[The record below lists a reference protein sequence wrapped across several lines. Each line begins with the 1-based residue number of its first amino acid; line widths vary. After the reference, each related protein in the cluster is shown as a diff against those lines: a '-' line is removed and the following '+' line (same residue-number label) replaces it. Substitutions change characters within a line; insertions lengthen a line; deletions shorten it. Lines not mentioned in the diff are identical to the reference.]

1 MNLLKKNKY
10 SIRKYKVGIFS
21 TLIGTV
27 LLLSNP
33 NGAQALT
40 TDHNVQGGSNQAL
53 PGNSQNTNADTNR
66 DIVND
71 SQNTP
76 NAHATDNT
84 STNQAL
90 TNHQNVDVANQVG
103 PAPIQPSASPAQ
115 NNNNSNANSTA
126 TEPAANTNNNLASN
140 NNTLNVPNNTD
151 NNDSARHLTLK
162 EIQEDVRHSSDKPE
176 LVAIAEEA
184 SNRPKKRSRRAA
196 PTDPNATPADPTATP
211 ADPTAGNGS
220 APVAITAPYTPTTDP
235 NANNIGQNA
244 PNEVLSFDD
253 NNIRPS
259 TNRSVPTVTVV
270 DNLPGYTLINGG
282 KVGVFSHAMVRTSMF
297 DSGDAKNYQAQ
308 GNVIALGRIRGND
321 TNDHGDFN
329 GIEKTLTVNPN
340 SELIFEFNTMTTKNY
355 QAQGNVIALGR
366 IRGNDTNDHGDFNGI
381 EKTLTVN
388 PNSELIFE
396 FNTMTTKNY
405 QGMTNLIIKNAD
417 NDTVI
422 GEKVVAYG
430 PIWRLLK
437 VPENVSHLKI
447 QFVPKNDAITDARG
461 IYQLRDGYKYY
472 DFVDSIGL
480 HSGSHVYVERRT
492 MEPTATNN
500 KEFTVTTSLKN
511 NGNFGASFNTDDF
524 VYKIQLPEGVEYVNN
539 SLTKDFPS
547 GNSGVDIND
556 MNVTYDAANRI
567 ITIKSTGGGTGN
579 SPARLMP
586 DKILDLKY
594 KLRVNNVPTPR
605 TVTFNDTL
613 TYKTY
618 SQDFINSPAESHTVS
633 TNPYTIDIIMNKDA
647 LQAEVDRR
655 IQQADY
661 TFASLDIF
669 NDLKRR
675 AQTILDENR
684 NNVPLNKRVS
694 QADIDSL
701 ANQMQHTLI
710 RSVDA
715 ENAVNRKVDDMED
728 LVNQNDE
735 LTDEEK
741 QAAIQVIEEHKNE
754 IIGNIGDQTTD
765 DGVTRIKD
773 QGIQTL
779 SGDTATPVVKPNA
792 KQAIRDKAAK
802 QREIINHT
810 PDATQ
815 DEIQDALNQLTTDET
830 DAIDNVTNAT
840 TNADVETAK
849 NNGIN
854 TIGAVAPQVTHKQAA
869 RDAINQA
876 TATKRQ
882 QINSN
887 REATQEEKNAALNE
901 LTQATN
907 HALEQINQA
916 TTNDDVDTAK
926 GDGLNA
932 INPIAPVTVVKQAAR
947 DAVSHDAQQHIAEIN
962 ANPDATQEER
972 QAAIEKVNAA
982 VAVANTNI
990 LNANTNADVEQV
1002 KTNAIQGIQA
1012 IEPATKV
1019 KTDAKNAIDQSAE
1032 TQHNAIFNN
1041 NDATL
1046 EEQQAAQQLLDQ
1058 AVATAKQNI
1067 NAADTNQ
1074 EVAQAKDQ
1082 GTQNIVVIQPA
1093 TQVKTDARNAVN
1105 EKAREAITNINA
1117 TPGATREEKQEAINR
1132 VNTLKNRAL
1141 NDIGVTSTTAMV
1153 NSIRDDAVNQIG
1165 AVQPHVTK
1173 KQTATGVL
1181 TDLATAKKQEINQN
1195 TNATTEEKQ
1204 VALNQVDQD
1213 LATAI
1218 NNINQAD
1225 TNAEVDQAQQLGTKA
1240 INAIQPNIVKKPA
1253 ALAQTNQHYSAKLVE
1268 INATPDA
1275 TDDEKNAA
1283 INTLNQDRQQ
1293 AIESIKQA
1301 NTNAEVDQAATV
1313 AENNIDAVQVDVVK
1327 KQAARDKIT
1336 AEVAKRI
1343 EAVKQTP
1350 NATDEEKQAA
1360 VNQINQLKDQAFNQ
1374 INQNQTNDQVDATTN
1389 QAINAIDNVEAEV
1402 VIKPKAI
1409 ADIEKAVKE
1418 KQQQIDNSLDST
1430 DNEKEVAL
1438 QALAKEKE
1446 KALAA
1451 IDQAQTN
1458 SQVNQAATNGVSAI
1472 KIIQPE
1478 TKIKPAA
1485 REKINQKANE
1495 LRAQI
1500 NQDKEATAE
1509 ERQAALDKINDL
1521 VAKAM
1526 TNITNDRTNQQVND
1540 STNQALDD
1548 IALVTPDHIV
1558 RAAARDAVKQQ
1569 YEAKKHE
1576 IEQAEH
1582 ATDEEK
1588 QVALNQLANN
1598 EKRALQNINQ
1608 AIANNDV
1615 KRVESN
1621 GIATLKGVE
1630 PHIVV
1635 KPEAQ
1640 EAIKASADNQVESI
1654 KDTPHATTDELDE
1667 ANQQINDTLKQ
1678 GQQDIDNTTQDA
1690 AVNDVRNQT
1699 IKAIEQIKP
1708 KVRRKR
1714 AALDNIDES
1723 NNNQLDAIRNTLDTT
1738 QDERNVAIAA
1748 LNKIV
1753 NAIKNDIAQNKTNA
1767 EVDQTEADGNNNIK
1781 VILPKVQVKPAARQS
1796 VSAKAEAQNAL
1807 IDQSDLST
1815 EEERLAAKHLVEQAL
1830 NQAIDQIN
1838 HADKTAQ
1845 VNQNSIDA
1853 QNIISKIKPATT
1865 VKATALQQ
1873 IQNIATNKINLIK
1886 ANNEATDEEQ
1896 NAAIV
1901 QVEKELIKAKQQIA
1915 GAVTNADVAYLL
1927 HDGKNEIR
1935 EIEPVINKKATARE
1949 QLTTLFNDK
1958 KQAIEANVQAT
1969 VEERNSI
1976 LAQLQNIYDTAIG
1989 QIDQD
1994 RSNAQVDKTATL
2006 NLQTIHDLDV
2016 HPIKKPDAE
2025 KTINDDLARVTH
2037 LVQNYR
2043 KVSDRNKADALKAI
2057 TALKLQMDEELK
2069 TARTNADVD
2078 AVLKRFNVALG
2089 DIEAVI
2095 TEKENSLLRIDNIAQ
2110 QTYAKFKA
2118 IATPEQ
2124 LAKVKALIDQYVADG
2139 NRMVDED
2146 ATLNDIKKDTQLI
2159 IDEILAIKL
2168 PAEVI
2173 KASPK
2178 VGQPAPKVC
2187 TPIKK
2192 EDKQEVRKVVKELP
2206 NTGSE
2211 EMDLPLKELALIT
2224 GAALLARRRSKKE
2237 KES

>member
-40 TDHNVQGGSNQAL
+40 TDNNVQSDTNQAT
-53 PGNSQNTNADTNR
+53 PVNSQDTNVANNR
-66 DIVND
+66 GLAN
-71 SQNTP
+71 SAQNTP
-76 NAHATDNT
+76 NQSATTNQ

-90 TNHQNVDVANQVG
+90 VNHNNGSIANQATPTSV
-103 PAPIQPSASPAQ
+103 QSSTPSAQ
-115 NNNNSNANSTA
+115 NNNHTDGNTTATETVSNAN
-126 TEPAANTNNNLASN
+126 NKDVVSN
-140 NNTLNVPNNTD
+140 NTTLNVPNKTNE
-151 NNDSARHLTLK
+151 NGSGGHLTLK

-176 LVAIAEEA
+176 LVAIAEQA

-196 PTDPNATPADPTATP
+196 PADPNATPADPA
-211 ADPTAGNGS
+211 AAAAGNGG

-235 NANNIGQNA
+235 NANNAGQNA

-253 NNIRPS
+253 NGIRPS
-259 TNRSVPTVTVV
+259 TNRSVPSVTVV
-270 DNLPGYTLINGG
+270 DNLPGFTLINGG

-308 GNVIALGRIRGND
+308 GNVIALGRIKGND

-329 GIEKTLTVNPN
+329 GIEK
-340 SELIFEFNTMTTKNY
+340 S
-355 QAQGNVIALGR
+355 
-366 IRGNDTNDHGDFNGI
+366 
-381 EKTLTVN
+381 LTVN

-405 QGMTNLIIKNAD
+405 QGVTNLIIKNAD

-422 GEKVVAYG
+422 AEKSVAYG
-430 PIWRLLK
+430 PIWRLFK

-524 VYKIQLPEGVEYVNN
+524 VYKVQLPEGVEYVNN

-547 GNSGVDIND
+547 SNSGVDMND
-556 MNVTYDAANRI
+556 FNVTYDAANRV
-567 ITIKSTGGGTGN
+567 ITIKSTGGGSGN

-618 SQDFINSPAESHTVS
+618 TQDFINSPAESHTVS

-701 ANQMQHTLI
+701 TNQMQHTLI

-715 ENAVNRKVDDMED
+715 ENAVNKKVDQMED

-792 KQAIRDKAAK
+792 KKAIRDKATK
-802 QREIINHT
+802 QREIINAT
-810 PDATQ
+810 PDATE
-815 DEIQDALNQLTTDET
+815 DEIQDALNQLATDET

-840 TNADVETAK
+840 TNADVEIAK

-854 TIGAVAPQVTHKQAA
+854 TIGAVVPQVTHKQAA

-916 TTNDDVDTAK
+916 TTNADVDNAK

-972 QAAIEKVNAA
+972 QAAIDKVNAA
-982 VAVANTNI
+982 VTAANTNI

-1012 IEPATKV
+1012 ITPATKV
-1019 KTDAKNAIDQSAE
+1019 KTDAKNAIDKSAE
-1032 TQHNAIFNN
+1032 TQHNTIFNN

-1105 EKAREAITNINA
+1105 DKAREAITNINA

-1141 NDIGVTSTTAMV
+1141 TDIGVTSTTAMV

-1181 TDLATAKKQEINQN
+1181 NDLATAKKQKINQN

-1204 VALNQVDQD
+1204 VALNQVDQE

-1253 ALAQTNQHYSAKLVE
+1253 ALAQINQHYNAKLAE

-1275 TDDEKNAA
+1275 TNDEKNAA

-1360 VNQINQLKDQAFNQ
+1360 VNQINQLKDQAINQ
-1374 INQNQTNDQVDATTN
+1374 INQNQTNDQVDTTTN
-1389 QAINAIDNVEAEV
+1389 QAVNAIDNVEAEV

-1430 DNEKEVAL
+1430 DNEKEVAS

-1478 TKIKPAA
+1478 TKVKPAA

-1495 LRAQI
+1495 LRAKI

-1509 ERQAALDKINDL
+1509 ERQVALDKINEF
-1521 VAKAM
+1521 VNQAM
-1526 TNITNDRTNQQVND
+1526 TDITNNRTNQQVD
-1540 STNQALDD
+1540 DTTSQALDS
-1548 IALVTPDHIV
+1548 IALVAPEHIV

-1569 YEAKKHE
+1569 YEAKKQE

-1598 EKRALQNINQ
+1598 EKLALQNINQ
-1608 AIANNDV
+1608 AVTNNDV
-1615 KRVESN
+1615 KRVETN
-1621 GIATLKGVE
+1621 GIATLKGVQ
-1630 PHIVV
+1630 PHIVI

-1640 EAIKASADNQVESI
+1640 QAIKATAENQVESI
-1654 KDTPHATTDELDE
+1654 KDTPHATVDELDE
-1667 ANQQINDTLKQ
+1667 ANQLISDTLKQ
-1678 GQQDIDNTTQDA
+1678 AQQEIENTNQDA
-1690 AVNDVRNQT
+1690 AVTDVRNQT

-1714 AALDNIDES
+1714 AALDSIEE
-1723 NNNQLDAIRNTLDTT
+1723 NNKNQLDAIRNTLDTT
-1738 QDERNVAIAA
+1738 QDERDVAIDT

-1753 NAIKNDIAQNKTNA
+1753 NTIKNDIAQNKTNA
-1767 EVDQTEADGNNNIK
+1767 EVDRTETDGNDNIK

-1796 VSAKAEAQNAL
+1796 VGVKAEAQNAL

-1845 VNQNSIDA
+1845 VNQDSIDA

-1896 NAAIV
+1896 NIAIA

-1915 GAVTNADVAYLL
+1915 SAVTNADVAYLL
-1927 HDGKNEIR
+1927 HDEKNEIR
-1935 EIEPVINKKATARE
+1935 EIEPVINRKASARE

-1958 KQAIEANVQAT
+1958 KQAIEANIQAT

-1994 RSNAQVDKTATL
+1994 RSNAQVDKTASL

-2025 KTINDDLARVTH
+2025 KTINDDLARVTA

-2043 KVSDRNKADALKAI
+2043 KVSNRNKADALKAI

-2078 AVLKRFNVALG
+2078 AVLKRFNVALS

-2124 LAKVKALIDQYVADG
+2124 LAKVKVLIDQYVADG
-2139 NRMVDED
+2139 NRMIYED
-2146 ATLNDIKKDTQLI
+2146 ATLNDIKQHTQFI
-2159 IDEILAIKL
+2159 VDEILAIKL
-2168 PAEVI
+2168 PAEATKV
-2173 KASPK
+2173 SPK
-2178 VGQPAPKVC
+2178 EIQPAPKVC

-2192 EDKQEVRKVVKELP
+2192 EETHESRKVEKELP

-2211 EMDLPLKELALIT
+2211 GMDLPLKEFALIT
-2224 GAALLARRRSKKE
+2224 GAALLARRRTKNE

>member
-40 TDHNVQGGSNQAL
+40 TDNNVQSDTNQAT
-53 PGNSQNTNADTNR
+53 PVNSQDKDVANNR
-66 DIVND
+66 GLAN
-71 SQNTP
+71 SAQNTP
-76 NAHATDNT
+76 NQSATTNQA
-84 STNQAL
+84 TNQAL
-90 TNHQNVDVANQVG
+90 VNHNNGSIVNQATPTSV
-103 PAPIQPSASPAQ
+103 QSSTPSAQ
-115 NNNNSNANSTA
+115 NNNHTDGNTTATETVSNAN
-126 TEPAANTNNNLASN
+126 NNDVASN
-140 NNTLNVPNNTD
+140 NTTLNVPNKTNE
-151 NNDSARHLTLK
+151 NGSGGHLTLK

-176 LVAIAEEA
+176 LVAIAEPA

-196 PTDPNATPADPTATP
+196 PADPNATPADPGA
-211 ADPTAGNGS
+211 AAAGNGG

-235 NANNIGQNA
+235 NANNAGQNA

-253 NNIRPS
+253 NSIRPS
-259 TNRSVPTVTVV
+259 TNRSVPSVTVV
-270 DNLPGYTLINGG
+270 DNLPGFTLINGG
-282 KVGVFSHAMVRTSMF
+282 KVGVLSHAMVRTSMF
-297 DSGDAKNYQAQ
+297 EAGSNRTYQAQ
-308 GNVIALGRIRGND
+308 GNVLALGRISGTDASN
-321 TNDHGDFN
+321 HGDFN
-329 GIEKTLTVNPN
+329 GIEKSLTVNPN
-340 SELIFEFNTMTTKNY
+340 SELIFEFNTMPTKNG
-355 QAQGNVIALGR
+355 QGATNV
-366 IRGNDTNDHGDFNGI
+366 
-381 EKTLTVN
+381 
-388 PNSELIFE
+388 
-396 FNTMTTKNY
+396 
-405 QGMTNLIIKNAD
+405 IIKNAD
-417 NDTVI
+417 TNDTI
-422 GEKVVAYG
+422 AEKTVEGG
-430 PIWRLLK
+430 PTLRLFK
-437 VPENVSHLKI
+437 VPDNVRNLKI

-461 IYQLRDGYKYY
+461 IYQLKDGYKYY
-472 DFVDSIGL
+472 SFVDSIGL

-511 NGNFGASFNTDDF
+511 NGDSGASLDTDEF

-547 GNSGVDIND
+547 NNSGVDVND
-556 MNVTYDAANRI
+556 MNVTYDAANRV
-567 ITIKSTGGGTGN
+567 ITIKSTGGGTTN

-618 SQDFINSPAESHTVS
+618 TQDFINSAAESHTVS

-669 NDLKRR
+669 NDLKKR
-675 AQTILDENR
+675 AQTILAENR

-694 QADIDSL
+694 QADIDTL
-701 ANQMQHTLI
+701 TNQMQHTLI

-715 ENAVNRKVDDMED
+715 ENAVNQKADQMED

-741 QAAIQVIEEHKNE
+741 QAAIQVIEEHKGN
-754 IIGNIGDQTTD
+754 IIGDIGDQTTD

-792 KQAIRDKAAK
+792 KKAIRDKATK
-802 QREIINHT
+802 QREIINAT
-810 PDATQ
+810 PDATE
-815 DEIQDALNQLTTDET
+815 DEIQDAINQLATDET

-854 TIGAVAPQVTHKQAA
+854 TIGSVVPQVTHKQAA

-916 TTNDDVDTAK
+916 TTNADVDNAK

-972 QAAIEKVNAA
+972 QAAIDKVNAA
-982 VAVANTNI
+982 VTAANTNI
-990 LNANTNADVEQV
+990 LNANTNAEVEQV

-1012 IEPATKV
+1012 ITPATKV
-1019 KTDAKNAIDQSAE
+1019 KTDAKNAIDKSAE
-1032 TQHNAIFNN
+1032 TQHNTIFNN

-1093 TQVKTDARNAVN
+1093 TQVKTDARNVVSD
-1105 EKAREAITNINA
+1105 KAREAITNINA

-1141 NDIGVTSTTAMV
+1141 TDIGVTSTTAMV

-1181 TDLATAKKQEINQN
+1181 NDLATAKKQEINQN

-1204 VALNQVDQD
+1204 VALNQVDQE

-1253 ALAQTNQHYSAKLVE
+1253 ALAQINQHYNAKLAE

-1275 TDDEKNAA
+1275 TNDEKNAA

-1374 INQNQTNDQVDATTN
+1374 INQNQTNDQVDTTTN
-1389 QAINAIDNVEAEV
+1389 QALNAIDNVEAEV

-1430 DNEKEVAL
+1430 DNEKEVAS

-1478 TKIKPAA
+1478 TKVKPAA

-1495 LRAQI
+1495 LRAKI

-1509 ERQAALDKINDL
+1509 ERQVALDKINEF
-1521 VAKAM
+1521 VNQAM
-1526 TNITNDRTNQQVND
+1526 TDITNNRTNQQVD
-1540 STNQALDD
+1540 DTTSQALDS
-1548 IALVTPDHIV
+1548 IALVAPEHIV

-1569 YEAKKHE
+1569 YEAKKQE

-1598 EKRALQNINQ
+1598 KKLALQNINQ
-1608 AIANNDV
+1608 AVTNNDV
-1615 KRVESN
+1615 KRVETN
-1621 GIATLKGVE
+1621 GIATLKGVQ
-1630 PHIVV
+1630 PHIVI

-1640 EAIKASADNQVESI
+1640 QAIKASAENQVESI
-1654 KDTPHATTDELDE
+1654 KDTPHATVDELDE
-1667 ANQQINDTLKQ
+1667 ANQLISDTLKQ
-1678 GQQDIDNTTQDA
+1678 AQQEIENTNQDA
-1690 AVNDVRNQT
+1690 AVTDVRNQT

-1714 AALDNIDES
+1714 AALDSIEE
-1723 NNNQLDAIRNTLDTT
+1723 NNKNQLDAIRNTLDTT
-1738 QDERNVAIAA
+1738 QDERDVAIDT

-1753 NAIKNDIAQNKTNA
+1753 NTIKNDIAQNKTNA
-1767 EVDQTEADGNNNIK
+1767 EVDRTETDGNDNIK

-1796 VSAKAEAQNAL
+1796 VGVKAEAQNAL

-1845 VNQNSIDA
+1845 VNQDSIDA

-1896 NAAIV
+1896 NIAIA

-1915 GAVTNADVAYLL
+1915 SAVTNADVAYLL
-1927 HDGKNEIR
+1927 HDEKNEIR
-1935 EIEPVINKKATARE
+1935 EIEPVISRKASARE

-1958 KQAIEANVQAT
+1958 KQAIEANIQAT

-1994 RSNAQVDKTATL
+1994 RSNAQVDKTASL

-2025 KTINDDLARVTH
+2025 KTINDDLARVTA

-2078 AVLKRFNVALG
+2078 AVLKRFNVALS

-2124 LAKVKALIDQYVADG
+2124 LAKVKVLIDQYVADG
-2139 NRMVDED
+2139 NRMIDED
-2146 ATLNDIKKDTQLI
+2146 ATLNDIKQHTQFI
-2159 IDEILAIKL
+2159 VDEILAIKL
-2168 PAEVI
+2168 PAEAMKV
-2173 KASPK
+2173 SPK
-2178 VGQPAPKVC
+2178 VIQPAPKVC

-2192 EDKQEVRKVVKELP
+2192 EETHESRKVEKELP

-2211 EMDLPLKELALIT
+2211 EMDLPLKEFALIT
-2224 GAALLARRRSKKE
+2224 GAALLARRRTKNE

>member
-40 TDHNVQGGSNQAL
+40 TDNNVQSDTNQAT
-53 PGNSQNTNADTNR
+53 PVNSQDKDVANNR
-66 DIVND
+66 GLAN
-71 SQNTP
+71 SAQNTP
-76 NAHATDNT
+76 NQSATTNQA
-84 STNQAL
+84 TNQAL
-90 TNHQNVDVANQVG
+90 VNHNNGSIVNQAMPTSV
-103 PAPIQPSASPAQ
+103 QSSTPSAQ
-115 NNNNSNANSTA
+115 NNNHTDGNTTATETVSNAN
-126 TEPAANTNNNLASN
+126 NNDVASN
-140 NNTLNVPNNTD
+140 NTTLNVPNKTNE
-151 NNDSARHLTLK
+151 NGSGGHLTLK

-176 LVAIAEEA
+176 LVAIAEPA

-196 PTDPNATPADPTATP
+196 PADPNATPADPGA
-211 ADPTAGNGS
+211 AAAGNGG

-235 NANNIGQNA
+235 NANNAGQNA

-253 NNIRPS
+253 NSIRPS
-259 TNRSVPTVTVV
+259 TNRSVPSVTVV
-270 DNLPGYTLINGG
+270 DNLPGFTLINGG
-282 KVGVFSHAMVRTSMF
+282 KVGVLSHAMVRTSMF
-297 DSGDAKNYQAQ
+297 EAGSNRTYQAQ
-308 GNVIALGRIRGND
+308 GNVLALGRISGTDASN
-321 TNDHGDFN
+321 HGDFN
-329 GIEKTLTVNPN
+329 GIEKSLTVNPN
-340 SELIFEFNTMTTKNY
+340 SELIFEFNTMPTKNG
-355 QAQGNVIALGR
+355 QGATNV
-366 IRGNDTNDHGDFNGI
+366 
-381 EKTLTVN
+381 
-388 PNSELIFE
+388 
-396 FNTMTTKNY
+396 
-405 QGMTNLIIKNAD
+405 IIKNAD
-417 NDTVI
+417 TNDTI
-422 GEKVVAYG
+422 AEKTVEGG
-430 PIWRLLK
+430 PTLRLFK
-437 VPENVSHLKI
+437 VPDNVRNLKI

-461 IYQLRDGYKYY
+461 IYQLKDGYKYY
-472 DFVDSIGL
+472 SFVDSIGL

-511 NGNFGASFNTDDF
+511 NGNSGASLDTDEF

-547 GNSGVDIND
+547 NNSGVDVND
-556 MNVTYDAANRI
+556 MNVTYDAANRV
-567 ITIKSTGGGTGN
+567 ITIKSTGGGTTN

-618 SQDFINSPAESHTVS
+618 TQDFINSAAESHTVS

-669 NDLKRR
+669 NDLKKR
-675 AQTILDENR
+675 AQTILAENR

-694 QADIDSL
+694 QADIDTL
-701 ANQMQHTLI
+701 TNQMQHTLI

-715 ENAVNRKVDDMED
+715 ENAVNQKADQMED

-741 QAAIQVIEEHKNE
+741 QAAIQVIEEHKGN
-754 IIGNIGDQTTD
+754 IIGDIGDQTTD

-792 KQAIRDKAAK
+792 KKAIRDKATK
-802 QREIINHT
+802 QREIINAT
-810 PDATQ
+810 PDATE
-815 DEIQDALNQLTTDET
+815 DEIQDAINQLATDET

-854 TIGAVAPQVTHKQAA
+854 TIGSVVPQVTHKQAA

-916 TTNDDVDTAK
+916 TTNADVDNAK

-972 QAAIEKVNAA
+972 QAAIDKVNAA
-982 VAVANTNI
+982 VTAANTNI
-990 LNANTNADVEQV
+990 LNANTNAEVEQV

-1012 IEPATKV
+1012 ITPATKV
-1019 KTDAKNAIDQSAE
+1019 KTDAKNAIDKSAE
-1032 TQHNAIFNN
+1032 TQHNTIFNN

-1093 TQVKTDARNAVN
+1093 TQVKTDARNVVN
-1105 EKAREAITNINA
+1105 DKAREAITNINA

-1141 NDIGVTSTTAMV
+1141 TDIGVTSTTAMV

-1181 TDLATAKKQEINQN
+1181 NDLATAKKQEINQN

-1204 VALNQVDQD
+1204 VALNQVDQE

-1253 ALAQTNQHYSAKLVE
+1253 ALAQINQHYNAKLAE

-1275 TDDEKNAA
+1275 TNDEKNAA

-1374 INQNQTNDQVDATTN
+1374 INQNQTNDQVDTTTN
-1389 QAINAIDNVEAEV
+1389 QALNAIDNVEAEV

-1430 DNEKEVAL
+1430 DNEKEVAS

-1478 TKIKPAA
+1478 TKVKPAA

-1495 LRAQI
+1495 LRAKI

-1509 ERQAALDKINDL
+1509 ERQVALDKINEF
-1521 VAKAM
+1521 VNQAM
-1526 TNITNDRTNQQVND
+1526 TDITNNRTNQQVD
-1540 STNQALDD
+1540 DTTSQALDS
-1548 IALVTPDHIV
+1548 IALVAPEHIV

-1569 YEAKKHE
+1569 YEAKKQE

-1598 EKRALQNINQ
+1598 KKLALQNINQ
-1608 AIANNDV
+1608 AVTNNDV
-1615 KRVESN
+1615 KRVETN
-1621 GIATLKGVE
+1621 GIATLKGVQ
-1630 PHIVV
+1630 PHIVI

-1640 EAIKASADNQVESI
+1640 QAIKASAENQVESI
-1654 KDTPHATTDELDE
+1654 KDTPHATVDELDE
-1667 ANQQINDTLKQ
+1667 ANQLISDTLKQ
-1678 GQQDIDNTTQDA
+1678 AQQEIENTNQDA
-1690 AVNDVRNQT
+1690 AVTDVRNQT

-1714 AALDNIDES
+1714 AALDSIEE
-1723 NNNQLDAIRNTLDTT
+1723 NNKNQLDAIRNTLDTT
-1738 QDERNVAIAA
+1738 QDERDVAIDT

-1753 NAIKNDIAQNKTNA
+1753 NTIKNDIAQNKTNA
-1767 EVDQTEADGNNNIK
+1767 EVDRTETDGNDNIK

-1796 VSAKAEAQNAL
+1796 VGVKAEAQNAL

-1845 VNQNSIDA
+1845 VNQDSIDA

-1896 NAAIV
+1896 NIAIA

-1915 GAVTNADVAYLL
+1915 SAVTNADVAYLL
-1927 HDGKNEIR
+1927 HDEKNEIR
-1935 EIEPVINKKATARE
+1935 EIEPVISRKASARE

-1958 KQAIEANVQAT
+1958 KQAIEANIQAT

-1994 RSNAQVDKTATL
+1994 RSNAQVDKTASL

-2025 KTINDDLARVTH
+2025 KTINDDLARVTA

-2078 AVLKRFNVALG
+2078 AVLKRFNVALS

-2124 LAKVKALIDQYVADG
+2124 LAKVKVLIDQYVADG
-2139 NRMVDED
+2139 NRMIDED
-2146 ATLNDIKKDTQLI
+2146 ATLNDIKQHTQFI
-2159 IDEILAIKL
+2159 VDEILAIKL
-2168 PAEVI
+2168 PAEAMKV
-2173 KASPK
+2173 SPK
-2178 VGQPAPKVC
+2178 VIQPAPKVC

-2192 EDKQEVRKVVKELP
+2192 EETHESRKVEKELP

-2211 EMDLPLKELALIT
+2211 EMDLPLKEFALIT
-2224 GAALLARRRSKKE
+2224 GAALLARRRTKNE

>member
-40 TDHNVQGGSNQAL
+40 TDNNVQSDTNQAT
-53 PGNSQNTNADTNR
+53 PVNSQDTNVANNR
-66 DIVND
+66 GLAN
-71 SQNTP
+71 SAQNTP
-76 NAHATDNT
+76 NQSATTNQ

-90 TNHQNVDVANQVG
+90 VNHNNGSIANQATPTSV
-103 PAPIQPSASPAQ
+103 QSSTPSAQ
-115 NNNNSNANSTA
+115 NNNHTDGNTTATETVSNAN
-126 TEPAANTNNNLASN
+126 NKDVVSN
-140 NNTLNVPNNTD
+140 NTTLNVPNKTNE
-151 NNDSARHLTLK
+151 NGSGGHLTLK

-176 LVAIAEEA
+176 LVAIAEQA

-196 PTDPNATPADPTATP
+196 PADPNATPADPA
-211 ADPTAGNGS
+211 AAAAGNGG

-235 NANNIGQNA
+235 NANNAGQNA

-253 NNIRPS
+253 NGIRPS
-259 TNRSVPTVTVV
+259 TNRSVPSVTVV
-270 DNLPGYTLINGG
+270 DNLPGFTLINGG

-308 GNVIALGRIRGND
+308 GNVIALGRIKGND

-329 GIEKTLTVNPN
+329 GIEK
-340 SELIFEFNTMTTKNY
+340 S
-355 QAQGNVIALGR
+355 
-366 IRGNDTNDHGDFNGI
+366 
-381 EKTLTVN
+381 LTVN

-405 QGMTNLIIKNAD
+405 QGVTNLIIKNAD

-422 GEKVVAYG
+422 AEKSVAYG
-430 PIWRLLK
+430 PIWRLFK

-524 VYKIQLPEGVEYVNN
+524 VYKVQLPEGVEYVNN

-547 GNSGVDIND
+547 SNSGVDMND
-556 MNVTYDAANRI
+556 FNVTYDAANRV
-567 ITIKSTGGGTGN
+567 ITIKSTGGGSGN

-618 SQDFINSPAESHTVS
+618 TQDFINSPAESHTVS

-701 ANQMQHTLI
+701 TNQMQHTLI

-715 ENAVNRKVDDMED
+715 ENAVNKKVDQMED

-792 KQAIRDKAAK
+792 KKAIRDKATK
-802 QREIINHT
+802 QREIINAT
-810 PDATQ
+810 PDATE
-815 DEIQDALNQLTTDET
+815 DEIQDALNQLATDET

-840 TNADVETAK
+840 TNADVEIAK

-854 TIGAVAPQVTHKQAA
+854 TIGAVVPQVTHKQAA

-916 TTNDDVDTAK
+916 TTNADVDNAK

-972 QAAIEKVNAA
+972 QAAIDKVNAA
-982 VAVANTNI
+982 VTAANTNI

-1012 IEPATKV
+1012 ITPATKV
-1019 KTDAKNAIDQSAE
+1019 KTDAKNAIDKSAE
-1032 TQHNAIFNN
+1032 TQHNTIFNN

-1105 EKAREAITNINA
+1105 DKAREAITNINA

-1141 NDIGVTSTTAMV
+1141 TDIGVTSTTAMV

-1181 TDLATAKKQEINQN
+1181 NDLATAKKQEINQN

-1204 VALNQVDQD
+1204 VALNQVDQE

-1253 ALAQTNQHYSAKLVE
+1253 ALAQINQHYNAKLAE

-1275 TDDEKNAA
+1275 TNDEKNAA

-1350 NATDEEKQAA
+1350 NATGEEKQAA
-1360 VNQINQLKDQAFNQ
+1360 VNQINQLKDQAINQ
-1374 INQNQTNDQVDATTN
+1374 INQNQTNDQVDTTTN
-1389 QAINAIDNVEAEV
+1389 QAVNAIDNVEAEV

-1430 DNEKEVAL
+1430 DNEKEVAS

-1478 TKIKPAA
+1478 TKVKPAA

-1495 LRAQI
+1495 LRAKI

-1509 ERQAALDKINDL
+1509 ERQVALDKINEF
-1521 VAKAM
+1521 VNQAM
-1526 TNITNDRTNQQVND
+1526 TDITNNRTNQQVD
-1540 STNQALDD
+1540 DTTSQALDS
-1548 IALVTPDHIV
+1548 IALVAPEHIV

-1569 YEAKKHE
+1569 YEAKKQE

-1598 EKRALQNINQ
+1598 EKLALQNINQ
-1608 AIANNDV
+1608 AVTNNDV
-1615 KRVESN
+1615 KRVETN
-1621 GIATLKGVE
+1621 GIATLKGVQ
-1630 PHIVV
+1630 PHIVI

-1640 EAIKASADNQVESI
+1640 QAIKATAENQVESI
-1654 KDTPHATTDELDE
+1654 KDTPHATVDELDE
-1667 ANQQINDTLKQ
+1667 ANQLISDTLKQ
-1678 GQQDIDNTTQDA
+1678 AQQEIENTNQDA
-1690 AVNDVRNQT
+1690 AVTDVRNQT

-1714 AALDNIDES
+1714 AALDSIEE
-1723 NNNQLDAIRNTLDTT
+1723 NNKNQLDAIRNTLDTT
-1738 QDERNVAIAA
+1738 QDERDVAIDT

-1753 NAIKNDIAQNKTNA
+1753 NTIKNDIAQNKTNA
-1767 EVDQTEADGNNNIK
+1767 EVDRTETDGNDNIK

-1796 VSAKAEAQNAL
+1796 VGVKAEAQNAL

-1845 VNQNSIDA
+1845 VNQDSIDA

-1896 NAAIV
+1896 NIAIA

-1915 GAVTNADVAYLL
+1915 SAVTNADVAYLL
-1927 HDGKNEIR
+1927 HDEKNEIR
-1935 EIEPVINKKATARE
+1935 EIEPVINRKASARE

-1958 KQAIEANVQAT
+1958 KQAIEANIQAT

-1994 RSNAQVDKTATL
+1994 RSNAQVDKTASL

-2025 KTINDDLARVTH
+2025 KTINDDLARVTA

-2043 KVSDRNKADALKAI
+2043 KVSNRNKADALKAI

-2078 AVLKRFNVALG
+2078 AVLKRFNVALS

-2124 LAKVKALIDQYVADG
+2124 LAKVKVLIDQYVADG
-2139 NRMVDED
+2139 NRMIDED
-2146 ATLNDIKKDTQLI
+2146 ATLNDIKQHTQFI
-2159 IDEILAIKL
+2159 VDEILAIKL
-2168 PAEVI
+2168 PAEATKV
-2173 KASPK
+2173 SPK
-2178 VGQPAPKVC
+2178 EIQPAPKVC

-2192 EDKQEVRKVVKELP
+2192 EETHESRKVEKELP

-2211 EMDLPLKELALIT
+2211 GMDLPLKEFALIT
-2224 GAALLARRRSKKE
+2224 GAALLARRRTKNE

>member
-40 TDHNVQGGSNQAL
+40 TDNNVQSDTNQAT
-53 PGNSQNTNADTNR
+53 PVNSQDTNVANNR
-66 DIVND
+66 GLAN
-71 SQNTP
+71 SAQNTP
-76 NAHATDNT
+76 NQSATTNQ

-90 TNHQNVDVANQVG
+90 VNHNNGSIANQATPTSV
-103 PAPIQPSASPAQ
+103 QSSTPSAQ
-115 NNNNSNANSTA
+115 NNNHTDGNTTATETVSNAN
-126 TEPAANTNNNLASN
+126 NKDVVSN
-140 NNTLNVPNNTD
+140 NTTLNVPNKTNE
-151 NNDSARHLTLK
+151 NGSGGHLTLK

-176 LVAIAEEA
+176 LVAIAEQA
-184 SNRPKKRSRRAA
+184 SNRPKKRSRHAA
-196 PTDPNATPADPTATP
+196 PADPNATPADPA
-211 ADPTAGNGS
+211 AAAAGNGG

-235 NANNIGQNA
+235 NANNAGQNA

-253 NNIRPS
+253 NGIRPS
-259 TNRSVPTVTVV
+259 TNRSVPSVTVV
-270 DNLPGYTLINGG
+270 DNLPGFTLINGG

-308 GNVIALGRIRGND
+308 GNVIALGRIKGND

-329 GIEKTLTVNPN
+329 GIEK
-340 SELIFEFNTMTTKNY
+340 S
-355 QAQGNVIALGR
+355 
-366 IRGNDTNDHGDFNGI
+366 
-381 EKTLTVN
+381 LTVN

-405 QGMTNLIIKNAD
+405 QGVTNLIIKNAD

-422 GEKVVAYG
+422 AEKSVAYG
-430 PIWRLLK
+430 PIWRLFK

-524 VYKIQLPEGVEYVNN
+524 VYKVQLPEGVEYVNN

-547 GNSGVDIND
+547 SNSGVDMND
-556 MNVTYDAANRI
+556 FNVTYDAANRV
-567 ITIKSTGGGTGN
+567 ITIKSTGGGSGN

-618 SQDFINSPAESHTVS
+618 TQDFINSPAESHTVS

-701 ANQMQHTLI
+701 TNQMQHTLI

-715 ENAVNRKVDDMED
+715 ENAVNKKVDQMED

-792 KQAIRDKAAK
+792 KKAIRDKATK
-802 QREIINHT
+802 QREIINAT
-810 PDATQ
+810 PDATE
-815 DEIQDALNQLTTDET
+815 DEIQDALNQLATDET

-840 TNADVETAK
+840 TNADVEIAK

-854 TIGAVAPQVTHKQAA
+854 TIGAVVPQVTHKQAA

-916 TTNDDVDTAK
+916 TTNADVDNAK

-972 QAAIEKVNAA
+972 QAAIDKVNAA
-982 VAVANTNI
+982 VTAANTNI

-1002 KTNAIQGIQA
+1002 KTNAIHGIQA
-1012 IEPATKV
+1012 ITPATKV
-1019 KTDAKNAIDQSAE
+1019 KTDAKNAIDKSAE
-1032 TQHNAIFNN
+1032 TQHNTIFNN

-1105 EKAREAITNINA
+1105 DKAREAITNINA

-1141 NDIGVTSTTAMV
+1141 TNIGVTSTTAMV

-1181 TDLATAKKQEINQN
+1181 NDLATAKKQEINQN

-1204 VALNQVDQD
+1204 VALNQVDQE

-1253 ALAQTNQHYSAKLVE
+1253 ALAQINQHYNAKLAE

-1275 TDDEKNAA
+1275 TNDEKNAA

-1360 VNQINQLKDQAFNQ
+1360 VNQINQLKDQAINQ
-1374 INQNQTNDQVDATTN
+1374 INQNQTNDQVDTTTN
-1389 QAINAIDNVEAEV
+1389 QAVNAIDNVEAEV

-1430 DNEKEVAL
+1430 DNEKEVAS

-1478 TKIKPAA
+1478 TKVKPAA

-1495 LRAQI
+1495 LRAKI

-1509 ERQAALDKINDL
+1509 ERQVALDKINEF
-1521 VAKAM
+1521 VNQAM
-1526 TNITNDRTNQQVND
+1526 TDITNNRTNQQVD
-1540 STNQALDD
+1540 DTTSQALDS
-1548 IALVTPDHIV
+1548 IALVAPEHIV

-1569 YEAKKHE
+1569 YEAKKQE

-1598 EKRALQNINQ
+1598 EKLALQNINQ
-1608 AIANNDV
+1608 AVTNNDV
-1615 KRVESN
+1615 KRVETN
-1621 GIATLKGVE
+1621 GIATLKGVQ
-1630 PHIVV
+1630 PHIVI

-1640 EAIKASADNQVESI
+1640 QAIKATAENQVELI
-1654 KDTPHATTDELDE
+1654 KDTPHATVDELDE
-1667 ANQQINDTLKQ
+1667 ANQLISDTLKQ
-1678 GQQDIDNTTQDA
+1678 AQQEIENTNQDA
-1690 AVNDVRNQT
+1690 AVTDVRNQT

-1714 AALDNIDES
+1714 AALDSIEE
-1723 NNNQLDAIRNTLDTT
+1723 NNKNQLDAIRNTLDTT
-1738 QDERNVAIAA
+1738 QDERDVAIDT

-1753 NAIKNDIAQNKTNA
+1753 NTIKNDIAQNKTNA
-1767 EVDQTEADGNNNIK
+1767 EVDRTETDGNDNIK

-1796 VSAKAEAQNAL
+1796 VGVKAEAQNAL

-1845 VNQNSIDA
+1845 VNQDSIDA

-1896 NAAIV
+1896 NIAIA

-1915 GAVTNADVAYLL
+1915 SAVTNADVAYLL
-1927 HDGKNEIR
+1927 HDEKNEIR
-1935 EIEPVINKKATARE
+1935 EIEPVINRKASARE

-1958 KQAIEANVQAT
+1958 KQAIEANIQAT

-1994 RSNAQVDKTATL
+1994 RSNAQVDKTASL

-2025 KTINDDLARVTH
+2025 KTINDDLARVTA

-2043 KVSDRNKADALKAI
+2043 KVSNRNKADVLKAI

-2078 AVLKRFNVALG
+2078 AVLKRFNVALS

-2124 LAKVKALIDQYVADG
+2124 LAKVKVLIDQYVADG
-2139 NRMVDED
+2139 NRMIDED
-2146 ATLNDIKKDTQLI
+2146 ATLNDIKQHTQFI
-2159 IDEILAIKL
+2159 VDEILAIKL
-2168 PAEVI
+2168 PAEATKV
-2173 KASPK
+2173 SPK
-2178 VGQPAPKVC
+2178 EIQPAPKVC

-2192 EDKQEVRKVVKELP
+2192 EETHESRKVEKELP

-2211 EMDLPLKELALIT
+2211 GMDLPLKEFALIT
-2224 GAALLARRRSKKE
+2224 GAALLARRRTKNE

>member
-40 TDHNVQGGSNQAL
+40 TDNNVQSDTNQAT
-53 PGNSQNTNADTNR
+53 PVNSQDKDVANNR
-66 DIVND
+66 GLAN
-71 SQNTP
+71 SAQNTP
-76 NAHATDNT
+76 NQSATTNQA
-84 STNQAL
+84 TNQAL
-90 TNHQNVDVANQVG
+90 VNHNNGSIVNQATPTSV
-103 PAPIQPSASPAQ
+103 QSSTPSAQ
-115 NNNNSNANSTA
+115 NNNHTDGNTTATETVSNAN
-126 TEPAANTNNNLASN
+126 NNDAVSN
-140 NNTLNVPNNTD
+140 NTTLNVPNKTNE
-151 NNDSARHLTLK
+151 NGSGGHLTLK

-176 LVAIAEEA
+176 LVAIAEPA

-196 PTDPNATPADPTATP
+196 PADPNATPADPA
-211 ADPTAGNGS
+211 AAAAGNGG

-235 NANNIGQNA
+235 NANNAGQNA

-253 NNIRPS
+253 NGIRPS
-259 TNRSVPTVTVV
+259 TNRSVPSVTVV
-270 DNLPGYTLINGG
+270 DNLPGFTLINGG

-297 DSGDAKNYQAQ
+297 DSGDNKNYQAQ
-308 GNVIALGRIRGND
+308 GNVIALGRINGTD

-340 SELIFEFNTMTTKNY
+340 SELIFEFNTMTTKNG
-355 QAQGNVIALGR
+355 QGATNV
-366 IRGNDTNDHGDFNGI
+366 
-381 EKTLTVN
+381 
-388 PNSELIFE
+388 
-396 FNTMTTKNY
+396 
-405 QGMTNLIIKNAD
+405 IIKNAD
-417 NDTVI
+417 TNDTI
-422 GEKVVAYG
+422 AEKTVEGG
-430 PIWRLLK
+430 PTLRLFK
-437 VPENVSHLKI
+437 VPDNVRNLKI
-447 QFVPKNDAITDARG
+447 QFVSKNDAITDARG
-461 IYQLRDGYKYY
+461 IYQLKDGYKYY
-472 DFVDSIGL
+472 SFVDSIGL

-511 NGNFGASFNTDDF
+511 NGNSGASLDTDEF

-547 GNSGVDIND
+547 NNSGVDVND
-556 MNVTYDAANRI
+556 MNVTYDAANRV
-567 ITIKSTGGGTGN
+567 ITIKSTGGGTTN

-618 SQDFINSPAESHTVS
+618 TQDFINSAAESHTVS

-669 NDLKRR
+669 NDLKKR
-675 AQTILDENR
+675 AQTILAENR

-694 QADIDSL
+694 QADIDTL
-701 ANQMQHTLI
+701 TNQMQHTLI

-715 ENAVNRKVDDMED
+715 ENAVNQKADQMED

-741 QAAIQVIEEHKNE
+741 QAAIQVIEEHKGN
-754 IIGNIGDQTTD
+754 IIGDIGDQTTD
-765 DGVTRIKD
+765 DGITRIKD

-792 KQAIRDKAAK
+792 KKAIRDKATK
-802 QREIINHT
+802 QREIINAT
-810 PDATQ
+810 PDATE
-815 DEIQDALNQLTTDET
+815 DEIQDAINQLATDET

-854 TIGAVAPQVTHKQAA
+854 TIGAVVPQVTHKKAA

-916 TTNDDVDTAK
+916 TTNADVDNAK

-972 QAAIEKVNAA
+972 QAAIDKVNAA
-982 VAVANTNI
+982 VTAANTNI

-1012 IEPATKV
+1012 ITPATKV
-1019 KTDAKNAIDQSAE
+1019 KTDAKNAIDKSAE
-1032 TQHNAIFNN
+1032 TQHNTIFNN

-1082 GTQNIVVIQPA
+1082 GMQNIVVIQPA
-1093 TQVKTDARNAVN
+1093 TQVKTDARNTVN

-1117 TPGATREEKQEAINR
+1117 TPGATREEKQEAIDR
-1132 VNTLKNRAL
+1132 VNALKNRAL
-1141 NDIGVTSTTAMV
+1141 TDIGVTSTTAMV

-1181 TDLATAKKQEINQN
+1181 NDLATAKKQEINQN

-1204 VALNQVDQD
+1204 MALNQVDQD

-1225 TNAEVDQAQQLGTKA
+1225 TNTEVDQAQQLGAQA

-1253 ALAQTNQHYSAKLVE
+1253 ALAQINQHYNAKLAE

-1293 AIESIKQA
+1293 AIESVKQA
-1301 NTNAEVDQAATV
+1301 NTNNEVDQAATT

-1374 INQNQTNDQVDATTN
+1374 INQNQTNDQVDTTTN
-1389 QAINAIDNVEAEV
+1389 QALNAIDNVEAEV

-1430 DNEKEVAL
+1430 DNEKEVAS

-1478 TKIKPAA
+1478 TKVKPAA

-1495 LRAQI
+1495 LRAKI

-1509 ERQAALDKINDL
+1509 ERQVALDKINEF
-1521 VAKAM
+1521 VNQAM
-1526 TNITNDRTNQQVND
+1526 TDITNNRTNQQVD
-1540 STNQALDD
+1540 DTTSQALDS
-1548 IALVTPDHIV
+1548 IALVAPEHIV

-1569 YEAKKHE
+1569 YEAKKQE

-1598 EKRALQNINQ
+1598 EKLALQNINQ
-1608 AIANNDV
+1608 AVTNNDV
-1615 KRVESN
+1615 KRVETN
-1621 GIATLKGVE
+1621 GIATLKGVQ
-1630 PHIVV
+1630 PHIVI

-1640 EAIKASADNQVESI
+1640 QAIKASAENQVESI
-1654 KDTPHATTDELDE
+1654 KDTPHATVDELDE
-1667 ANQQINDTLKQ
+1667 ANQLISDTLKQ
-1678 GQQDIDNTTQDA
+1678 AQQEIENTNQDA
-1690 AVNDVRNQT
+1690 AVTDVRNQT

-1714 AALDNIDES
+1714 AALDSIEE
-1723 NNNQLDAIRNTLDTT
+1723 NNKNQLDAIRNTLDTT
-1738 QDERNVAIAA
+1738 QDERDVAIDT

-1753 NAIKNDIAQNKTNA
+1753 NTIKNDIAQNKTNA
-1767 EVDQTEADGNNNIK
+1767 EVDRTETDGNDNIK

-1796 VSAKAEAQNAL
+1796 VGVKAEAQNAL

-1845 VNQNSIDA
+1845 VNQDSINA

-1896 NAAIV
+1896 NIAIA

-1915 GAVTNADVAYLL
+1915 SAVTNADVAYLL
-1927 HDGKNEIR
+1927 HDEKNEIR
-1935 EIEPVINKKATARE
+1935 EIEPVINRKASARE

-1958 KQAIEANVQAT
+1958 KQAIEANFQAT

-1994 RSNAQVDKTATL
+1994 RSNAQVDKTASL

-2025 KTINDDLARVTH
+2025 KTINDDLARVTA

-2139 NRMVDED
+2139 NRMIDED
-2146 ATLNDIKKDTQLI
+2146 ATLNDIKQHTQFI
-2159 IDEILAIKL
+2159 VDEILAIKL
-2168 PAEVI
+2168 PAEAMKV
-2173 KASPK
+2173 SPK
-2178 VGQPAPKVC
+2178 VIQPAPKVC

-2192 EDKQEVRKVVKELP
+2192 EETHESRKVEKELP

-2211 EMDLPLKELALIT
+2211 GMDLPLKEFALIT
-2224 GAALLARRRSKKE
+2224 GAALLARRRTKNE

>member
-40 TDHNVQGGSNQAL
+40 TDNNVQSDTNQAT
-53 PGNSQNTNADTNR
+53 PVNSQDTNVANNR
-66 DIVND
+66 GLAN
-71 SQNTP
+71 SAQNTP
-76 NAHATDNT
+76 NQSATTNQ

-90 TNHQNVDVANQVG
+90 VNHNNGSIANQATPTSV
-103 PAPIQPSASPAQ
+103 QSSTPSAQ
-115 NNNNSNANSTA
+115 NNNHTDGNTTATETVSNAN
-126 TEPAANTNNNLASN
+126 NKDVVSN
-140 NNTLNVPNNTD
+140 NTTLNVPNKTNE
-151 NNDSARHLTLK
+151 NGSGGHLTLK

-176 LVAIAEEA
+176 LVAIAEQA

-196 PTDPNATPADPTATP
+196 PADPNATPADPA
-211 ADPTAGNGS
+211 AAAAGNGG

-235 NANNIGQNA
+235 NANNAGQNA

-253 NNIRPS
+253 NGIRTS
-259 TNRSVPTVTVV
+259 TNRSVPSVTVV
-270 DNLPGYTLINGG
+270 DNLPGFTLINGG

-308 GNVIALGRIRGND
+308 GNVIALGRIKGND

-329 GIEKTLTVNPN
+329 GIEK
-340 SELIFEFNTMTTKNY
+340 S
-355 QAQGNVIALGR
+355 
-366 IRGNDTNDHGDFNGI
+366 
-381 EKTLTVN
+381 LTVN

-405 QGMTNLIIKNAD
+405 QGVTNLIIKNAD

-422 GEKVVAYG
+422 AEKSVAYG
-430 PIWRLLK
+430 PIWRLFK

-524 VYKIQLPEGVEYVNN
+524 VYKVQLPEGVEYVNN

-547 GNSGVDIND
+547 SNSGVDMND
-556 MNVTYDAANRI
+556 FNVTYDAANRV
-567 ITIKSTGGGTGN
+567 ITIKSTGGGSGN

-618 SQDFINSPAESHTVS
+618 TQDFINSPAESHTVS

-701 ANQMQHTLI
+701 TNQMQHTLI

-715 ENAVNRKVDDMED
+715 ENAVNKKVDQMED

-792 KQAIRDKAAK
+792 KKAIRDKATK
-802 QREIINHT
+802 QREIINAT
-810 PDATQ
+810 PDATE
-815 DEIQDALNQLTTDET
+815 DEIQDALNQLATDET

-840 TNADVETAK
+840 TNADVEIAK

-854 TIGAVAPQVTHKQAA
+854 TIGAVVPQVTHKQAA

-916 TTNDDVDTAK
+916 TTNADVDNAK

-972 QAAIEKVNAA
+972 QAAIDKVNAA
-982 VAVANTNI
+982 VTAANTNI

-1012 IEPATKV
+1012 ITPATKV
-1019 KTDAKNAIDQSAE
+1019 KTDAKNAIDKSAE
-1032 TQHNAIFNN
+1032 TQHNTIFNN

-1105 EKAREAITNINA
+1105 DKAREAITNINA

-1141 NDIGVTSTTAMV
+1141 TDIGVTSTTAMV

-1181 TDLATAKKQEINQN
+1181 NDLATAKKQEINQN

-1204 VALNQVDQD
+1204 VALNQVDQE

-1253 ALAQTNQHYSAKLVE
+1253 ALAQINQHYNAKLAE

-1275 TDDEKNAA
+1275 TNDEKNAA

-1360 VNQINQLKDQAFNQ
+1360 VNQINQLKDQAINQ
-1374 INQNQTNDQVDATTN
+1374 INQNQTNDQVDTTTN
-1389 QAINAIDNVEAEV
+1389 QAVNAIDNVEAEV

-1430 DNEKEVAL
+1430 DNEKEVAS

-1478 TKIKPAA
+1478 TKVKPAA

-1495 LRAQI
+1495 LRAKI

-1509 ERQAALDKINDL
+1509 ERQVALDKINEF
-1521 VAKAM
+1521 VNQAM
-1526 TNITNDRTNQQVND
+1526 TDITNNRTNQQVD
-1540 STNQALDD
+1540 DTTSQALDS
-1548 IALVTPDHIV
+1548 IALVAPEHIV

-1569 YEAKKHE
+1569 YEAKKQE

-1598 EKRALQNINQ
+1598 EKLALQNINQ
-1608 AIANNDV
+1608 AVTNNDV
-1615 KRVESN
+1615 KRVETN
-1621 GIATLKGVE
+1621 GIATLKGVQ
-1630 PHIVV
+1630 PHIVI

-1640 EAIKASADNQVESI
+1640 QAIKATAENQVESI
-1654 KDTPHATTDELDE
+1654 KDTPHATVDELDE
-1667 ANQQINDTLKQ
+1667 ANQLISDTLKQ
-1678 GQQDIDNTTQDA
+1678 AQQEIENTNQDA
-1690 AVNDVRNQT
+1690 AVTDVRNQT

-1714 AALDNIDES
+1714 AALDSIEE
-1723 NNNQLDAIRNTLDTT
+1723 NNKNQLDAIRNTLDTT
-1738 QDERNVAIAA
+1738 QDERDVAIDT

-1753 NAIKNDIAQNKTNA
+1753 NTIKNDIAQNKTNA
-1767 EVDQTEADGNNNIK
+1767 EVDRTETDGNDNIK

-1796 VSAKAEAQNAL
+1796 VGVKAEAQNAL

-1845 VNQNSIDA
+1845 VNQDSIDA

-1896 NAAIV
+1896 NIAIA

-1915 GAVTNADVAYLL
+1915 SAVTNADVAYLL
-1927 HDGKNEIR
+1927 HDEKNEIR
-1935 EIEPVINKKATARE
+1935 EIEPVINRKASARE

-1958 KQAIEANVQAT
+1958 KQAIEANIQAT

-1994 RSNAQVDKTATL
+1994 RSNAQVDKTASL

-2025 KTINDDLARVTH
+2025 KTINDDLARVTA

-2043 KVSDRNKADALKAI
+2043 KVSNRNKADALKAI

-2078 AVLKRFNVALG
+2078 AVLKRFNVALS

-2124 LAKVKALIDQYVADG
+2124 LAKVKVLIDQYVADG
-2139 NRMVDED
+2139 NRMIDED
-2146 ATLNDIKKDTQLI
+2146 ATLNDIKQHTQFI
-2159 IDEILAIKL
+2159 VDEILAIKL
-2168 PAEVI
+2168 PAEATKV
-2173 KASPK
+2173 SPK
-2178 VGQPAPKVC
+2178 EIQPAPKVC

-2192 EDKQEVRKVVKELP
+2192 EETHESRKVEKELP

-2211 EMDLPLKELALIT
+2211 GMDLPLKEFALIT
-2224 GAALLARRRSKKE
+2224 GAALLARRRTKNE

>member
-40 TDHNVQGGSNQAL
+40 TDNNVQSDTNQAT
-53 PGNSQNTNADTNR
+53 PVNSQDKDVANNR
-66 DIVND
+66 GLAN
-71 SQNTP
+71 SAQNTP
-76 NAHATDNT
+76 NQSATTNQA
-84 STNQAL
+84 TNQAL
-90 TNHQNVDVANQVG
+90 VNHNNGSIVNQATPTSV
-103 PAPIQPSASPAQ
+103 QSSTPSAQ
-115 NNNNSNANSTA
+115 NNNHTDGNTTATETVSNAN
-126 TEPAANTNNNLASN
+126 NNDVASN
-140 NNTLNVPNNTD
+140 NTTLNVPNKTNE
-151 NNDSARHLTLK
+151 NGSGGHLTLK

-176 LVAIAEEA
+176 LVAIAEPA

-196 PTDPNATPADPTATP
+196 PADPNATPADPGA
-211 ADPTAGNGS
+211 AAAGNGG

-235 NANNIGQNA
+235 NANNAGQNA

-253 NNIRPS
+253 NSIRPS
-259 TNRSVPTVTVV
+259 TNRSVPSVTVV
-270 DNLPGYTLINGG
+270 DNLPGFTLINGG
-282 KVGVFSHAMVRTSMF
+282 KVGVLSHAMVRTSMF
-297 DSGDAKNYQAQ
+297 EAGSNRTYQAQ
-308 GNVIALGRIRGND
+308 GNVLALGRISGTDASN
-321 TNDHGDFN
+321 HGDFN
-329 GIEKTLTVNPN
+329 GIEKSLTVNPN
-340 SELIFEFNTMTTKNY
+340 SELIFEFNTMPTKNG
-355 QAQGNVIALGR
+355 QGATNV
-366 IRGNDTNDHGDFNGI
+366 
-381 EKTLTVN
+381 
-388 PNSELIFE
+388 
-396 FNTMTTKNY
+396 
-405 QGMTNLIIKNAD
+405 IIKNAD
-417 NDTVI
+417 TNDTI
-422 GEKVVAYG
+422 AEKTVEGG
-430 PIWRLLK
+430 PTLRLFK
-437 VPENVSHLKI
+437 VPDNVRNLKI

-461 IYQLRDGYKYY
+461 IYQLKDGYKYY
-472 DFVDSIGL
+472 SFVDSIGL

-511 NGNFGASFNTDDF
+511 NGNSGASLDTDEF

-547 GNSGVDIND
+547 NNSGVDVND
-556 MNVTYDAANRI
+556 MNVTYDAANRV
-567 ITIKSTGGGTGN
+567 ITIKSTGGGTTN

-618 SQDFINSPAESHTVS
+618 TQDFINSAAESHTVS

-669 NDLKRR
+669 NDLKKR
-675 AQTILDENR
+675 AQTILAENR

-694 QADIDSL
+694 QADIDTL
-701 ANQMQHTLI
+701 TNQMQHTLI

-715 ENAVNRKVDDMED
+715 ENAVNQKADQMED

-741 QAAIQVIEEHKNE
+741 QAAIQVIEEHKGN
-754 IIGNIGDQTTD
+754 IIGDIGDQTTD

-792 KQAIRDKAAK
+792 KKAIRDKATK
-802 QREIINHT
+802 QREIINAT
-810 PDATQ
+810 PDATE
-815 DEIQDALNQLTTDET
+815 DEIQDAINQLATDET

-854 TIGAVAPQVTHKQAA
+854 TIGSVVPQVTHKQAA

-916 TTNDDVDTAK
+916 TTNADVDNAK

-972 QAAIEKVNAA
+972 QAAIDKVNAA
-982 VAVANTNI
+982 VTAANTNI
-990 LNANTNADVEQV
+990 LNANTNAEVEQV

-1012 IEPATKV
+1012 ITPATKV
-1019 KTDAKNAIDQSAE
+1019 KTDAKNAIDKSAE
-1032 TQHNAIFNN
+1032 TQHNTIFNN

-1093 TQVKTDARNAVN
+1093 TQVKTDARNVVN
-1105 EKAREAITNINA
+1105 DKAREAITNINA

-1141 NDIGVTSTTAMV
+1141 TDIGVTSTTAMV

-1181 TDLATAKKQEINQN
+1181 NDLATAKKQEINQN

-1204 VALNQVDQD
+1204 VALNQVDQE

-1253 ALAQTNQHYSAKLVE
+1253 ALAQINQHYNAKLAE

-1275 TDDEKNAA
+1275 TNDEKNAA

-1374 INQNQTNDQVDATTN
+1374 INQNQTNDQVDTTTN
-1389 QAINAIDNVEAEV
+1389 QALNAIDNVEAEV

-1430 DNEKEVAL
+1430 DNEKEVAS

-1478 TKIKPAA
+1478 TKVKPAA

-1495 LRAQI
+1495 LRAKI

-1509 ERQAALDKINDL
+1509 ERQVALDKINEF
-1521 VAKAM
+1521 VNQAM
-1526 TNITNDRTNQQVND
+1526 TDITNNRTNQQVD
-1540 STNQALDD
+1540 DTTSQALDS
-1548 IALVTPDHIV
+1548 IALVAPEHIV

-1569 YEAKKHE
+1569 YEAKKQE

-1598 EKRALQNINQ
+1598 KKLALQNINQ
-1608 AIANNDV
+1608 AVTNNDV
-1615 KRVESN
+1615 KRVETN
-1621 GIATLKGVE
+1621 GIATLKGVQ
-1630 PHIVV
+1630 PHIVI

-1640 EAIKASADNQVESI
+1640 QAIKASAENQVESI
-1654 KDTPHATTDELDE
+1654 KDTPHATVDELDE
-1667 ANQQINDTLKQ
+1667 ANQLISDTLKQ
-1678 GQQDIDNTTQDA
+1678 AQQEIENTNQDA
-1690 AVNDVRNQT
+1690 AVTDVRNQT

-1714 AALDNIDES
+1714 AALDSIEE
-1723 NNNQLDAIRNTLDTT
+1723 NNKNQLDAIRNTLDTT
-1738 QDERNVAIAA
+1738 QDERDVAIDT

-1753 NAIKNDIAQNKTNA
+1753 NTIKNDIAQNKTNA
-1767 EVDQTEADGNNNIK
+1767 EVDRTETDGNDNIK

-1796 VSAKAEAQNAL
+1796 VGVKAEAQNAL

-1845 VNQNSIDA
+1845 VNQDSIDA

-1896 NAAIV
+1896 NIAIA

-1915 GAVTNADVAYLL
+1915 SAVTNADVAYLL
-1927 HDGKNEIR
+1927 HDEKNEIR
-1935 EIEPVINKKATARE
+1935 EIEPVISRKASARE

-1958 KQAIEANVQAT
+1958 KQAIEANIQAT

-1994 RSNAQVDKTATL
+1994 RSNAQVDKTASL

-2025 KTINDDLARVTH
+2025 KTINDDLARVTA

-2078 AVLKRFNVALG
+2078 AVLKRFNVALS

-2095 TEKENSLLRIDNIAQ
+2095 TDKENSLLRIDNIAQ

-2124 LAKVKALIDQYVADG
+2124 LAKVKVLIDQYVADG
-2139 NRMVDED
+2139 NRMIDED
-2146 ATLNDIKKDTQLI
+2146 ATLNDIKQHTQFI
-2159 IDEILAIKL
+2159 VDEILAIKL
-2168 PAEVI
+2168 PAEAMKV
-2173 KASPK
+2173 SPK
-2178 VGQPAPKVC
+2178 VIQPAPKVC

-2192 EDKQEVRKVVKELP
+2192 EETHESRKVEKELP

-2211 EMDLPLKELALIT
+2211 EMDLPLKEFALIT
-2224 GAALLARRRSKKE
+2224 GAALLARRRTKNE

>member
-355 QAQGNVIALGR
+355 Q
-366 IRGNDTNDHGDFNGI
+366 
-381 EKTLTVN
+381 
-388 PNSELIFE
+388 
-396 FNTMTTKNY
+396 
-405 QGMTNLIIKNAD
+405 GMTNLIIKNAD

-437 VPENVSHLKI
+437 APENVSHLKI

-1141 NDIGVTSTTAMV
+1141 NDIGVTSTAMV

-1389 QAINAIDNVEAEV
+1389 QGINAIDNVEAEV

-2078 AVLKRFNVALG
+2078 AVLKRFNVTLG

>member
-40 TDHNVQGGSNQAL
+40 TDNNVQSDTNQAT
-53 PGNSQNTNADTNR
+53 PVNSQDKDVANNR
-66 DIVND
+66 GLAN
-71 SQNTP
+71 SAQNTP
-76 NAHATDNT
+76 NQSATTNQA
-84 STNQAL
+84 TNQAL
-90 TNHQNVDVANQVG
+90 VNHNNGSIVNQATPTSV
-103 PAPIQPSASPAQ
+103 QSSTPSAQ
-115 NNNNSNANSTA
+115 NNNHTDGNTTATETVSNAN
-126 TEPAANTNNNLASN
+126 NNDAVSN
-140 NNTLNVPNNTD
+140 NTTLNVPNKTNE
-151 NNDSARHLTLK
+151 NGSGGHLTLK

-176 LVAIAEEA
+176 LVAIAEPA

-196 PTDPNATPADPTATP
+196 PADPNATPADPA
-211 ADPTAGNGS
+211 AAAAGNGG

-235 NANNIGQNA
+235 NANNAGQNA

-253 NNIRPS
+253 NGIRPS
-259 TNRSVPTVTVV
+259 TNRSVPSVTVV
-270 DNLPGYTLINGG
+270 DNLPGFTLINGG

-297 DSGDAKNYQAQ
+297 DSGDNKNYQAQ
-308 GNVIALGRIRGND
+308 GNVIALGRINGTD

-340 SELIFEFNTMTTKNY
+340 SELIFEFNTMTTKNG
-355 QAQGNVIALGR
+355 QGATNV
-366 IRGNDTNDHGDFNGI
+366 
-381 EKTLTVN
+381 
-388 PNSELIFE
+388 
-396 FNTMTTKNY
+396 
-405 QGMTNLIIKNAD
+405 IIKNAD
-417 NDTVI
+417 TNDTI
-422 GEKVVAYG
+422 AEKTVEGG
-430 PIWRLLK
+430 PTLRLFK
-437 VPENVSHLKI
+437 VPDNVRNLKI
-447 QFVPKNDAITDARG
+447 QFVSKNDAITDARG
-461 IYQLRDGYKYY
+461 IYQLKDGYKYY
-472 DFVDSIGL
+472 SFVDSIGL

-511 NGNFGASFNTDDF
+511 NGNSGASLDTDEF

-547 GNSGVDIND
+547 NNSGVDVND
-556 MNVTYDAANRI
+556 MNVTYDAANRV
-567 ITIKSTGGGTGN
+567 ITIKSTGGGTTN

-618 SQDFINSPAESHTVS
+618 TQDFINSAAESHTVS

-669 NDLKRR
+669 NDLKKR
-675 AQTILDENR
+675 AQTILAENR

-694 QADIDSL
+694 QADIDTL
-701 ANQMQHTLI
+701 TNQMQHTLI

-715 ENAVNRKVDDMED
+715 ENAVNQKADQMED

-741 QAAIQVIEEHKNE
+741 QAAIQVIEEHKGN
-754 IIGNIGDQTTD
+754 IIGDIGDQTTD

-792 KQAIRDKAAK
+792 KKAIRDKATK
-802 QREIINHT
+802 QREIINAT
-810 PDATQ
+810 PDATE
-815 DEIQDALNQLTTDET
+815 DEIQDAINQLATDET

-854 TIGAVAPQVTHKQAA
+854 TIGAVVPQVTHKKAA

-916 TTNDDVDTAK
+916 TTNADVDNAK

-972 QAAIEKVNAA
+972 QAAIDKVNAA
-982 VAVANTNI
+982 VTAANTNI

-1012 IEPATKV
+1012 ITPATKV
-1019 KTDAKNAIDQSAE
+1019 KTDAKNAIYKSAE
-1032 TQHNAIFNN
+1032 TQHNTIFNN

-1082 GTQNIVVIQPA
+1082 GMQNIVVIQPA
-1093 TQVKTDARNAVN
+1093 TQVKTDARNTVN

-1117 TPGATREEKQEAINR
+1117 TPGATREEKQEAIDR
-1132 VNTLKNRAL
+1132 VNALKNRAL
-1141 NDIGVTSTTAMV
+1141 TDIGVTSTTAMV

-1181 TDLATAKKQEINQN
+1181 NDLATAKKQEINQN

-1204 VALNQVDQD
+1204 MALNQVDQD

-1225 TNAEVDQAQQLGTKA
+1225 TNTEVDQAQQLGAQA

-1253 ALAQTNQHYSAKLVE
+1253 ALAQINQHYNAKLAE

-1293 AIESIKQA
+1293 AIESVKQA
-1301 NTNAEVDQAATV
+1301 NTNNEVDQAATT

-1374 INQNQTNDQVDATTN
+1374 INQNQTNDQVDTTTN
-1389 QAINAIDNVEAEV
+1389 QALNAIDNVEAEV

-1430 DNEKEVAL
+1430 DNEKEVAS

-1478 TKIKPAA
+1478 TKVKPAA

-1495 LRAQI
+1495 LRAKI

-1509 ERQAALDKINDL
+1509 ERQVALDKINEF
-1521 VAKAM
+1521 VNQAM
-1526 TNITNDRTNQQVND
+1526 TDITNNRTNQQVD
-1540 STNQALDD
+1540 DTTSQALDS
-1548 IALVTPDHIV
+1548 IALVAPEHIV

-1569 YEAKKHE
+1569 YEAKKQE

-1598 EKRALQNINQ
+1598 EKLALQNINQ
-1608 AIANNDV
+1608 AVTNNDV
-1615 KRVESN
+1615 KRVETN
-1621 GIATLKGVE
+1621 GIATLKGVQ
-1630 PHIVV
+1630 PHIVI

-1640 EAIKASADNQVESI
+1640 QAIKASAENQVESI
-1654 KDTPHATTDELDE
+1654 KDTPHATVDELDE
-1667 ANQQINDTLKQ
+1667 ANQLISDTLKQ
-1678 GQQDIDNTTQDA
+1678 AQQEIENTNQDA
-1690 AVNDVRNQT
+1690 AVTDVRNQT

-1714 AALDNIDES
+1714 AALDSIEE
-1723 NNNQLDAIRNTLDTT
+1723 NNKNQLDAIRNTLDTT
-1738 QDERNVAIAA
+1738 QDERDVAIDT

-1753 NAIKNDIAQNKTNA
+1753 NTIKNDIAQNKTNA
-1767 EVDQTEADGNNNIK
+1767 GVDRTETDGNDNIK

-1796 VSAKAEAQNAL
+1796 VGVKAEAQNAL

-1845 VNQNSIDA
+1845 VNQDSINA

-1896 NAAIV
+1896 NIAIA

-1915 GAVTNADVAYLL
+1915 SAVTNADVAYLL
-1927 HDGKNEIR
+1927 HDEKNEIR
-1935 EIEPVINKKATARE
+1935 EIEPVINRKASARE

-1958 KQAIEANVQAT
+1958 KQAIEANFQAT

-1994 RSNAQVDKTATL
+1994 RSNAQVDKTASL

-2025 KTINDDLARVTH
+2025 KTINDDLARVTA

-2139 NRMVDED
+2139 NRMIDED
-2146 ATLNDIKKDTQLI
+2146 ATLNDIKQHTQFI
-2159 IDEILAIKL
+2159 VDEILAIKL
-2168 PAEVI
+2168 PAEAMKV
-2173 KASPK
+2173 SPK
-2178 VGQPAPKVC
+2178 VIQPAPKVC

-2192 EDKQEVRKVVKELP
+2192 EETHESRKVEKELP

-2211 EMDLPLKELALIT
+2211 GMDLPLKEFALIT
-2224 GAALLARRRSKKE
+2224 GAALLARRRTKNE

>member
-10 SIRKYKVGIFS
+10 SIRKYKIGIFS

-40 TDHNVQGGSNQAL
+40 TDNNVQSDTNQAT
-53 PGNSQNTNADTNR
+53 PVNSQDKDVANNR
-66 DIVND
+66 GLAN
-71 SQNTP
+71 SAQNTP
-76 NAHATDNT
+76 NQSATTNQA
-84 STNQAL
+84 TNQAL
-90 TNHQNVDVANQVG
+90 VNHNNGSIVNQATPTSV
-103 PAPIQPSASPAQ
+103 QSSTPSAQ
-115 NNNNSNANSTA
+115 NNNHTDGNTTATETVSNAN
-126 TEPAANTNNNLASN
+126 NNDVASN
-140 NNTLNVPNNTD
+140 NTTLNVPNKTNE
-151 NNDSARHLTLK
+151 NGSGGHLTLK

-176 LVAIAEEA
+176 LVAIAEPA

-196 PTDPNATPADPTATP
+196 PADPNATPADPGA
-211 ADPTAGNGS
+211 AAAGNGG

-235 NANNIGQNA
+235 NANNAGQNA

-253 NNIRPS
+253 NSIRPS
-259 TNRSVPTVTVV
+259 TNRSVPSVTVV
-270 DNLPGYTLINGG
+270 DNLPGFTLINGG
-282 KVGVFSHAMVRTSMF
+282 KVGVLSHAMVRTSMF
-297 DSGDAKNYQAQ
+297 EAGSNRTYQAQ
-308 GNVIALGRIRGND
+308 GNVLALGRISGTDASN
-321 TNDHGDFN
+321 HGDFN
-329 GIEKTLTVNPN
+329 GIEKSLTVNPN
-340 SELIFEFNTMTTKNY
+340 SELIFEFNTMPTKNG
-355 QAQGNVIALGR
+355 QGATNV
-366 IRGNDTNDHGDFNGI
+366 
-381 EKTLTVN
+381 
-388 PNSELIFE
+388 
-396 FNTMTTKNY
+396 
-405 QGMTNLIIKNAD
+405 IIKNAD
-417 NDTVI
+417 TNDTI
-422 GEKVVAYG
+422 AEKTVEGG
-430 PIWRLLK
+430 PTLRLFK
-437 VPENVSHLKI
+437 VPDNVRNLKI

-461 IYQLRDGYKYY
+461 IYQLKDGYKYY
-472 DFVDSIGL
+472 SFVDSIGL

-511 NGNFGASFNTDDF
+511 NGNSGASLDTDEF

-547 GNSGVDIND
+547 NNSGVDVND
-556 MNVTYDAANRI
+556 MNVTYDAANRV
-567 ITIKSTGGGTGN
+567 ITIKSTGGGTTN

-618 SQDFINSPAESHTVS
+618 TQDFINSAAESHTVS

-669 NDLKRR
+669 NDLKKR
-675 AQTILDENR
+675 AQTILAENR

-701 ANQMQHTLI
+701 TNQMQHTLI

-715 ENAVNRKVDDMED
+715 ENAVNQKADQMED

-741 QAAIQVIEEHKNE
+741 QAAIQVIEEHKGN
-754 IIGNIGDQTTD
+754 IIGDIGDQTTD

-792 KQAIRDKAAK
+792 KKAIRDKATK
-802 QREIINHT
+802 QREIINAT
-810 PDATQ
+810 PDATE
-815 DEIQDALNQLTTDET
+815 DEIQDALNQLATDET

-854 TIGAVAPQVTHKQAA
+854 TIGAVVPQVTHKKAA

-916 TTNDDVDTAK
+916 TTNADVDNAK

-972 QAAIEKVNAA
+972 QAAIDKVNAA
-982 VAVANTNI
+982 VTAANTNI

-1012 IEPATKV
+1012 ITPATKV
-1019 KTDAKNAIDQSAE
+1019 KTDAKNAIDKSAE
-1032 TQHNAIFNN
+1032 TQHNTIFNN

-1093 TQVKTDARNAVN
+1093 TQVKTDARNVVN
-1105 EKAREAITNINA
+1105 DKAREAITNINA

-1141 NDIGVTSTTAMV
+1141 TDIGVTSTTAMV

-1181 TDLATAKKQEINQN
+1181 NDLATAKKQEINQN

-1204 VALNQVDQD
+1204 VALNQVDQE

-1225 TNAEVDQAQQLGTKA
+1225 TNEEVDQAQQLGTKA

-1253 ALAQTNQHYSAKLVE
+1253 ALAQINQHYNAKLAE

-1275 TDDEKNAA
+1275 TNDEKNAA

-1389 QAINAIDNVEAEV
+1389 QAVNAIDNVEAEV

-1430 DNEKEVAL
+1430 DNEKEVAS

-1458 SQVNQAATNGVSAI
+1458 NQVNQAATNGVSAI

-1478 TKIKPAA
+1478 TKVKPAA

-1495 LRAQI
+1495 LRAKI

-1509 ERQAALDKINDL
+1509 ERQVALDKINEF
-1521 VAKAM
+1521 VNQAM
-1526 TNITNDRTNQQVND
+1526 TDITNNRTNQQVD
-1540 STNQALDD
+1540 DTTSQALDS
-1548 IALVTPDHIV
+1548 IALVAPEHIV

-1569 YEAKKHE
+1569 YEAKKQE

-1598 EKRALQNINQ
+1598 EKLALQNINQ
-1608 AIANNDV
+1608 AVTNNDV
-1615 KRVESN
+1615 KRVETN
-1621 GIATLKGVE
+1621 GIATLKGVQ
-1630 PHIVV
+1630 PHIVI

-1640 EAIKASADNQVESI
+1640 QAIKASAENQVESI
-1654 KDTPHATTDELDE
+1654 KDTPHATVDELDE
-1667 ANQQINDTLKQ
+1667 ANQLISDTLKQ
-1678 GQQDIDNTTQDA
+1678 AQQEIENTNQDA
-1690 AVNDVRNQT
+1690 AVTDVRNQT

-1714 AALDNIDES
+1714 AALDSIEE
-1723 NNNQLDAIRNTLDTT
+1723 NNKNQLDAIRNTLDTT
-1738 QDERNVAIAA
+1738 QDERDVAIDT

-1753 NAIKNDIAQNKTNA
+1753 NTIKNDIAQNKTNA
-1767 EVDQTEADGNNNIK
+1767 EVDRTATDGNDNIK

-1796 VSAKAEAQNAL
+1796 VGVKAEAQNAL

-1845 VNQNSIDA
+1845 VNQDSINA

-1896 NAAIV
+1896 NIAIA

-1915 GAVTNADVAYLL
+1915 SAVTNADVAYLL
-1927 HDGKNEIR
+1927 HNEKNEIR
-1935 EIEPVINKKATARE
+1935 EIEPVINRKASARE

-1958 KQAIEANVQAT
+1958 KQAIEANIQAT

-1994 RSNAQVDKTATL
+1994 RSNAQVDKTASL

-2025 KTINDDLARVTH
+2025 KTINDDLARVTA

-2057 TALKLQMDEELK
+2057 TALKFQMDEELK

-2078 AVLKRFNVALG
+2078 AVLKRFNVALS

-2124 LAKVKALIDQYVADG
+2124 LAKVKVLIDQYVADG
-2139 NRMVDED
+2139 NRMIDED
-2146 ATLNDIKKDTQLI
+2146 ATLNDIKQHTQFI
-2159 IDEILAIKL
+2159 VDEILAIKL
-2168 PAEVI
+2168 PAEATKV
-2173 KASPK
+2173 SPK
-2178 VGQPAPKVC
+2178 VIQPAPKVC

-2192 EDKQEVRKVVKELP
+2192 EETHESRKVEKELP

-2211 EMDLPLKELALIT
+2211 GMDLPLKEFALIT
-2224 GAALLARRRSKKE
+2224 GAAFLARRRTKNE

>member
-40 TDHNVQGGSNQAL
+40 TDNNVQSDTNQAT
-53 PGNSQNTNADTNR
+53 PVNSQDKDVANNR
-66 DIVND
+66 GLAN
-71 SQNTP
+71 SAQNTP
-76 NAHATDNT
+76 NQSATTNQA
-84 STNQAL
+84 TNQAL
-90 TNHQNVDVANQVG
+90 VNHNNGSIVNQATPTSV
-103 PAPIQPSASPAQ
+103 QSSTPSAQ
-115 NNNNSNANSTA
+115 NNNHTDGNTTATETVSNAN
-126 TEPAANTNNNLASN
+126 NNDAVSN
-140 NNTLNVPNNTD
+140 NTTLNVPNKTNE
-151 NNDSARHLTLK
+151 NGSGGHLTLK

-176 LVAIAEEA
+176 LVAIAEPA

-196 PTDPNATPADPTATP
+196 PADPNATPADPA
-211 ADPTAGNGS
+211 AAAAGNGG

-235 NANNIGQNA
+235 NANNAGQNA

-253 NNIRPS
+253 NGIRPS
-259 TNRSVPTVTVV
+259 TNRSVPSVTVV
-270 DNLPGYTLINGG
+270 DNLPGFTLINGG

-297 DSGDAKNYQAQ
+297 DSADAKNYQAQ
-308 GNVIALGRIRGND
+308 GNVIALGRI
-321 TNDHGDFN
+321 
-329 GIEKTLTVNPN
+329 K
-340 SELIFEFNTMTTKNY
+340 
-355 QAQGNVIALGR
+355 
-366 IRGNDTNDHGDFNGI
+366 GNDTNDHGDFNGI

-405 QGMTNLIIKNAD
+405 QGVTNLIIKNAD

-422 GEKVVAYG
+422 AEKSVAYG
-430 PIWRLLK
+430 PIWRLFK

-524 VYKIQLPEGVEYVNN
+524 VYQVQLPEGVEYVNN

-547 GNSGVDIND
+547 SNSGVDMND
-556 MNVTYDAANRI
+556 FNVTYDAANRV
-567 ITIKSTGGGTGN
+567 ITIKSTGGGSGN

-594 KLRVNNVPTPR
+594 KLRVNNVPIPR

-618 SQDFINSPAESHTVS
+618 TQDFINSPAESHTVS

-701 ANQMQHTLI
+701 TNQMQHTLI

-715 ENAVNRKVDDMED
+715 ENAVNKKVDQMED

-792 KQAIRDKAAK
+792 KKAIRDKATK
-802 QREIINHT
+802 QREIINAT
-810 PDATQ
+810 PDATE
-815 DEIQDALNQLTTDET
+815 DEIQDALNQLATDET

-854 TIGAVAPQVTHKQAA
+854 TIGAVVPQVTHKKAA

-916 TTNDDVDTAK
+916 KTNADVDNAK

-972 QAAIEKVNAA
+972 QAAIDKVNAA
-982 VAVANTNI
+982 VTAANTNI

-1012 IEPATKV
+1012 ITPATKV
-1019 KTDAKNAIDQSAE
+1019 KTDAKNAIDKSAE
-1032 TQHNAIFNN
+1032 TQHNTIFNN

-1093 TQVKTDARNAVN
+1093 TQVKTDARNVVN
-1105 EKAREAITNINA
+1105 DKAREAITNINA

-1141 NDIGVTSTTAMV
+1141 TDIGVTSTTAMV

-1181 TDLATAKKQEINQN
+1181 NDLATAKKQEINQN

-1204 VALNQVDQD
+1204 VALNQVDQE

-1253 ALAQTNQHYSAKLVE
+1253 ALAQINQHYNAKLAE

-1293 AIESIKQA
+1293 AIESVKQA

-1374 INQNQTNDQVDATTN
+1374 INQNQTNDQVDTTTN
-1389 QAINAIDNVEAEV
+1389 QALNAIDNVEAEV

-1430 DNEKEVAL
+1430 DNEKEVAS

-1478 TKIKPAA
+1478 TKVKPAA
-1485 REKINQKANE
+1485 REKINQKVNE
-1495 LRAQI
+1495 LRAKI

-1509 ERQAALDKINDL
+1509 ERQVALDKINEF
-1521 VAKAM
+1521 VNQAM
-1526 TNITNDRTNQQVND
+1526 TDITNNRTNQQVD
-1540 STNQALDD
+1540 DTTSQALDS
-1548 IALVTPDHIV
+1548 IALVAPEHIV

-1569 YEAKKHE
+1569 YEAKKQE

-1598 EKRALQNINQ
+1598 EKLALQNINQ
-1608 AIANNDV
+1608 AVTNNDV
-1615 KRVESN
+1615 KRVETN
-1621 GIATLKGVE
+1621 GIATLKGVQ
-1630 PHIVV
+1630 PHIVI

-1640 EAIKASADNQVESI
+1640 QAIKASAENQVESI
-1654 KDTPHATTDELDE
+1654 KDTPHATVDELDE
-1667 ANQQINDTLKQ
+1667 ANQLISDTLKQ
-1678 GQQDIDNTTQDA
+1678 AQQEIENTNQDA
-1690 AVNDVRNQT
+1690 AVTDVRNQT

-1714 AALDNIDES
+1714 AALDSIEE
-1723 NNNQLDAIRNTLDTT
+1723 NNKNQLDAIRNTLDTT
-1738 QDERNVAIAA
+1738 QDERDVAIDT

-1753 NAIKNDIAQNKTNA
+1753 NTIKNDIAQNKTNA
-1767 EVDQTEADGNNNIK
+1767 EVDRTETDGNDNIK

-1796 VSAKAEAQNAL
+1796 VGVKAEAQNAL

-1845 VNQNSIDA
+1845 VNQDSIDA

-1873 IQNIATNKINLIK
+1873 IQNIATNKINLSK

-1896 NAAIV
+1896 NIAIA

-1915 GAVTNADVAYLL
+1915 SAVTNADVAYLL
-1927 HDGKNEIR
+1927 HDEKNEIR
-1935 EIEPVINKKATARE
+1935 EIEPVINRKASARE

-1958 KQAIEANVQAT
+1958 KQAIEANIQAT

-1994 RSNAQVDKTATL
+1994 RSNAQVDKTASL

-2025 KTINDDLARVTH
+2025 KTINDDLARVTA

-2043 KVSDRNKADALKAI
+2043 KVSNRNKADALKAI

-2078 AVLKRFNVALG
+2078 AVLKRFNVALS

-2124 LAKVKALIDQYVADG
+2124 LAKVKVLIDQYVADG
-2139 NRMVDED
+2139 NRMIDED
-2146 ATLNDIKKDTQLI
+2146 ATLNDIKQHTQFI
-2159 IDEILAIKL
+2159 VDEILAIKL
-2168 PAEVI
+2168 PAEPTKV
-2173 KASPK
+2173 SPK
-2178 VGQPAPKVC
+2178 VIQPAPKVC

-2192 EDKQEVRKVVKELP
+2192 EETHESRKVEKELP

-2211 EMDLPLKELALIT
+2211 GMDLPLKEFALIT
-2224 GAALLARRRSKKE
+2224 GAALLARRRTKNE

>member
-40 TDHNVQGGSNQAL
+40 TDNNVQSDTNQAT
-53 PGNSQNTNADTNR
+53 PVNSQDKDVANNR
-66 DIVND
+66 GLAN
-71 SQNTP
+71 SAQNTP
-76 NAHATDNT
+76 NQSATTNQA
-84 STNQAL
+84 TNQAL
-90 TNHQNVDVANQVG
+90 VNHNNGSIVNQATPTSV
-103 PAPIQPSASPAQ
+103 QSSTPSAQ
-115 NNNNSNANSTA
+115 NNNHTDGNTTATETVSNAN
-126 TEPAANTNNNLASN
+126 NNDVVSN
-140 NNTLNVPNNTD
+140 NTALNVPTKTNENG
-151 NNDSARHLTLK
+151 SGGHLTLK
-162 EIQEDVRHSSDKPE
+162 EIQEDVRHSSNKPE
-176 LVAIAEEA
+176 LVAIAEPA

-196 PTDPNATPADPTATP
+196 PADPNATPADPA
-211 ADPTAGNGS
+211 AAAVGNGG

-235 NANNIGQNA
+235 NANNAGQNA

-253 NNIRPS
+253 NGIRPS
-259 TNRSVPTVTVV
+259 TNRSVPTVNVV
-270 DNLPGYTLINGG
+270 NNLPGFTLINGG

-297 DSGDAKNYQAQ
+297 DSGDNKNYQAQ
-308 GNVIALGRIRGND
+308 GNVIALGRIHGTD

-329 GIEKTLTVNPN
+329 GIEKALTVNPN
-340 SELIFEFNTMTTKNY
+340 SELIFEFNTMTTKNG
-355 QAQGNVIALGR
+355 QGATNV
-366 IRGNDTNDHGDFNGI
+366 
-381 EKTLTVN
+381 
-388 PNSELIFE
+388 
-396 FNTMTTKNY
+396 
-405 QGMTNLIIKNAD
+405 IIKNAD
-417 NDTVI
+417 TNDTI
-422 GEKVVAYG
+422 AEKTVEGG
-430 PIWRLLK
+430 PTLRLFK
-437 VPENVSHLKI
+437 VPDNVRNLKI

-461 IYQLRDGYKYY
+461 IYQLKDGYKYY
-472 DFVDSIGL
+472 SFVDSIGL
-480 HSGSHVYVERRT
+480 HSGSHVFVERRT
-492 MEPTATNN
+492 MDPTATNN

-511 NGNFGASFNTDDF
+511 NGNSGASLDTNDF
-524 VYKIQLPEGVEYVNN
+524 VYQVQLPEGVEYVNN

-547 GNSGVDIND
+547 NNSGVDVND
-556 MNVTYDAANRI
+556 MNVTYDAANRV
-567 ITIKSTGGGTGN
+567 ITIKSTGGGTAN

-586 DKILDLKY
+586 DKILDLRY

-605 TVTFNDTL
+605 TVTFNETL

-618 SQDFINSPAESHTVS
+618 TQDFINSAAESHTVS

-669 NDLKRR
+669 NGLKRR

-694 QADIDSL
+694 QAYIDSL
-701 ANQMQHTLI
+701 TNQMQHTLI

-715 ENAVNRKVDDMED
+715 ENAVNKKVDQMED

-792 KQAIRDKAAK
+792 KKAIRDKATK
-802 QREIINHT
+802 QREIINAT
-810 PDATQ
+810 PDVTE
-815 DEIQDALNQLTTDET
+815 DEIQDALNQLATDET

-854 TIGAVAPQVTHKQAA
+854 TIGAVVPQVTHKKAA

-916 TTNDDVDTAK
+916 TTN
-926 GDGLNA
+926 
-932 INPIAPVTVVKQAAR
+932 
-947 DAVSHDAQQHIAEIN
+947 
-962 ANPDATQEER
+962 
-972 QAAIEKVNAA
+972 
-982 VAVANTNI
+982 
-990 LNANTNADVEQV
+990 
-1002 KTNAIQGIQA
+1002 
-1012 IEPATKV
+1012 
-1019 KTDAKNAIDQSAE
+1019 
-1032 TQHNAIFNN
+1032 
-1041 NDATL
+1041 
-1046 EEQQAAQQLLDQ
+1046 
-1058 AVATAKQNI
+1058 
-1067 NAADTNQ
+1067 
-1074 EVAQAKDQ
+1074 
-1082 GTQNIVVIQPA
+1082 
-1093 TQVKTDARNAVN
+1093 
-1105 EKAREAITNINA
+1105 
-1117 TPGATREEKQEAINR
+1117 
-1132 VNTLKNRAL
+1132 
-1141 NDIGVTSTTAMV
+1141 
-1153 NSIRDDAVNQIG
+1153 
-1165 AVQPHVTK
+1165 
-1173 KQTATGVL
+1173 
-1181 TDLATAKKQEINQN
+1181 
-1195 TNATTEEKQ
+1195 
-1204 VALNQVDQD
+1204 
-1213 LATAI
+1213 
-1218 NNINQAD
+1218 
-1225 TNAEVDQAQQLGTKA
+1225 AEVDQAQQLGTKA

-1253 ALAQTNQHYSAKLVE
+1253 ALAQINQHYNAKLAE

-1275 TDDEKNAA
+1275 TNDEKNAA

-1360 VNQINQLKDQAFNQ
+1360 VNQINQLKDQAINQ
-1374 INQNQTNDQVDATTN
+1374 INQNQTNDQVDTTTN
-1389 QAINAIDNVEAEV
+1389 QAVNAIDNVEAEV

-1430 DNEKEVAL
+1430 DNEKEVAS

-1478 TKIKPAA
+1478 TKVKPAA

-1495 LRAQI
+1495 LRAKI

-1509 ERQAALDKINDL
+1509 ERQVALDKINEF
-1521 VAKAM
+1521 VNQAM
-1526 TNITNDRTNQQVND
+1526 TDITNNRTNQQVD
-1540 STNQALDD
+1540 DTTSQALDS

-1569 YEAKKHE
+1569 YEAKKRE

-1598 EKRALQNINQ
+1598 EKRALQNIDQ

-1615 KRVESN
+1615 KRVETN
-1621 GIATLKGVE
+1621 GIATLKGVQ
-1630 PHIVV
+1630 PHIVI

-1640 EAIKASADNQVESI
+1640 QAIKASAENQVESI
-1654 KDTPHATTDELDE
+1654 KDTPHATVDELDE
-1667 ANQQINDTLKQ
+1667 ANQLISDTLKQ
-1678 GQQDIDNTTQDA
+1678 AQQEIENTNQDA
-1690 AVNDVRNQT
+1690 AVTDVRNQT

-1714 AALDNIDES
+1714 AALDSIEE
-1723 NNNQLDAIRNTLDTT
+1723 NNKNQLDAIRNTLDTT
-1738 QDERNVAIAA
+1738 QDERDVAIDT

-1753 NAIKNDIAQNKTNA
+1753 NTIKNDIAQNKTNA
-1767 EVDQTEADGNNNIK
+1767 EVDRTETDGNDNIK

-1796 VSAKAEAQNAL
+1796 VGVKAEAQNAL

-1845 VNQNSIDA
+1845 VNQDSINA

-1896 NAAIV
+1896 NIAIA

-1915 GAVTNADVAYLL
+1915 SAVTNADVAYLL
-1927 HDGKNEIR
+1927 HDEKNEIR
-1935 EIEPVINKKATARE
+1935 EIEPVINRKASARE

-1958 KQAIEANVQAT
+1958 KQAIEANIQAT

-1994 RSNAQVDKTATL
+1994 RSNAQVDKTASL

-2025 KTINDDLARVTH
+2025 KTINDDLARVTA

-2043 KVSDRNKADALKAI
+2043 KVSNRNKADALKAI

-2078 AVLKRFNVALG
+2078 AVLKRFNVALS

-2124 LAKVKALIDQYVADG
+2124 LAKVKVLIDQYVADG
-2139 NRMVDED
+2139 NRMIDED
-2146 ATLNDIKKDTQLI
+2146 ATLNDIKQHTQFI
-2159 IDEILAIKL
+2159 VDEILAIKL
-2168 PAEVI
+2168 PAEATKV
-2173 KASPK
+2173 SPK
-2178 VGQPAPKVC
+2178 EIQPAPKVC

-2192 EDKQEVRKVVKELP
+2192 EETHESRKVEKELP

-2211 EMDLPLKELALIT
+2211 GMDLPLKEFALIT
-2224 GAALLARRRSKKE
+2224 GAALLARRRTKNE

>member
-53 PGNSQNTNADTNR
+53 PGNSPNTNADTNR
-66 DIVND
+66 DIVNG

-90 TNHQNVDVANQVG
+90 TNHQNVGVANQVA
-103 PAPIQPSASPAQ
+103 PAPIQPSTSSAS
-115 NNNNSNANSTA
+115 NNNHSDANSTA

-196 PTDPNATPADPTATP
+196 PADPNATP

-220 APVAITAPYTPTTDP
+220 APVAITAPFTPTTDP

-244 PNEVLSFDD
+244 PNEVLTFDD

-308 GNVIALGRIRGND
+308 GNVIALGRIKGND
-321 TNDHGDFN
+321 TNDHG
-329 GIEKTLTVNPN
+329 G
-340 SELIFEFNTMTTKNY
+340 
-355 QAQGNVIALGR
+355 
-366 IRGNDTNDHGDFNGI
+366 FNGI

-605 TVTFNDTL
+605 TVTFNDIL

-618 SQDFINSPAESHTVS
+618 TQDFINSPAESHTVS
-633 TNPYTIDIIMNKDA
+633 TNPYTIDIIMNKDV

-669 NDLKRR
+669 NELKRR

-701 ANQMQHTLI
+701 VNQMQHTLI

-779 SGDTATPVVKPNA
+779 SGDTATPVVKTNA

-802 QREIINHT
+802 QREIINNT

-982 VAVANTNI
+982 VAAANTNI

-1105 EKAREAITNINA
+1105 DKAREAITNINA

-1195 TNATTEEKQ
+1195 TNATDEEKQ

-1218 NNINQAD
+1218 KNINQAD

-1240 INAIQPNIVKKPA
+1240 INAIQPNIVKKPT
-1253 ALAQTNQHYSAKLVE
+1253 ALAQINQHYNAKLAE

-1389 QAINAIDNVEAEV
+1389 QAINAIDNVEAKV

-1438 QALAKEKE
+1438 LALAKEKE

-1478 TKIKPAA
+1478 TKVKPAA

-1558 RAAARDAVKQQ
+1558 RATARDAVKQQ

-1598 EKRALQNINQ
+1598 EKRALQNIDQ

-1915 GAVTNADVAYLL
+1915 SAVTNADVAYLL

-1958 KQAIEANVQAT
+1958 KLAIEANVQAT

-1994 RSNAQVDKTATL
+1994 RSNAQVDKTASL

-2139 NRMVDED
+2139 IRMIDED
-2146 ATLNDIKKDTQLI
+2146 ATLNDIKQHTQFI
-2159 IDEILAIKL
+2159 VDEILAIKL
-2168 PAEVI
+2168 PAEATKVL
-2173 KASPK
+2173 PK
-2178 VGQPAPKVC
+2178 VGQPAPKLC
-2187 TPIKK
+2187 TSIKK
-2192 EDKQEVRKVVKELP
+2192 VDKQEVRKVVKELP

-2224 GAALLARRRSKKE
+2224 GAALLARRRNKNE

>member
-1 MNLLKKNKY
+1 M
-10 SIRKYKVGIFS
+10 
-21 TLIGTV
+21 
-27 LLLSNP
+27 
-33 NGAQALT
+33 
-40 TDHNVQGGSNQAL
+40 
-53 PGNSQNTNADTNR
+53 
-66 DIVND
+66 
-71 SQNTP
+71 
-76 NAHATDNT
+76 
-84 STNQAL
+84 
-90 TNHQNVDVANQVG
+90 
-103 PAPIQPSASPAQ
+103 
-115 NNNNSNANSTA
+115 SNAN
-126 TEPAANTNNNLASN
+126 NNDAVSN
-140 NNTLNVPNNTD
+140 NTTLNVPNKTNE
-151 NNDSARHLTLK
+151 NGSGGHLTLK

-176 LVAIAEEA
+176 LVAIAEPA

-196 PTDPNATPADPTATP
+196 PADPNATPADPA
-211 ADPTAGNGS
+211 AAAAGNGG

-235 NANNIGQNA
+235 NANNAGQNA

-253 NNIRPS
+253 NGIRPS
-259 TNRSVPTVTVV
+259 TNRSVPSVTVV
-270 DNLPGYTLINGG
+270 DNLPGFTLINGG

-297 DSGDAKNYQAQ
+297 DSADAKNYQAQ
-308 GNVIALGRIRGND
+308 GNVIALGRI
-321 TNDHGDFN
+321 
-329 GIEKTLTVNPN
+329 K
-340 SELIFEFNTMTTKNY
+340 
-355 QAQGNVIALGR
+355 
-366 IRGNDTNDHGDFNGI
+366 GNDTNDHGDFNGI

-405 QGMTNLIIKNAD
+405 QGVTNLIIKNAD

-422 GEKVVAYG
+422 AEKSVAYG
-430 PIWRLLK
+430 PIWRLFK

-524 VYKIQLPEGVEYVNN
+524 VYQVQLPEGVEYVNN

-547 GNSGVDIND
+547 SNSGVDMND
-556 MNVTYDAANRI
+556 FNVTYDAANRV
-567 ITIKSTGGGTGN
+567 ITIKSTGGGSGN

-618 SQDFINSPAESHTVS
+618 TQDFINSPAESHTVS

-694 QADIDSL
+694 HADIDSL
-701 ANQMQHTLI
+701 TNQMQHTLI

-715 ENAVNRKVDDMED
+715 ENAVNKKVDQMED

-792 KQAIRDKAAK
+792 KKAIRDKATK
-802 QREIINHT
+802 QREIINAT
-810 PDATQ
+810 PDATE
-815 DEIQDALNQLTTDET
+815 DEIQDALNQLATDET

-854 TIGAVAPQVTHKQAA
+854 TIGAVVPQVTHKKAA

-916 TTNDDVDTAK
+916 KTNADVDNAK

-972 QAAIEKVNAA
+972 QAAIDKVNAA
-982 VAVANTNI
+982 VTAANTNI

-1012 IEPATKV
+1012 ITPATKV
-1019 KTDAKNAIDQSAE
+1019 KTDAKNAIDKSAE
-1032 TQHNAIFNN
+1032 TQHNTIFNN

-1093 TQVKTDARNAVN
+1093 TQVKTDARNVVN
-1105 EKAREAITNINA
+1105 DKAREAITNINA

-1141 NDIGVTSTTAMV
+1141 TDIGVTSTTAMV

-1181 TDLATAKKQEINQN
+1181 NDLATAKKQEINQN

-1204 VALNQVDQD
+1204 VALNQVDQE

-1253 ALAQTNQHYSAKLVE
+1253 ALAQINQHYNAKLAE

-1275 TDDEKNAA
+1275 TDDEENAA

-1293 AIESIKQA
+1293 AIESVKQA

-1374 INQNQTNDQVDATTN
+1374 INQNQTNDQVDTTTN
-1389 QAINAIDNVEAEV
+1389 QALNAIDNVEAEV

-1430 DNEKEVAL
+1430 DNEKEVAS

-1478 TKIKPAA
+1478 TKVKPAA
-1485 REKINQKANE
+1485 REKINQKVNE
-1495 LRAQI
+1495 LRAKI

-1509 ERQAALDKINDL
+1509 ERQVALDKINEF
-1521 VAKAM
+1521 VNQAM
-1526 TNITNDRTNQQVND
+1526 TDITNNRTNQQVD
-1540 STNQALDD
+1540 DTTSQALDS
-1548 IALVTPDHIV
+1548 IALVAPEHIV

-1569 YEAKKHE
+1569 YEAKKQE

-1598 EKRALQNINQ
+1598 EKLALQNINQ
-1608 AIANNDV
+1608 AVTNNDV
-1615 KRVESN
+1615 KRVETN
-1621 GIATLKGVE
+1621 GIATLKGVQ
-1630 PHIVV
+1630 PHIVI

-1640 EAIKASADNQVESI
+1640 QAIKASAENQVESI
-1654 KDTPHATTDELDE
+1654 KDTPHATVDELDE
-1667 ANQQINDTLKQ
+1667 ANQLISDTLKQ
-1678 GQQDIDNTTQDA
+1678 AQQEIENTNQDA
-1690 AVNDVRNQT
+1690 AVTDVRNQT

-1714 AALDNIDES
+1714 AALDSIEE
-1723 NNNQLDAIRNTLDTT
+1723 NNKNQLDAIRNTLDTT
-1738 QDERNVAIAA
+1738 QDERDVAIDT

-1753 NAIKNDIAQNKTNA
+1753 NTIKNDIAQNKTNA
-1767 EVDQTEADGNNNIK
+1767 EVDRTETDGNDNIK

-1796 VSAKAEAQNAL
+1796 VGVKAEAQNAL

-1845 VNQNSIDA
+1845 VNQDSIDA

-1873 IQNIATNKINLIK
+1873 IQNIATNKINLSK

-1896 NAAIV
+1896 NIAIA

-1915 GAVTNADVAYLL
+1915 SAVTNADVAYLL
-1927 HDGKNEIR
+1927 HDEKNEIR
-1935 EIEPVINKKATARE
+1935 EIEPVINRKASARE

-1958 KQAIEANVQAT
+1958 KQAIEANIQAT

-1994 RSNAQVDKTATL
+1994 RSNAQVDKTASL

-2025 KTINDDLARVTH
+2025 KTINDDLARVTA

-2043 KVSDRNKADALKAI
+2043 KVSNRNKADALKAI

-2078 AVLKRFNVALG
+2078 AVLKRFNVALS

-2124 LAKVKALIDQYVADG
+2124 LAKVKVLIDQYVADG
-2139 NRMVDED
+2139 NRMIDED
-2146 ATLNDIKKDTQLI
+2146 ATLNDIKQHTQFI
-2159 IDEILAIKL
+2159 VDEILAIKL
-2168 PAEVI
+2168 PAEPTKV
-2173 KASPK
+2173 SPK
-2178 VGQPAPKVC
+2178 VIQPAPKVC

-2192 EDKQEVRKVVKELP
+2192 EETHESRKVEKELP

-2211 EMDLPLKELALIT
+2211 GMDLPLKEFALIT
-2224 GAALLARRRSKKE
+2224 GAALLARRRTKNE

>member
-40 TDHNVQGGSNQAL
+40 TDNNVQSDTNQAT
-53 PGNSQNTNADTNR
+53 PVNSQDKDVANNR
-66 DIVND
+66 GLAN
-71 SQNTP
+71 SAQNTP
-76 NAHATDNT
+76 NQSATTNQA
-84 STNQAL
+84 TNQAL
-90 TNHQNVDVANQVG
+90 VNHNNGSIVNQATPTSV
-103 PAPIQPSASPAQ
+103 QSSTPSAQ
-115 NNNNSNANSTA
+115 NNNHTDGNTTATETVSNAN
-126 TEPAANTNNNLASN
+126 NNDVVSN
-140 NNTLNVPNNTD
+140 NTALNVPTKTNENG
-151 NNDSARHLTLK
+151 SGGHLTLK
-162 EIQEDVRHSSDKPE
+162 EIQEDVRHSSNKPE
-176 LVAIAEEA
+176 LVAIAEPA

-196 PTDPNATPADPTATP
+196 PADPNATPADPA
-211 ADPTAGNGS
+211 AAAVGNGG

-235 NANNIGQNA
+235 NANNAGQNA

-253 NNIRPS
+253 NGIRPS
-259 TNRSVPTVTVV
+259 TNRSVPTVNVV
-270 DNLPGYTLINGG
+270 NNLPGFTLINGG

-297 DSGDAKNYQAQ
+297 DSGDNKNYQAQ
-308 GNVIALGRIRGND
+308 GNVIALGRIHGTD

-329 GIEKTLTVNPN
+329 GIEKALTVNPN
-340 SELIFEFNTMTTKNY
+340 SELIFEFNTMTTKNG
-355 QAQGNVIALGR
+355 QGATNV
-366 IRGNDTNDHGDFNGI
+366 
-381 EKTLTVN
+381 
-388 PNSELIFE
+388 
-396 FNTMTTKNY
+396 
-405 QGMTNLIIKNAD
+405 IIKNAD
-417 NDTVI
+417 TNDTI
-422 GEKVVAYG
+422 AEKTVEGG
-430 PIWRLLK
+430 PTLRLFK
-437 VPENVSHLKI
+437 VPDNVRNLKI

-461 IYQLRDGYKYY
+461 IYQLKDGYKYY
-472 DFVDSIGL
+472 SFVDSIGL
-480 HSGSHVYVERRT
+480 HSGSHVFVERRT
-492 MEPTATNN
+492 MDPTATNN

-511 NGNFGASFNTDDF
+511 NGNSGASLDTNDF
-524 VYKIQLPEGVEYVNN
+524 VYQVQLPEGVEYVNN

-547 GNSGVDIND
+547 NNSGVDVND
-556 MNVTYDAANRI
+556 MNVTYDAANRV
-567 ITIKSTGGGTGN
+567 ITIKSTGGGTAN

-586 DKILDLKY
+586 DKILDLRY

-605 TVTFNDTL
+605 TVTFNETL

-618 SQDFINSPAESHTVS
+618 TQDFINSAAESHTVS

-669 NDLKRR
+669 NGLKRR

-694 QADIDSL
+694 QAYIDSL
-701 ANQMQHTLI
+701 TNQMQHTLI

-715 ENAVNRKVDDMED
+715 ENAVNKKVDQMED

-792 KQAIRDKAAK
+792 KKAIRDKATK
-802 QREIINHT
+802 QREIINAT
-810 PDATQ
+810 PDVTE
-815 DEIQDALNQLTTDET
+815 DEIQDALNQLATDET

-854 TIGAVAPQVTHKQAA
+854 TIGAVVPQVTHKKAA

-916 TTNDDVDTAK
+916 TTNADVDNAK

-972 QAAIEKVNAA
+972 QAAIDKVNAA
-982 VAVANTNI
+982 VTAANTNI

-1012 IEPATKV
+1012 ITPATKV
-1019 KTDAKNAIDQSAE
+1019 KTDAKNAIDKSAE
-1032 TQHNAIFNN
+1032 TQHNTIFNN

-1093 TQVKTDARNAVN
+1093 TQVKTDTRNVVN
-1105 EKAREAITNINA
+1105 DKAREAITNINA
-1117 TPGATREEKQEAINR
+1117 TTGATREEKQEAINR

-1141 NDIGVTSTTAMV
+1141 TDIGVTSTTAMV

-1165 AVQPHVTK
+1165 AVQ
-1173 KQTATGVL
+1173 
-1181 TDLATAKKQEINQN
+1181 
-1195 TNATTEEKQ
+1195 
-1204 VALNQVDQD
+1204 
-1213 LATAI
+1213 
-1218 NNINQAD
+1218 
-1225 TNAEVDQAQQLGTKA
+1225 AQQLGTKA

-1253 ALAQTNQHYSAKLVE
+1253 ALAQINQHYNAKLAE

-1275 TDDEKNAA
+1275 TNDEKNAA

-1360 VNQINQLKDQAFNQ
+1360 VNQINQLKDQAINQ
-1374 INQNQTNDQVDATTN
+1374 INQNQTNDQVDTTTN
-1389 QAINAIDNVEAEV
+1389 QAVNAIDNVEAEV

-1430 DNEKEVAL
+1430 DNEKEVAS

-1478 TKIKPAA
+1478 TKVKPAA

-1495 LRAQI
+1495 LRAKI

-1509 ERQAALDKINDL
+1509 ERQVALDKINEF
-1521 VAKAM
+1521 VNQAM
-1526 TNITNDRTNQQVND
+1526 TDITNNRTNQQVD
-1540 STNQALDD
+1540 DTTSQALDS

-1569 YEAKKHE
+1569 YEAKKRE

-1598 EKRALQNINQ
+1598 EKRALQNIDQ

-1615 KRVESN
+1615 KRVETN
-1621 GIATLKGVE
+1621 GIATLKGVQ
-1630 PHIVV
+1630 PHIVI

-1640 EAIKASADNQVESI
+1640 QAIKASAENQVESI
-1654 KDTPHATTDELDE
+1654 KDTPHATVDELDE
-1667 ANQQINDTLKQ
+1667 ANQLISDTLKQ
-1678 GQQDIDNTTQDA
+1678 AQQEIENTNQDA
-1690 AVNDVRNQT
+1690 AVTDVRNQT

-1714 AALDNIDES
+1714 AALDSIEE
-1723 NNNQLDAIRNTLDTT
+1723 NNKNQLDAIRNTLDTT
-1738 QDERNVAIAA
+1738 QDERDVAIDT

-1753 NAIKNDIAQNKTNA
+1753 NTIKNDIAQNKTNA
-1767 EVDQTEADGNNNIK
+1767 EVDRTETDGNDNIK

-1796 VSAKAEAQNAL
+1796 VGVKAEAQNAL

-1845 VNQNSIDA
+1845 VNQDSINA

-1896 NAAIV
+1896 NIAIA

-1915 GAVTNADVAYLL
+1915 SAVTNADVAYLL
-1927 HDGKNEIR
+1927 HDEKNEIR
-1935 EIEPVINKKATARE
+1935 EIEPVINRKASARE

-1958 KQAIEANVQAT
+1958 KQAIEANIQAT

-1994 RSNAQVDKTATL
+1994 RSNAQVDKTASL

-2025 KTINDDLARVTH
+2025 KTINDDLARVTA

-2043 KVSDRNKADALKAI
+2043 KVSNRNKADALKAI

-2078 AVLKRFNVALG
+2078 AVLKRFNVALS

-2124 LAKVKALIDQYVADG
+2124 LAKVKVLIDQYVADG
-2139 NRMVDED
+2139 NRMIDED
-2146 ATLNDIKKDTQLI
+2146 ATLNDIKQHTQFI
-2159 IDEILAIKL
+2159 VDEILAIKL
-2168 PAEVI
+2168 PAEATKV
-2173 KASPK
+2173 SPK
-2178 VGQPAPKVC
+2178 EIQPAPKVC

-2192 EDKQEVRKVVKELP
+2192 EETHESRKVEKELP

-2211 EMDLPLKELALIT
+2211 GMDLPLKEFALIT
-2224 GAALLARRRSKKE
+2224 GAALLARRRTKNE

>member
-53 PGNSQNTNADTNR
+53 PGNSPNTNADTNR
-66 DIVND
+66 DIVNG

-90 TNHQNVDVANQVG
+90 TNHQNVGVANQVA
-103 PAPIQPSASPAQ
+103 PAPIQPSTSSAS
-115 NNNNSNANSTA
+115 NNNHSDANSTA

-196 PTDPNATPADPTATP
+196 PADPNATP

-220 APVAITAPYTPTTDP
+220 APVAITAPFTPTTDP

-244 PNEVLSFDD
+244 PNEVLTFDD

-297 DSGDAKNYQAQ
+297 DSADAKNYQAQ
-308 GNVIALGRIRGND
+308 GNVIALGRIKGND
-321 TNDHGDFN
+321 TNDHG
-329 GIEKTLTVNPN
+329 G
-340 SELIFEFNTMTTKNY
+340 
-355 QAQGNVIALGR
+355 
-366 IRGNDTNDHGDFNGI
+366 FNGI

-605 TVTFNDTL
+605 TVTFNDIL

-618 SQDFINSPAESHTVS
+618 TQDFINSPAESHTVS

-669 NDLKRR
+669 NELKRR

-701 ANQMQHTLI
+701 VNQMQHTLI

-802 QREIINHT
+802 QREIINNT

-982 VAVANTNI
+982 VAAANTNI

-1105 EKAREAITNINA
+1105 DKAREAITNINA

-1195 TNATTEEKQ
+1195 TNATDEEKQ

-1240 INAIQPNIVKKPA
+1240 INAIQPNIVKKPT
-1253 ALAQTNQHYSAKLVE
+1253 ALAQINQHYNAKLAE

-1389 QAINAIDNVEAEV
+1389 QAINAIDNVEAKV

-1438 QALAKEKE
+1438 LALAKEKE

-1478 TKIKPAA
+1478 TKVKPAA

-1558 RAAARDAVKQQ
+1558 RATARDAVKQQ

-1598 EKRALQNINQ
+1598 EKRALQNIDQ

-1915 GAVTNADVAYLL
+1915 SAVTNADVAYLL

-1958 KQAIEANVQAT
+1958 KLAIEANVQAT

-1994 RSNAQVDKTATL
+1994 RSNAQVDKTASL

-2139 NRMVDED
+2139 IRMIDED
-2146 ATLNDIKKDTQLI
+2146 ATLNDIKQHTQFI
-2159 IDEILAIKL
+2159 VDEILAIKL
-2168 PAEVI
+2168 PAEATKVL
-2173 KASPK
+2173 PK
-2178 VGQPAPKVC
+2178 VGQPAPKLC
-2187 TPIKK
+2187 TSIKK
-2192 EDKQEVRKVVKELP
+2192 VDKQEVRKVVKELP

-2224 GAALLARRRSKKE
+2224 GAALLARRRNKNE

>member
-40 TDHNVQGGSNQAL
+40 TDNNVQSDTNQAT
-53 PGNSQNTNADTNR
+53 PVNSQDTNVANNR
-66 DIVND
+66 GLAN
-71 SQNTP
+71 SAQNTP
-76 NAHATDNT
+76 NQSATTNQ

-90 TNHQNVDVANQVG
+90 VNHNNGSIANQATPTSV
-103 PAPIQPSASPAQ
+103 QSSTPSAQ
-115 NNNNSNANSTA
+115 NNNHTDGNTTATETVSNAN
-126 TEPAANTNNNLASN
+126 NKDVVSN
-140 NNTLNVPNNTD
+140 NTTLNVPNKTNE
-151 NNDSARHLTLK
+151 NGSGGHLTLK

-176 LVAIAEEA
+176 LVAIAEQA

-196 PTDPNATPADPTATP
+196 PADPNATPADPA
-211 ADPTAGNGS
+211 AAAAGNGG

-235 NANNIGQNA
+235 NANNAGQNA

-253 NNIRPS
+253 NGIRPS
-259 TNRSVPTVTVV
+259 TNRSVPSVTVV
-270 DNLPGYTLINGG
+270 DNLPGFTLINGG

-308 GNVIALGRIRGND
+308 GNVIALGRIKGND

-329 GIEKTLTVNPN
+329 GIEK
-340 SELIFEFNTMTTKNY
+340 S
-355 QAQGNVIALGR
+355 
-366 IRGNDTNDHGDFNGI
+366 
-381 EKTLTVN
+381 LTVN

-405 QGMTNLIIKNAD
+405 QGVTNLIIKNAD

-422 GEKVVAYG
+422 AEKSVAYG
-430 PIWRLLK
+430 PIWRLFK

-524 VYKIQLPEGVEYVNN
+524 VYKVQLPEGVEYVNN

-547 GNSGVDIND
+547 SNSGVDMND
-556 MNVTYDAANRI
+556 FNVTYDAANRV
-567 ITIKSTGGGTGN
+567 ITIKSTGGGSGN
-579 SPARLMP
+579 SPPRLMP

-618 SQDFINSPAESHTVS
+618 TQDFINSPAESHTVS

-701 ANQMQHTLI
+701 TNQMQHTLI

-715 ENAVNRKVDDMED
+715 ENAVNKKVDQMED

-792 KQAIRDKAAK
+792 KKAIRDKATK
-802 QREIINHT
+802 QREIINAT
-810 PDATQ
+810 PDATE
-815 DEIQDALNQLTTDET
+815 DEIQDALNQLATDET

-840 TNADVETAK
+840 TNADVEIAK

-854 TIGAVAPQVTHKQAA
+854 TIGAVVPQVTHKQAA

-916 TTNDDVDTAK
+916 TTNADVDNAK

-972 QAAIEKVNAA
+972 QAAIDKVNAA
-982 VAVANTNI
+982 VTAANTNI

-1012 IEPATKV
+1012 ITPATKV
-1019 KTDAKNAIDQSAE
+1019 KTDAKNAIDKSAE
-1032 TQHNAIFNN
+1032 TQHNTIFNN

-1105 EKAREAITNINA
+1105 DKAREAITNINA

-1141 NDIGVTSTTAMV
+1141 TDIGVTSTTAMV

-1181 TDLATAKKQEINQN
+1181 NDLATAKKQEINQN

-1204 VALNQVDQD
+1204 VALNQVDQE

-1253 ALAQTNQHYSAKLVE
+1253 ALAQINQHYNAKLAE

-1275 TDDEKNAA
+1275 TNDEKNAA

-1360 VNQINQLKDQAFNQ
+1360 VNQINQLKDQAINQ
-1374 INQNQTNDQVDATTN
+1374 INQNQTNDQVDTTTN
-1389 QAINAIDNVEAEV
+1389 QAVNAIDNVEAEV

-1430 DNEKEVAL
+1430 DNEKEVAS

-1478 TKIKPAA
+1478 TKVKPAA

-1495 LRAQI
+1495 LRAKI

-1509 ERQAALDKINDL
+1509 ERQVALDKINEF
-1521 VAKAM
+1521 VNQAM
-1526 TNITNDRTNQQVND
+1526 TDITNNRTNQQVD
-1540 STNQALDD
+1540 DTTSQALDS
-1548 IALVTPDHIV
+1548 IALVAPEHIV

-1569 YEAKKHE
+1569 YEAKKQE

-1598 EKRALQNINQ
+1598 EKLALQNINQ
-1608 AIANNDV
+1608 AVTNNDV
-1615 KRVESN
+1615 KRVETN
-1621 GIATLKGVE
+1621 GIATLKGVQ
-1630 PHIVV
+1630 PHIVI

-1640 EAIKASADNQVESI
+1640 QAIKATAENQVESI
-1654 KDTPHATTDELDE
+1654 KDTPHATVDELDE
-1667 ANQQINDTLKQ
+1667 ANQLISDTLKQ
-1678 GQQDIDNTTQDA
+1678 AQQEIENTNQDA
-1690 AVNDVRNQT
+1690 AVTDVRNQT

-1714 AALDNIDES
+1714 AALDSIEE
-1723 NNNQLDAIRNTLDTT
+1723 NNKNQLDAIRNTLDTT
-1738 QDERNVAIAA
+1738 QDERDVAIDT

-1753 NAIKNDIAQNKTNA
+1753 NTIKNDIAQNKTNA
-1767 EVDQTEADGNNNIK
+1767 EVDRTETDGNDNIK

-1796 VSAKAEAQNAL
+1796 VGVKAEAQNAL

-1845 VNQNSIDA
+1845 VNQDSIDA

-1896 NAAIV
+1896 NIAIA

-1915 GAVTNADVAYLL
+1915 SAVTNADVAYLL
-1927 HDGKNEIR
+1927 HDEKNEIR
-1935 EIEPVINKKATARE
+1935 EIEPVINRKASARE

-1958 KQAIEANVQAT
+1958 KQAIEANIQAT

-1994 RSNAQVDKTATL
+1994 RSNAQVDKTASL

-2025 KTINDDLARVTH
+2025 KTINDDLARVTA

-2043 KVSDRNKADALKAI
+2043 KVSNRNKADALKAI

-2078 AVLKRFNVALG
+2078 AVLKRFNVALS

-2124 LAKVKALIDQYVADG
+2124 LAKVKVLIDQYVADG
-2139 NRMVDED
+2139 NRMIDED
-2146 ATLNDIKKDTQLI
+2146 ATLNDIKQHTQFI
-2159 IDEILAIKL
+2159 VDEILAIKL
-2168 PAEVI
+2168 PAEATKV
-2173 KASPK
+2173 SPK
-2178 VGQPAPKVC
+2178 EIQPAPKVC

-2192 EDKQEVRKVVKELP
+2192 EETHESRKVEKELP

-2211 EMDLPLKELALIT
+2211 GMDLPLKEFALIT
-2224 GAALLARRRSKKE
+2224 GAALLARRRTKNE

>member
-40 TDHNVQGGSNQAL
+40 TYNNVQSDTNQAT
-53 PGNSQNTNADTNR
+53 PVNSQDKDVANNR
-66 DIVND
+66 GLAN
-71 SQNTP
+71 SAQNTP
-76 NAHATDNT
+76 NQSATTNQA
-84 STNQAL
+84 TNQAL
-90 TNHQNVDVANQVG
+90 VNHNNGSIVNQATPTSV
-103 PAPIQPSASPAQ
+103 QSSTPSAQ
-115 NNNNSNANSTA
+115 NNNHTDGNTTATETVSNAN
-126 TEPAANTNNNLASN
+126 NNDAVSN
-140 NNTLNVPNNTD
+140 NTTLNVPNKTNE
-151 NNDSARHLTLK
+151 NGSGGHLTLK

-176 LVAIAEEA
+176 LVAIAEPA
-184 SNRPKKRSRRAA
+184 SNRPKKRSKRAA
-196 PTDPNATPADPTATP
+196 PADPNATPADPA
-211 ADPTAGNGS
+211 AAAAGNGG

-235 NANNIGQNA
+235 NANNAGQNA

-253 NNIRPS
+253 NGIRPS
-259 TNRSVPTVTVV
+259 TNRSVPSVTVV
-270 DNLPGYTLINGG
+270 DNLPGFTLINGG

-297 DSGDAKNYQAQ
+297 DSADAKNYQAQ
-308 GNVIALGRIRGND
+308 GNVIALGRI
-321 TNDHGDFN
+321 
-329 GIEKTLTVNPN
+329 K
-340 SELIFEFNTMTTKNY
+340 
-355 QAQGNVIALGR
+355 
-366 IRGNDTNDHGDFNGI
+366 GNDTNDHGDFNGI

-405 QGMTNLIIKNAD
+405 QGVTNLIIKNAD

-422 GEKVVAYG
+422 AEKSVAYG
-430 PIWRLLK
+430 PIWRLFK

-524 VYKIQLPEGVEYVNN
+524 VYQVQLPEGVEYVNN

-547 GNSGVDIND
+547 SNSGVDMND
-556 MNVTYDAANRI
+556 FNVTYDAANRV
-567 ITIKSTGGGTGN
+567 ITIKSTGGGSGN

-618 SQDFINSPAESHTVS
+618 TQDFINSPAESHTVR

-701 ANQMQHTLI
+701 TNQMQHTLI

-715 ENAVNRKVDDMED
+715 ENAVNKKVDQMED

-792 KQAIRDKAAK
+792 KKAIRDKATK
-802 QREIINHT
+802 QREIINAT
-810 PDATQ
+810 PDATE
-815 DEIQDALNQLTTDET
+815 DEIQDALNQLATDET

-840 TNADVETAK
+840 TNADVEIAK

-854 TIGAVAPQVTHKQAA
+854 TIGAVVPQVTHKQAA

-916 TTNDDVDTAK
+916 TTNADVDNAK

-972 QAAIEKVNAA
+972 QAAIDKVNAA
-982 VAVANTNI
+982 VTAANTNI

-1012 IEPATKV
+1012 ITPATKV
-1019 KTDAKNAIDQSAE
+1019 KTDAKNAIDKSAE
-1032 TQHNAIFNN
+1032 TQHNTIFNN

-1093 TQVKTDARNAVN
+1093 TQVKTDARNVVN
-1105 EKAREAITNINA
+1105 DKAREAITNINA

-1141 NDIGVTSTTAMV
+1141 TDIGVTSTTAMV

-1181 TDLATAKKQEINQN
+1181 NDLATAKKQEINQN

-1204 VALNQVDQD
+1204 VALNQVDQE

-1253 ALAQTNQHYSAKLVE
+1253 ALAQINQHYNAKLAE

-1275 TDDEKNAA
+1275 TNDEKNAA
-1283 INTLNQDRQQ
+1283 INTLNLDRQQ

-1374 INQNQTNDQVDATTN
+1374 INQNQTNDQVDTTTN
-1389 QAINAIDNVEAEV
+1389 QALKAIDNVEAEV

-1430 DNEKEVAL
+1430 DNEKEVAS

-1478 TKIKPAA
+1478 TKVKPAA

-1495 LRAQI
+1495 LRAKI

-1509 ERQAALDKINDL
+1509 ERQVALDKINEF
-1521 VAKAM
+1521 VNQAM
-1526 TNITNDRTNQQVND
+1526 TDITNNRTNQQVD
-1540 STNQALDD
+1540 DTTSQALDS

-1569 YEAKKHE
+1569 YEAKKRE

-1608 AIANNDV
+1608 AVTNNDV
-1615 KRVESN
+1615 KRVETN
-1621 GIATLKGVE
+1621 GIATLKGVQ
-1630 PHIVV
+1630 PHIVI

-1640 EAIKASADNQVESI
+1640 QAIKASAENQVESI
-1654 KDTPHATTDELDE
+1654 KDTPHATVDELDE
-1667 ANQQINDTLKQ
+1667 ANQLISDTLKQ
-1678 GQQDIDNTTQDA
+1678 AQQEIENTNQDA
-1690 AVNDVRNQT
+1690 AVTDVRNQT

-1714 AALDNIDES
+1714 AALDSIEE
-1723 NNNQLDAIRNTLDTT
+1723 NNKNQLDAIRNTLDTT
-1738 QDERNVAIAA
+1738 QDERDVAIDT

-1753 NAIKNDIAQNKTNA
+1753 NTIKNDIAQNKTNA
-1767 EVDQTEADGNNNIK
+1767 EVDRTETDGNDNIK

-1796 VSAKAEAQNAL
+1796 VGVKAEAQNAL

-1845 VNQNSIDA
+1845 VNQDSINA

-1896 NAAIV
+1896 NIAIA

-1915 GAVTNADVAYLL
+1915 SAVTNADVAYLL
-1927 HDGKNEIR
+1927 HDEKNEIR
-1935 EIEPVINKKATARE
+1935 EIEPVINRKASARE

-1958 KQAIEANVQAT
+1958 KQAIEANIQAT

-1994 RSNAQVDKTATL
+1994 RSNAQVDKTASL

-2025 KTINDDLARVTH
+2025 KTINDDLARVTA

-2043 KVSDRNKADALKAI
+2043 KVSNRNKADALKAI

-2078 AVLKRFNVALG
+2078 AVLKRFNVALS

-2124 LAKVKALIDQYVADG
+2124 LAKVKVLIDQYVADG
-2139 NRMVDED
+2139 NRMIDED
-2146 ATLNDIKKDTQLI
+2146 ATLNDIKQHTQFI
-2159 IDEILAIKL
+2159 VDEILAIKL
-2168 PAEVI
+2168 PAEETKV
-2173 KASPK
+2173 SPK
-2178 VGQPAPKVC
+2178 EIQPAPKVC

-2192 EDKQEVRKVVKELP
+2192 EETHESRKVEKELP

-2211 EMDLPLKELALIT
+2211 GMDLPLKEFALIT
-2224 GAALLARRRSKKE
+2224 GAALLARRRTKNE

>member
-40 TDHNVQGGSNQAL
+40 TDNNVQSDTNQAT
-53 PGNSQNTNADTNR
+53 PVNSQDTNVANNR
-66 DIVND
+66 GLAN
-71 SQNTP
+71 SAQNTP
-76 NAHATDNT
+76 NQSATTNQ

-90 TNHQNVDVANQVG
+90 VNHNNGSIANQATPTSV
-103 PAPIQPSASPAQ
+103 QSSTPSAQ
-115 NNNNSNANSTA
+115 NNNHTDGNTTATETVSNAN
-126 TEPAANTNNNLASN
+126 NKDVVSN
-140 NNTLNVPNNTD
+140 NTTLNVPNKTNE
-151 NNDSARHLTLK
+151 NGSGGHLTLK

-176 LVAIAEEA
+176 LVAIAEQA

-196 PTDPNATPADPTATP
+196 PADPNATPADPA
-211 ADPTAGNGS
+211 AAAAGNGG

-235 NANNIGQNA
+235 NANNAGQNA

-253 NNIRPS
+253 NGIRPS
-259 TNRSVPTVTVV
+259 TNRSVPSVTVV
-270 DNLPGYTLINGG
+270 DNLPGFTLINGG

-308 GNVIALGRIRGND
+308 GNVIALGRIKGND

-329 GIEKTLTVNPN
+329 GIEK
-340 SELIFEFNTMTTKNY
+340 S
-355 QAQGNVIALGR
+355 
-366 IRGNDTNDHGDFNGI
+366 
-381 EKTLTVN
+381 LTVN

-405 QGMTNLIIKNAD
+405 QGVTNLIIKNAD

-422 GEKVVAYG
+422 AEKSVAYG
-430 PIWRLLK
+430 PIWRLFK

-447 QFVPKNDAITDARG
+447 QFAPKNDAITDARG

-524 VYKIQLPEGVEYVNN
+524 VYKVQLPEGVEYVNN

-547 GNSGVDIND
+547 SNSGVDMND
-556 MNVTYDAANRI
+556 FNVTYDAANRV
-567 ITIKSTGGGTGN
+567 ITIKSTGGGSGN

-618 SQDFINSPAESHTVS
+618 TQDFINSPAESHTVS

-701 ANQMQHTLI
+701 TNQMQHTLI

-715 ENAVNRKVDDMED
+715 ENAVNKKVDQMED

-792 KQAIRDKAAK
+792 KKAIRDKATK
-802 QREIINHT
+802 QREIINAT
-810 PDATQ
+810 PDATE
-815 DEIQDALNQLTTDET
+815 DEIQDALNQLATDET

-840 TNADVETAK
+840 TNADVEIAK

-854 TIGAVAPQVTHKQAA
+854 TIGAVVPQVTHKQAA

-916 TTNDDVDTAK
+916 TTNADVDNAK

-972 QAAIEKVNAA
+972 QAAIDKVNAA
-982 VAVANTNI
+982 VTAANTNI

-1012 IEPATKV
+1012 ITPATKV
-1019 KTDAKNAIDQSAE
+1019 KTDAKNAIDKSAE
-1032 TQHNAIFNN
+1032 TQHNTIFNN

-1105 EKAREAITNINA
+1105 DKAREAITNINA

-1141 NDIGVTSTTAMV
+1141 TDIGVTSTTAMV

-1181 TDLATAKKQEINQN
+1181 NDLATAKKQKINQN

-1204 VALNQVDQD
+1204 VALNQVDQE

-1253 ALAQTNQHYSAKLVE
+1253 ALAQINQHYNAKLAE

-1275 TDDEKNAA
+1275 TNDEKNAA

-1360 VNQINQLKDQAFNQ
+1360 VNQINQLKDQAINQ
-1374 INQNQTNDQVDATTN
+1374 INQNQTNDQVDTTTN
-1389 QAINAIDNVEAEV
+1389 QAVNAIDNVEAEV

-1430 DNEKEVAL
+1430 DNEKEVAS

-1478 TKIKPAA
+1478 TKVKPAA

-1495 LRAQI
+1495 LRAKI

-1509 ERQAALDKINDL
+1509 ERQVALDKINEF
-1521 VAKAM
+1521 VNQAM
-1526 TNITNDRTNQQVND
+1526 TDITNNRTNQQVD
-1540 STNQALDD
+1540 DTTSQALDS
-1548 IALVTPDHIV
+1548 IALVAPEHIV

-1569 YEAKKHE
+1569 YEAKKQE

-1598 EKRALQNINQ
+1598 EKLALQNINQ
-1608 AIANNDV
+1608 AVTNNDV
-1615 KRVESN
+1615 KRVETN
-1621 GIATLKGVE
+1621 GIATLKGVQ
-1630 PHIVV
+1630 PHIVI

-1640 EAIKASADNQVESI
+1640 QAIKATAENQVESI
-1654 KDTPHATTDELDE
+1654 KDTPHATVDELDE
-1667 ANQQINDTLKQ
+1667 ANQLISDTLKQ
-1678 GQQDIDNTTQDA
+1678 AQQEIENTNQDA
-1690 AVNDVRNQT
+1690 AVTDVRNQT

-1714 AALDNIDES
+1714 AALDSIEE
-1723 NNNQLDAIRNTLDTT
+1723 NNKNQLDAIRNTLDTT
-1738 QDERNVAIAA
+1738 QDERDVAIDT

-1753 NAIKNDIAQNKTNA
+1753 NTIKNDIAQNKTNA
-1767 EVDQTEADGNNNIK
+1767 EVDRTETDGNDNIK

-1796 VSAKAEAQNAL
+1796 VGVKAEAQNAL

-1845 VNQNSIDA
+1845 VNQDSIDA

-1896 NAAIV
+1896 NIAIA

-1915 GAVTNADVAYLL
+1915 SAVTNADVAYLL
-1927 HDGKNEIR
+1927 HDEKNEIR
-1935 EIEPVINKKATARE
+1935 EIEPVINRKASARE

-1958 KQAIEANVQAT
+1958 KQAIEANIQAT

-1994 RSNAQVDKTATL
+1994 RSNAQVDKTASL

-2025 KTINDDLARVTH
+2025 KTINDDLARVTA

-2043 KVSDRNKADALKAI
+2043 KVSNRNKADALKAI

-2078 AVLKRFNVALG
+2078 AVLKRFNVALS

-2124 LAKVKALIDQYVADG
+2124 LAKVKVLIDQYVADG
-2139 NRMVDED
+2139 NRMIDED
-2146 ATLNDIKKDTQLI
+2146 ATLNDIKQHTQFI
-2159 IDEILAIKL
+2159 VDEILAIKL
-2168 PAEVI
+2168 PAEATKV
-2173 KASPK
+2173 SPK
-2178 VGQPAPKVC
+2178 EIQPAPKVC

-2192 EDKQEVRKVVKELP
+2192 EETHESRKVEKELP

-2211 EMDLPLKELALIT
+2211 GMDLPLKEFALIT
-2224 GAALLARRRSKKE
+2224 GAALLARRRTKNE

>member
-10 SIRKYKVGIFS
+10 SIRKYKIGIFS

-40 TDHNVQGGSNQAL
+40 TDNNVQSDTNQAT
-53 PGNSQNTNADTNR
+53 PVNSQDKDVANNR
-66 DIVND
+66 GLAN
-71 SQNTP
+71 SAQNTP
-76 NAHATDNT
+76 NQSATTNQA
-84 STNQAL
+84 TNQAL
-90 TNHQNVDVANQVG
+90 VNHNNGSIVNQATPTSV
-103 PAPIQPSASPAQ
+103 QSSTPSAQ
-115 NNNNSNANSTA
+115 NNNHTDGNTTATETVSNAN
-126 TEPAANTNNNLASN
+126 NNDVASN
-140 NNTLNVPNNTD
+140 NTTLNVPNKTNE
-151 NNDSARHLTLK
+151 NGSGGHLTLK

-176 LVAIAEEA
+176 LVAIAEPA

-196 PTDPNATPADPTATP
+196 PADPNATPADPGA
-211 ADPTAGNGS
+211 AAAGNGG

-235 NANNIGQNA
+235 NANNAGQNA

-253 NNIRPS
+253 NSIRPS
-259 TNRSVPTVTVV
+259 TNRSVPSVTVV
-270 DNLPGYTLINGG
+270 DNLPGFTLINGG
-282 KVGVFSHAMVRTSMF
+282 KVGVLSHAMVRTSMF
-297 DSGDAKNYQAQ
+297 EAGSNRTYQAQ
-308 GNVIALGRIRGND
+308 GNVLALGRISGTDASN
-321 TNDHGDFN
+321 HGDFN
-329 GIEKTLTVNPN
+329 GIEKSLTVNPN
-340 SELIFEFNTMTTKNY
+340 SELIFEFNTMPTKNG
-355 QAQGNVIALGR
+355 QGATNV
-366 IRGNDTNDHGDFNGI
+366 
-381 EKTLTVN
+381 
-388 PNSELIFE
+388 
-396 FNTMTTKNY
+396 
-405 QGMTNLIIKNAD
+405 IIKNAD
-417 NDTVI
+417 TNDTI
-422 GEKVVAYG
+422 AEKTVEGG
-430 PIWRLLK
+430 PTLRLFK
-437 VPENVSHLKI
+437 VPDNVRNLKI

-461 IYQLRDGYKYY
+461 IYQLKDGYKYY
-472 DFVDSIGL
+472 SFVDSIGL

-511 NGNFGASFNTDDF
+511 NGNSGASLDTDEF

-547 GNSGVDIND
+547 NNSGVDVND
-556 MNVTYDAANRI
+556 MNVTYDAANRV
-567 ITIKSTGGGTGN
+567 ITIKSTGGGTTN

-618 SQDFINSPAESHTVS
+618 TQDFINSAAESHTVS

-669 NDLKRR
+669 NDLKKR
-675 AQTILDENR
+675 AQTILAENR

-701 ANQMQHTLI
+701 TNQMQHTLI

-715 ENAVNRKVDDMED
+715 ENAVNQKADQMED

-741 QAAIQVIEEHKNE
+741 QAAIQVIEEHKGN
-754 IIGNIGDQTTD
+754 IIGDIGDQTTD

-792 KQAIRDKAAK
+792 KKAIRDKATK
-802 QREIINHT
+802 QREIINAT
-810 PDATQ
+810 PDATE
-815 DEIQDALNQLTTDET
+815 DEIQDALNQLATDET

-854 TIGAVAPQVTHKQAA
+854 TIGAVVPQVTHKKAA

-916 TTNDDVDTAK
+916 TTNADVDNAK

-972 QAAIEKVNAA
+972 QAAIDKVNAA
-982 VAVANTNI
+982 VTAANTNI

-1012 IEPATKV
+1012 ITPATKV
-1019 KTDAKNAIDQSAE
+1019 KTDAKNAIDKSAE
-1032 TQHNAIFNN
+1032 TQHNTIFNN

-1093 TQVKTDARNAVN
+1093 TQVKTDARNVVN
-1105 EKAREAITNINA
+1105 DKAREAITNINA

-1141 NDIGVTSTTAMV
+1141 TDIGVTSTTAMV

-1181 TDLATAKKQEINQN
+1181 NDLATAKKQEINQN

-1204 VALNQVDQD
+1204 VALNQVDQE

-1225 TNAEVDQAQQLGTKA
+1225 TNEEVDQAQQLGTKA

-1253 ALAQTNQHYSAKLVE
+1253 ALAQINQHYNAKLAE

-1275 TDDEKNAA
+1275 TNDEKNAA

-1293 AIESIKQA
+1293 AIESIKKA

-1389 QAINAIDNVEAEV
+1389 QAVNAIDNVEAEV

-1430 DNEKEVAL
+1430 DNEKEVAS

-1478 TKIKPAA
+1478 TKVKPAA

-1495 LRAQI
+1495 LRAKI
-1500 NQDKEATAE
+1500 NQDKETTAE
-1509 ERQAALDKINDL
+1509 ERQVALDKINEF
-1521 VAKAM
+1521 VNQAM
-1526 TNITNDRTNQQVND
+1526 TDITNNRTNQQVD
-1540 STNQALDD
+1540 DTTSQALDS
-1548 IALVTPDHIV
+1548 IALVAPEHIV

-1569 YEAKKHE
+1569 YEAKKQE

-1598 EKRALQNINQ
+1598 EKLALQNINQ
-1608 AIANNDV
+1608 AVTNNDV
-1615 KRVESN
+1615 KRVETN
-1621 GIATLKGVE
+1621 GIATLKGVQ
-1630 PHIVV
+1630 PHIVI

-1640 EAIKASADNQVESI
+1640 QAIKASAENQVESI
-1654 KDTPHATTDELDE
+1654 KDTPHATVDELDE
-1667 ANQQINDTLKQ
+1667 ANQLISDTLKQ
-1678 GQQDIDNTTQDA
+1678 AQQEIENTNQDA
-1690 AVNDVRNQT
+1690 AVTDVRNQT

-1714 AALDNIDES
+1714 AALDSIEE
-1723 NNNQLDAIRNTLDTT
+1723 NNKNQLDAIRNTLDTT
-1738 QDERNVAIAA
+1738 QDERDVAIDT

-1753 NAIKNDIAQNKTNA
+1753 NTIKNDIAQNKTNA
-1767 EVDQTEADGNNNIK
+1767 EVDRTETDGNDNIK

-1796 VSAKAEAQNAL
+1796 VGVKAEAQNAL

-1845 VNQNSIDA
+1845 VNQDSINA

-1896 NAAIV
+1896 NIAIA

-1915 GAVTNADVAYLL
+1915 SAVTNADVAYLL
-1927 HDGKNEIR
+1927 HNEKNEIR
-1935 EIEPVINKKATARE
+1935 EIEPVINRKASARE

-1958 KQAIEANVQAT
+1958 KQAIEANIQAT

-1994 RSNAQVDKTATL
+1994 RSNAQVDKTASL

-2025 KTINDDLARVTH
+2025 KTINDDLARVTA

-2078 AVLKRFNVALG
+2078 AVLKRFNVALS

-2124 LAKVKALIDQYVADG
+2124 LAKVKVLIDQYVADG
-2139 NRMVDED
+2139 NRMIDED
-2146 ATLNDIKKDTQLI
+2146 ATLNDIKQHTQFI
-2159 IDEILAIKL
+2159 VDEILAIKL
-2168 PAEVI
+2168 PAEATKV
-2173 KASPK
+2173 SPK
-2178 VGQPAPKVC
+2178 VIQPAPKVC

-2192 EDKQEVRKVVKELP
+2192 EETHESRKVEKELP

-2211 EMDLPLKELALIT
+2211 GMDLPLKEFALIT
-2224 GAALLARRRSKKE
+2224 GAALLARRRTKNE

>member
-40 TDHNVQGGSNQAL
+40 TDNNVQSDTNQAT
-53 PGNSQNTNADTNR
+53 PVNSQDKDVANNR
-66 DIVND
+66 GLAN
-71 SQNTP
+71 SAQNTP
-76 NAHATDNT
+76 NQSATTNQA
-84 STNQAL
+84 TNQAL
-90 TNHQNVDVANQVG
+90 VNHNNGSIVNQATPTSV
-103 PAPIQPSASPAQ
+103 QSSTPSAQ
-115 NNNNSNANSTA
+115 NNNHTDGNTTATETVSNAN
-126 TEPAANTNNNLASN
+126 NNDVASN
-140 NNTLNVPNNTD
+140 NTTLNVPNKTNE
-151 NNDSARHLTLK
+151 NGSGGHLTLK

-176 LVAIAEEA
+176 LVAIAEPA

-196 PTDPNATPADPTATP
+196 PADPNATPADPGA
-211 ADPTAGNGS
+211 AAAGNGG

-235 NANNIGQNA
+235 NANNAGQNA

-253 NNIRPS
+253 NSIRPS
-259 TNRSVPTVTVV
+259 TNRSVPSVTVV
-270 DNLPGYTLINGG
+270 DNLPGFTLINGG
-282 KVGVFSHAMVRTSMF
+282 KVGVLSHAMVRTSMF
-297 DSGDAKNYQAQ
+297 EAGSNRTYQAQ
-308 GNVIALGRIRGND
+308 GNVLALGRISGTDASN
-321 TNDHGDFN
+321 HGDFN
-329 GIEKTLTVNPN
+329 GIEKSLTVNPN
-340 SELIFEFNTMTTKNY
+340 SELIFEFNTMPTKNG
-355 QAQGNVIALGR
+355 QGATNV
-366 IRGNDTNDHGDFNGI
+366 
-381 EKTLTVN
+381 
-388 PNSELIFE
+388 
-396 FNTMTTKNY
+396 
-405 QGMTNLIIKNAD
+405 IIKNAD
-417 NDTVI
+417 TNDTI
-422 GEKVVAYG
+422 AEKTVEGG
-430 PIWRLLK
+430 PTLRLFK
-437 VPENVSHLKI
+437 VPDNVRNLKI

-461 IYQLRDGYKYY
+461 IYQLKDGYKYY
-472 DFVDSIGL
+472 SFVDSIGL

-511 NGNFGASFNTDDF
+511 NGNSGASLDTDEF

-547 GNSGVDIND
+547 NNSGVDVND
-556 MNVTYDAANRI
+556 MNVTYDAANRV
-567 ITIKSTGGGTGN
+567 ITIKSTGGGTTN

-618 SQDFINSPAESHTVS
+618 TQDFINSAAESHTVS

-669 NDLKRR
+669 NDLKKR
-675 AQTILDENR
+675 AQTILAENR

-694 QADIDSL
+694 QADIDTL
-701 ANQMQHTLI
+701 TNQMQHTLI

-715 ENAVNRKVDDMED
+715 ENAVNQKADQMED

-741 QAAIQVIEEHKNE
+741 QAAIQVIEEHKGN
-754 IIGNIGDQTTD
+754 IIGDIGDQTTD

-792 KQAIRDKAAK
+792 KKAIRDKATK
-802 QREIINHT
+802 QREIINAT
-810 PDATQ
+810 PDATE
-815 DEIQDALNQLTTDET
+815 DEIQDAINQLATDET

-854 TIGAVAPQVTHKQAA
+854 TIGSVVPQVTHKQAA

-901 LTQATN
+901 LTQAT
-907 HALEQINQA
+907 
-916 TTNDDVDTAK
+916 TNADVDNAK

-972 QAAIEKVNAA
+972 QAAIDKVNAA
-982 VAVANTNI
+982 VTAANTNI
-990 LNANTNADVEQV
+990 LNANTNAEVEQV

-1012 IEPATKV
+1012 ITPATKV
-1019 KTDAKNAIDQSAE
+1019 KTDAKNAIDKSAE
-1032 TQHNAIFNN
+1032 TQHNTIFNN

-1093 TQVKTDARNAVN
+1093 TQVKTDARNVVN
-1105 EKAREAITNINA
+1105 DKAREAITNINA

-1141 NDIGVTSTTAMV
+1141 TDIGVTSTTAMV

-1181 TDLATAKKQEINQN
+1181 NDLATAKKQEINQN

-1204 VALNQVDQD
+1204 VALNQVDQE

-1253 ALAQTNQHYSAKLVE
+1253 ALAQINQHYNAKLAE

-1275 TDDEKNAA
+1275 TNDEKNAA

-1374 INQNQTNDQVDATTN
+1374 INQNQTNDQVDTTTN
-1389 QAINAIDNVEAEV
+1389 QALNAIDNVEAEV

-1430 DNEKEVAL
+1430 DNEKEVAS

-1478 TKIKPAA
+1478 TKVKPAA

-1495 LRAQI
+1495 LRAKI

-1509 ERQAALDKINDL
+1509 ERQVALDKINEF
-1521 VAKAM
+1521 VNQAM
-1526 TNITNDRTNQQVND
+1526 TDITNNRTNQQVD
-1540 STNQALDD
+1540 DTTSQALDS
-1548 IALVTPDHIV
+1548 IALVAPEHIV

-1569 YEAKKHE
+1569 YEAKKQK

-1598 EKRALQNINQ
+1598 KKLALQNINQ
-1608 AIANNDV
+1608 AVTNNDV
-1615 KRVESN
+1615 KRVETN
-1621 GIATLKGVE
+1621 GIATLKGVQ
-1630 PHIVV
+1630 PHIVI

-1640 EAIKASADNQVESI
+1640 QAIKASAENQVESI
-1654 KDTPHATTDELDE
+1654 KDTPHATVDELDE
-1667 ANQQINDTLKQ
+1667 ANQLISDTLKQ
-1678 GQQDIDNTTQDA
+1678 AQQEIENTNQDA
-1690 AVNDVRNQT
+1690 AVTDVRNQT

-1714 AALDNIDES
+1714 AALDSIEE
-1723 NNNQLDAIRNTLDTT
+1723 NNKNQLDAIRNTLDTT
-1738 QDERNVAIAA
+1738 QDERDVAIDT

-1753 NAIKNDIAQNKTNA
+1753 NTIKNDIAQNKTNA
-1767 EVDQTEADGNNNIK
+1767 EVDRTETDGNDNIK

-1796 VSAKAEAQNAL
+1796 VGVKAEAQNAL

-1845 VNQNSIDA
+1845 VNQDSIDA

-1896 NAAIV
+1896 NIAIA

-1915 GAVTNADVAYLL
+1915 SAVTNADVAYLL
-1927 HDGKNEIR
+1927 HDEKNEIR
-1935 EIEPVINKKATARE
+1935 EIEPVISRKASARE

-1958 KQAIEANVQAT
+1958 KQAIEANIQAT

-1994 RSNAQVDKTATL
+1994 RSNAQVDKTASL

-2025 KTINDDLARVTH
+2025 KTINDDLARVTA

-2078 AVLKRFNVALG
+2078 AVLKRFNVALS

-2124 LAKVKALIDQYVADG
+2124 LAKVKVLIDQYVADG
-2139 NRMVDED
+2139 NRMIDED
-2146 ATLNDIKKDTQLI
+2146 ATLNDIKQHTQFI
-2159 IDEILAIKL
+2159 VDEILAIKL
-2168 PAEVI
+2168 PAEAMKV
-2173 KASPK
+2173 SPK
-2178 VGQPAPKVC
+2178 VIQPAPKVC

-2192 EDKQEVRKVVKELP
+2192 EETHESRKVEKELP

-2211 EMDLPLKELALIT
+2211 EMDLPLKEFALIT
-2224 GAALLARRRSKKE
+2224 GAALLARRRTKNE

>member
-1 MNLLKKNKY
+1 
-10 SIRKYKVGIFS
+10 
-21 TLIGTV
+21 
-27 LLLSNP
+27 
-33 NGAQALT
+33 
-40 TDHNVQGGSNQAL
+40 
-53 PGNSQNTNADTNR
+53 
-66 DIVND
+66 
-71 SQNTP
+71 
-76 NAHATDNT
+76 
-84 STNQAL
+84 
-90 TNHQNVDVANQVG
+90 
-103 PAPIQPSASPAQ
+103 
-115 NNNNSNANSTA
+115 
-126 TEPAANTNNNLASN
+126 
-140 NNTLNVPNNTD
+140 
-151 NNDSARHLTLK
+151 
-162 EIQEDVRHSSDKPE
+162 
-176 LVAIAEEA
+176 
-184 SNRPKKRSRRAA
+184 
-196 PTDPNATPADPTATP
+196 
-211 ADPTAGNGS
+211 
-220 APVAITAPYTPTTDP
+220 
-235 NANNIGQNA
+235 
-244 PNEVLSFDD
+244 
-253 NNIRPS
+253 
-259 TNRSVPTVTVV
+259 
-270 DNLPGYTLINGG
+270 
-282 KVGVFSHAMVRTSMF
+282 
-297 DSGDAKNYQAQ
+297 
-308 GNVIALGRIRGND
+308 
-321 TNDHGDFN
+321 
-329 GIEKTLTVNPN
+329 
-340 SELIFEFNTMTTKNY
+340 
-355 QAQGNVIALGR
+355 
-366 IRGNDTNDHGDFNGI
+366 
-381 EKTLTVN
+381 
-388 PNSELIFE
+388 
-396 FNTMTTKNY
+396 
-405 QGMTNLIIKNAD
+405 NAD

-422 GEKVVAYG
+422 AEKSVAYG
-430 PIWRLLK
+430 PIWRLFK

-524 VYKIQLPEGVEYVNN
+524 VYKVQLPEGVEYVNN

-547 GNSGVDIND
+547 SNSGVDMND
-556 MNVTYDAANRI
+556 FNVTYDAANRV
-567 ITIKSTGGGTGN
+567 ITIKSTGGGSGN

-618 SQDFINSPAESHTVS
+618 TQDFINSPAESHTVS

-701 ANQMQHTLI
+701 TNQMQHTLI

-715 ENAVNRKVDDMED
+715 ENAVNKKVDQMED

-792 KQAIRDKAAK
+792 KKAIRDKATK
-802 QREIINHT
+802 QREIINAT
-810 PDATQ
+810 PDATE
-815 DEIQDALNQLTTDET
+815 DEIQDALNQLATDET

-840 TNADVETAK
+840 TNADVEIAK

-854 TIGAVAPQVTHKQAA
+854 TIGAVVPQVTHKQAA

-916 TTNDDVDTAK
+916 TTNADVDNAK

-972 QAAIEKVNAA
+972 QAAIDKVNAA
-982 VAVANTNI
+982 VTAANTNI

-1012 IEPATKV
+1012 ITPATKV
-1019 KTDAKNAIDQSAE
+1019 KTDAKNAIDKSAE
-1032 TQHNAIFNN
+1032 TQHNTIFNN

-1105 EKAREAITNINA
+1105 DKAREAITNINA

-1141 NDIGVTSTTAMV
+1141 TDIGVTSTTAMV

-1181 TDLATAKKQEINQN
+1181 NDLATAKKQEINQN

-1204 VALNQVDQD
+1204 VALNQVDQE

-1253 ALAQTNQHYSAKLVE
+1253 ALAQINQHYNAKLAE

-1275 TDDEKNAA
+1275 TNDEKNAA

-1360 VNQINQLKDQAFNQ
+1360 VNQINQLKDQAINQ
-1374 INQNQTNDQVDATTN
+1374 INQNQTNDQVDTTTN
-1389 QAINAIDNVEAEV
+1389 QAVNAIDNVEAEV

-1430 DNEKEVAL
+1430 DNEKEVAS

-1478 TKIKPAA
+1478 TKVKPAA

-1495 LRAQI
+1495 LRAKI

-1509 ERQAALDKINDL
+1509 ERQVALDKINEF
-1521 VAKAM
+1521 VNQAM
-1526 TNITNDRTNQQVND
+1526 TDITNNRTNQQVD
-1540 STNQALDD
+1540 DTTSQALDS
-1548 IALVTPDHIV
+1548 IALVAPEHIV

-1569 YEAKKHE
+1569 YEAKKQE

-1598 EKRALQNINQ
+1598 EKLALQNINQ
-1608 AIANNDV
+1608 AVTNNDV
-1615 KRVESN
+1615 KRVETN
-1621 GIATLKGVE
+1621 GIATLKGVQ
-1630 PHIVV
+1630 PHIVI

-1640 EAIKASADNQVESI
+1640 QAIKATAENQVESI
-1654 KDTPHATTDELDE
+1654 KDTPHATVDELDE
-1667 ANQQINDTLKQ
+1667 ANQLISDTLKQ
-1678 GQQDIDNTTQDA
+1678 AQQEIENTNQDA
-1690 AVNDVRNQT
+1690 AVTDVRNQT

-1714 AALDNIDES
+1714 AALDSIEE
-1723 NNNQLDAIRNTLDTT
+1723 NNKNQLDAIRNTLDTT
-1738 QDERNVAIAA
+1738 QDERDVAIDT

-1753 NAIKNDIAQNKTNA
+1753 NTIKNDIAQNKTNA
-1767 EVDQTEADGNNNIK
+1767 EVDRTETDGNDNIK

-1796 VSAKAEAQNAL
+1796 VGVKAEAQNAL

-1845 VNQNSIDA
+1845 VNQDSIDA

-1896 NAAIV
+1896 NIAIA

-1915 GAVTNADVAYLL
+1915 SAVTNADVAYLL
-1927 HDGKNEIR
+1927 HDEKNEIR
-1935 EIEPVINKKATARE
+1935 EIEPVINRKASARE

-1958 KQAIEANVQAT
+1958 KQAIEANIQAT

-1994 RSNAQVDKTATL
+1994 RSNAQVDKTASL

-2025 KTINDDLARVTH
+2025 KTINDDLARVTA

-2043 KVSDRNKADALKAI
+2043 KVSNRNKADALKAI

-2078 AVLKRFNVALG
+2078 AVLKRFNVALS

-2124 LAKVKALIDQYVADG
+2124 LAKVKVLIDQYVADG
-2139 NRMVDED
+2139 NRMIDED
-2146 ATLNDIKKDTQLI
+2146 ATLNDIKQHTQFI
-2159 IDEILAIKL
+2159 VDEILAIKL
-2168 PAEVI
+2168 PAEATKV
-2173 KASPK
+2173 SPK
-2178 VGQPAPKVC
+2178 EIQPAPKVC

-2192 EDKQEVRKVVKELP
+2192 EETHESRKVEKELP

-2211 EMDLPLKELALIT
+2211 GMDLPLKEFALIT
-2224 GAALLARRRSKKE
+2224 GAALLARRRTKNE

>member
-10 SIRKYKVGIFS
+10 SIRKYKIGIFS

-40 TDHNVQGGSNQAL
+40 TDNNVQSDTNQAT
-53 PGNSQNTNADTNR
+53 PVNSQDKDVANNR
-66 DIVND
+66 GLAN
-71 SQNTP
+71 SAQNTP
-76 NAHATDNT
+76 NQSATTNQA
-84 STNQAL
+84 TNQAL
-90 TNHQNVDVANQVG
+90 VNHNNGSIVNQATPTSV
-103 PAPIQPSASPAQ
+103 QSSTPSAQ
-115 NNNNSNANSTA
+115 NNNHTDGNTTATETVSNAN
-126 TEPAANTNNNLASN
+126 NNDVASN
-140 NNTLNVPNNTD
+140 NTTLNVPNKTNE
-151 NNDSARHLTLK
+151 NGSGGHLTLK

-176 LVAIAEEA
+176 LVAIAEPA

-196 PTDPNATPADPTATP
+196 PADPNATPADPGA
-211 ADPTAGNGS
+211 AAAGNGG

-235 NANNIGQNA
+235 NANNAGQNA

-253 NNIRPS
+253 NSIRPS
-259 TNRSVPTVTVV
+259 TNRSVPSVTVV
-270 DNLPGYTLINGG
+270 DNLPGFTLINGG
-282 KVGVFSHAMVRTSMF
+282 KVGVLSHAMVRTSMF
-297 DSGDAKNYQAQ
+297 EAGSNRTYQAQ
-308 GNVIALGRIRGND
+308 GNVLALGRISGTDASN
-321 TNDHGDFN
+321 HGDFN
-329 GIEKTLTVNPN
+329 GIEKSLTVNPN
-340 SELIFEFNTMTTKNY
+340 SELIFEFNTMPTKNG
-355 QAQGNVIALGR
+355 QGATNV
-366 IRGNDTNDHGDFNGI
+366 
-381 EKTLTVN
+381 
-388 PNSELIFE
+388 
-396 FNTMTTKNY
+396 
-405 QGMTNLIIKNAD
+405 IIKNAD
-417 NDTVI
+417 TNDTI
-422 GEKVVAYG
+422 AEKTVEGG
-430 PIWRLLK
+430 PTLRLFK
-437 VPENVSHLKI
+437 VPDNVRNLKI

-461 IYQLRDGYKYY
+461 IYQLKDGYKYY
-472 DFVDSIGL
+472 SFVDSIGL

-511 NGNFGASFNTDDF
+511 NGNSGASLDTDEF

-547 GNSGVDIND
+547 NNSGVDVND
-556 MNVTYDAANRI
+556 MNVTYDAANRV
-567 ITIKSTGGGTGN
+567 ITIKSTGGGTTN

-618 SQDFINSPAESHTVS
+618 TQDFINSAAESHTVS

-669 NDLKRR
+669 NDLKKR
-675 AQTILDENR
+675 AQTILAENR

-701 ANQMQHTLI
+701 TNQMQHTLI

-715 ENAVNRKVDDMED
+715 ENAVNQKADQMED

-741 QAAIQVIEEHKNE
+741 QAAIQVIEEHKGN
-754 IIGNIGDQTTD
+754 IIGDIGDQTTD

-792 KQAIRDKAAK
+792 KKAIRDKATK
-802 QREIINHT
+802 QREIINAT
-810 PDATQ
+810 PDATE
-815 DEIQDALNQLTTDET
+815 DEIQDALNQLATDET

-854 TIGAVAPQVTHKQAA
+854 TIGAVVPQVTHKKAA

-916 TTNDDVDTAK
+916 TTNADVDNAK

-972 QAAIEKVNAA
+972 QAAIDKVNAA
-982 VAVANTNI
+982 VTAANTNI

-1012 IEPATKV
+1012 ITPATKV
-1019 KTDAKNAIDQSAE
+1019 KTDAKNAIDKSAE
-1032 TQHNAIFNN
+1032 TQHNTIFNN

-1093 TQVKTDARNAVN
+1093 TQVKTDARNVVN
-1105 EKAREAITNINA
+1105 DKAREAITNINA

-1141 NDIGVTSTTAMV
+1141 TDIGVTSTTAMV

-1181 TDLATAKKQEINQN
+1181 NDLATAKKQEINQN

-1204 VALNQVDQD
+1204 VALNQVDQE

-1225 TNAEVDQAQQLGTKA
+1225 TNEEVDQAQQLGTKA

-1253 ALAQTNQHYSAKLVE
+1253 ALAQINQHYNAKLAE

-1275 TDDEKNAA
+1275 TNDEKNAA

-1293 AIESIKQA
+1293 AIESIKKA

-1389 QAINAIDNVEAEV
+1389 QAVNAIDNVEAEV

-1430 DNEKEVAL
+1430 DNEKEVAS

-1478 TKIKPAA
+1478 TKVKPAA

-1495 LRAQI
+1495 LRAKI

-1509 ERQAALDKINDL
+1509 ERQVALDKINEF
-1521 VAKAM
+1521 VNQAM
-1526 TNITNDRTNQQVND
+1526 TDITNNRTNQQVD
-1540 STNQALDD
+1540 DTTSQALDS
-1548 IALVTPDHIV
+1548 ITLVAPEHIV

-1569 YEAKKHE
+1569 YEAKKQE

-1598 EKRALQNINQ
+1598 EKLALQNINQ
-1608 AIANNDV
+1608 AVTNNDV
-1615 KRVESN
+1615 KRVETN
-1621 GIATLKGVE
+1621 GIATLKGVQ
-1630 PHIVV
+1630 PHIVI

-1640 EAIKASADNQVESI
+1640 QAIKASAENQVESI
-1654 KDTPHATTDELDE
+1654 KDTPHATVDELDE
-1667 ANQQINDTLKQ
+1667 ANQLISDTLKQ
-1678 GQQDIDNTTQDA
+1678 AQQEIENTNQDA
-1690 AVNDVRNQT
+1690 AVTDVRNQT

-1714 AALDNIDES
+1714 AALDSIEE
-1723 NNNQLDAIRNTLDTT
+1723 NNKNQLDAIRNTLDTT
-1738 QDERNVAIAA
+1738 QDERDVAIDT

-1753 NAIKNDIAQNKTNA
+1753 NTIKNDIAQNKTNA
-1767 EVDQTEADGNNNIK
+1767 EVDRTETDGNDNIK

-1796 VSAKAEAQNAL
+1796 VGVKAEAQNAL

-1845 VNQNSIDA
+1845 VNQDSINA

-1896 NAAIV
+1896 NIAIA

-1915 GAVTNADVAYLL
+1915 SAVTNADVAYLL
-1927 HDGKNEIR
+1927 HNEKNEIR
-1935 EIEPVINKKATARE
+1935 EIEPVINRKASARE

-1958 KQAIEANVQAT
+1958 KQAIEANIQAT

-1994 RSNAQVDKTATL
+1994 RSNAQVDKTASL

-2025 KTINDDLARVTH
+2025 KTINDDLARVTA

-2078 AVLKRFNVALG
+2078 AVLKRFNVALS

-2124 LAKVKALIDQYVADG
+2124 LAKVKVLIDQYVADG
-2139 NRMVDED
+2139 NRMIDED
-2146 ATLNDIKKDTQLI
+2146 ATLNDIKQHTQFI
-2159 IDEILAIKL
+2159 VDEILAIKL
-2168 PAEVI
+2168 PAEATKV
-2173 KASPK
+2173 SPK
-2178 VGQPAPKVC
+2178 VIQPAPKVC

-2192 EDKQEVRKVVKELP
+2192 EETHESRKVEKELP

-2211 EMDLPLKELALIT
+2211 GMDLPLKEFALIT
-2224 GAALLARRRSKKE
+2224 GAALLARRRTKNE

>member
-40 TDHNVQGGSNQAL
+40 TDNNVQSDTNQAT
-53 PGNSQNTNADTNR
+53 PVNSQDTNVANNR
-66 DIVND
+66 GLAN
-71 SQNTP
+71 SAQNTP
-76 NAHATDNT
+76 NQSATTNQ

-90 TNHQNVDVANQVG
+90 VNHNNGSIANQATPTSV
-103 PAPIQPSASPAQ
+103 QSSTPSAQ
-115 NNNNSNANSTA
+115 NNNHTDGNTTATETVSNAN
-126 TEPAANTNNNLASN
+126 NKDVVSN
-140 NNTLNVPNNTD
+140 NTTLNVPNKTNE
-151 NNDSARHLTLK
+151 NGSGGHLTLK

-176 LVAIAEEA
+176 LVAIAEQA

-196 PTDPNATPADPTATP
+196 PADPNATPADPA
-211 ADPTAGNGS
+211 AAAAGNGG

-235 NANNIGQNA
+235 NANNAGQNA

-253 NNIRPS
+253 NGIRPS
-259 TNRSVPTVTVV
+259 TNRSVPSVTVV
-270 DNLPGYTLINGG
+270 DNLPGFTLINGG

-308 GNVIALGRIRGND
+308 GNVIALGRIKGND

-329 GIEKTLTVNPN
+329 GIEK
-340 SELIFEFNTMTTKNY
+340 S
-355 QAQGNVIALGR
+355 
-366 IRGNDTNDHGDFNGI
+366 
-381 EKTLTVN
+381 LTVN

-405 QGMTNLIIKNAD
+405 QGVTNLIIKNAD

-422 GEKVVAYG
+422 AEKSVAYG
-430 PIWRLLK
+430 PIWRLFK

-524 VYKIQLPEGVEYVNN
+524 VYKVQLPEGVEYVNN

-547 GNSGVDIND
+547 SNSGVDMND
-556 MNVTYDAANRI
+556 FNVTYDAANRV
-567 ITIKSTGGGTGN
+567 ITIKSTGGGSGN

-618 SQDFINSPAESHTVS
+618 TQDFINSPAESHTVS

-701 ANQMQHTLI
+701 TNQMQHTLI

-715 ENAVNRKVDDMED
+715 ENAVNKKVDQMED

-792 KQAIRDKAAK
+792 KKAIRDKATK
-802 QREIINHT
+802 QREIINAT
-810 PDATQ
+810 PDATE
-815 DEIQDALNQLTTDET
+815 DEIQDALNQLATDET

-840 TNADVETAK
+840 TNADVEIAK

-854 TIGAVAPQVTHKQAA
+854 TIGAVVPQVTHKQAA

-916 TTNDDVDTAK
+916 TTNADVDNAK

-972 QAAIEKVNAA
+972 QAAIDKVNAA
-982 VAVANTNI
+982 VTAANTNI

-1012 IEPATKV
+1012 ITPATKV
-1019 KTDAKNAIDQSAE
+1019 KTDAKNAIDKSAE
-1032 TQHNAIFNN
+1032 TQHNTIFNN

-1105 EKAREAITNINA
+1105 DKAREAITNINA

-1141 NDIGVTSTTAMV
+1141 TDIGVTSTTAMV

-1181 TDLATAKKQEINQN
+1181 NDLATAKKQEINQN

-1204 VALNQVDQD
+1204 VALNQVDQE

-1253 ALAQTNQHYSAKLVE
+1253 ALAQINQHYNAKLAE

-1275 TDDEKNAA
+1275 TNDEKNAA

-1360 VNQINQLKDQAFNQ
+1360 VNQINQLKDQAINQ
-1374 INQNQTNDQVDATTN
+1374 INQNQTNDQVDTTTN
-1389 QAINAIDNVEAEV
+1389 QAVNAIDNVEAEV

-1430 DNEKEVAL
+1430 DNEKEVAS

-1478 TKIKPAA
+1478 TKVKPAA

-1495 LRAQI
+1495 LRAKI

-1509 ERQAALDKINDL
+1509 ERQVALDKINEF
-1521 VAKAM
+1521 VNQAM
-1526 TNITNDRTNQQVND
+1526 TDITNNRTNQQVD
-1540 STNQALDD
+1540 DTTSQALDS
-1548 IALVTPDHIV
+1548 IALVAPEHIV

-1569 YEAKKHE
+1569 YEAKKQE

-1598 EKRALQNINQ
+1598 EKLALQNINQ
-1608 AIANNDV
+1608 AVTNNDV
-1615 KRVESN
+1615 KRVETN
-1621 GIATLKGVE
+1621 GIATLKGVQ
-1630 PHIVV
+1630 PHIVI

-1640 EAIKASADNQVESI
+1640 QAIKATAENQVESI
-1654 KDTPHATTDELDE
+1654 KDTPHATVDELDE
-1667 ANQQINDTLKQ
+1667 ANQLISDTLKQ
-1678 GQQDIDNTTQDA
+1678 AQQEIENTNQDA
-1690 AVNDVRNQT
+1690 AVTDVRNQT

-1714 AALDNIDES
+1714 AALDSIEE
-1723 NNNQLDAIRNTLDTT
+1723 NNKNQLDAIRNTLDTT
-1738 QDERNVAIAA
+1738 QDERDVAIDT

-1753 NAIKNDIAQNKTNA
+1753 NTIKNDIAQNKTNA
-1767 EVDQTEADGNNNIK
+1767 EVDQTETDGNDNIK

-1796 VSAKAEAQNAL
+1796 VGVKAEAQNAL

-1845 VNQNSIDA
+1845 VNQDSIDA

-1896 NAAIV
+1896 NIAIA

-1915 GAVTNADVAYLL
+1915 SAVTNADVAYLL
-1927 HDGKNEIR
+1927 HDEKNEIR
-1935 EIEPVINKKATARE
+1935 EIEPVINRKASARE

-1958 KQAIEANVQAT
+1958 KQAIEANIQAT

-1994 RSNAQVDKTATL
+1994 RSNAQVDKTASL

-2025 KTINDDLARVTH
+2025 KTINDDLARVTA

-2043 KVSDRNKADALKAI
+2043 KVSNRNKADALKAI

-2078 AVLKRFNVALG
+2078 AVLKRFNVALS

-2124 LAKVKALIDQYVADG
+2124 LAKVKVLIDQYVADG
-2139 NRMVDED
+2139 NRMIDED
-2146 ATLNDIKKDTQLI
+2146 ATLNDIKQHTQFI
-2159 IDEILAIKL
+2159 VDEILAIKL
-2168 PAEVI
+2168 PAEATKV
-2173 KASPK
+2173 SPK
-2178 VGQPAPKVC
+2178 EIQPAPKVC

-2192 EDKQEVRKVVKELP
+2192 EETHESRKVEKELP

-2211 EMDLPLKELALIT
+2211 GMDLPLKEFALIT
-2224 GAALLARRRSKKE
+2224 GAALLARRRTKNE

>member
-40 TDHNVQGGSNQAL
+40 TDNNVQSDTNQAT
-53 PGNSQNTNADTNR
+53 PVNSQDTNVANNR
-66 DIVND
+66 GLAN
-71 SQNTP
+71 SAQNTP
-76 NAHATDNT
+76 NQSATTNQ

-90 TNHQNVDVANQVG
+90 VNHNNGSIANQATPTSV
-103 PAPIQPSASPAQ
+103 QSSTPSAQ
-115 NNNNSNANSTA
+115 NNNHTDGNTTATETVSNAN
-126 TEPAANTNNNLASN
+126 NKDVVSN
-140 NNTLNVPNNTD
+140 NTTLNVPNKTNE
-151 NNDSARHLTLK
+151 NGSGGHLTLK

-176 LVAIAEEA
+176 LVAIAEQA

-196 PTDPNATPADPTATP
+196 PADPNATPADPA
-211 ADPTAGNGS
+211 AAAAGNGG

-235 NANNIGQNA
+235 NANNAGQNA

-253 NNIRPS
+253 NGIRPS
-259 TNRSVPTVTVV
+259 TNRSVPSVTVV
-270 DNLPGYTLINGG
+270 DNLPGFTLINGG

-308 GNVIALGRIRGND
+308 GNVIALGRIKGND

-329 GIEKTLTVNPN
+329 GIEK
-340 SELIFEFNTMTTKNY
+340 S
-355 QAQGNVIALGR
+355 
-366 IRGNDTNDHGDFNGI
+366 
-381 EKTLTVN
+381 LTVN

-405 QGMTNLIIKNAD
+405 QGVTNLIIKNAD

-422 GEKVVAYG
+422 AEKSVAYG
-430 PIWRLLK
+430 PIWRLFK

-524 VYKIQLPEGVEYVNN
+524 VYKVQLPEGVEYVNN

-547 GNSGVDIND
+547 SNSGVDMND
-556 MNVTYDAANRI
+556 FNVTYDAANRV
-567 ITIKSTGGGTGN
+567 ITIKSTGGGSGN

-618 SQDFINSPAESHTVS
+618 TQDFINSPAESHTVS

-701 ANQMQHTLI
+701 TNQMQHTLI

-715 ENAVNRKVDDMED
+715 ENAVNKKVDQMED

-792 KQAIRDKAAK
+792 KKAIRDKATK
-802 QREIINHT
+802 QREIINAT
-810 PDATQ
+810 PDATE
-815 DEIQDALNQLTTDET
+815 DEIQDALNQLATDET

-840 TNADVETAK
+840 TNADVEIAK

-854 TIGAVAPQVTHKQAA
+854 TIGAVVPQVTHKQAA

-916 TTNDDVDTAK
+916 TTNADVDNAK

-972 QAAIEKVNAA
+972 QAAIDKVNAA
-982 VAVANTNI
+982 VTAANTNI

-1012 IEPATKV
+1012 ITPATKV
-1019 KTDAKNAIDQSAE
+1019 KTDAKNAIDKSAE
-1032 TQHNAIFNN
+1032 TQHNTIFNN

-1105 EKAREAITNINA
+1105 DKAREAITNINA

-1141 NDIGVTSTTAMV
+1141 TDIGVTSTTAMV

-1181 TDLATAKKQEINQN
+1181 NDLATAKKQEINQN

-1204 VALNQVDQD
+1204 VALNQVDQE

-1253 ALAQTNQHYSAKLVE
+1253 ALAQINQHYNAKLAE

-1275 TDDEKNAA
+1275 TNDEKNAA

-1360 VNQINQLKDQAFNQ
+1360 VNQINQLKDQAINQ
-1374 INQNQTNDQVDATTN
+1374 INQNQTNDQVDTTTN
-1389 QAINAIDNVEAEV
+1389 QAVNAIDNVEAEV

-1430 DNEKEVAL
+1430 DNEKEVAS

-1478 TKIKPAA
+1478 TKVKPAA

-1495 LRAQI
+1495 LRAKI

-1509 ERQAALDKINDL
+1509 ERQVALDKINEF
-1521 VAKAM
+1521 VNQAM
-1526 TNITNDRTNQQVND
+1526 TDITNNRTNQQVD
-1540 STNQALDD
+1540 DTTSQALDS
-1548 IALVTPDHIV
+1548 IALVAPEHIV

-1569 YEAKKHE
+1569 YEAKKQE

-1598 EKRALQNINQ
+1598 EKLALQNINQ
-1608 AIANNDV
+1608 AVTNNDV
-1615 KRVESN
+1615 KRVETN
-1621 GIATLKGVE
+1621 GIATLKGVQ
-1630 PHIVV
+1630 PHIVI

-1640 EAIKASADNQVESI
+1640 QAIKATAENQVESI
-1654 KDTPHATTDELDE
+1654 KDTPHATVDELDE
-1667 ANQQINDTLKQ
+1667 ANQLISDTLKQ
-1678 GQQDIDNTTQDA
+1678 AQQEIENTNQDA
-1690 AVNDVRNQT
+1690 AVTDVRNQT

-1714 AALDNIDES
+1714 AALDSIEE
-1723 NNNQLDAIRNTLDTT
+1723 NNKNQLDAIRNTLDTT
-1738 QDERNVAIAA
+1738 QDERDVAIDT

-1753 NAIKNDIAQNKTNA
+1753 NTIKNDIAQNKTNA
-1767 EVDQTEADGNNNIK
+1767 EVDRTETDGNDNIK
-1781 VILPKVQVKPAARQS
+1781 VILPKVQVKPEARQS
-1796 VSAKAEAQNAL
+1796 VGVKAEAQNAL

-1845 VNQNSIDA
+1845 VNQDSIDA

-1896 NAAIV
+1896 NIAIA

-1915 GAVTNADVAYLL
+1915 SAVTNADVAYLL
-1927 HDGKNEIR
+1927 HDEKNEIR
-1935 EIEPVINKKATARE
+1935 EIEPVINRKASARE

-1958 KQAIEANVQAT
+1958 KQAIEANIQAT

-1994 RSNAQVDKTATL
+1994 RSNAQVDKTASL

-2025 KTINDDLARVTH
+2025 KTINDDLARVTA

-2043 KVSDRNKADALKAI
+2043 KVSNRNKADALKAI

-2078 AVLKRFNVALG
+2078 TVLKRFNVALS

-2124 LAKVKALIDQYVADG
+2124 LAKVKVLIDQYVADG
-2139 NRMVDED
+2139 NRMIDED
-2146 ATLNDIKKDTQLI
+2146 ATLNDIKQHTQFI
-2159 IDEILAIKL
+2159 VDEILAIKL
-2168 PAEVI
+2168 PAEATKV
-2173 KASPK
+2173 SPK
-2178 VGQPAPKVC
+2178 EIQPAPKVC

-2192 EDKQEVRKVVKELP
+2192 EETHESRKVEKELP

-2211 EMDLPLKELALIT
+2211 GMDLPLKEFALIT
-2224 GAALLARRRSKKE
+2224 GAALLARRRTKNE

>member
-1 MNLLKKNKY
+1 M
-10 SIRKYKVGIFS
+10 
-21 TLIGTV
+21 
-27 LLLSNP
+27 
-33 NGAQALT
+33 
-40 TDHNVQGGSNQAL
+40 
-53 PGNSQNTNADTNR
+53 
-66 DIVND
+66 
-71 SQNTP
+71 
-76 NAHATDNT
+76 
-84 STNQAL
+84 
-90 TNHQNVDVANQVG
+90 
-103 PAPIQPSASPAQ
+103 
-115 NNNNSNANSTA
+115 SNAN
-126 TEPAANTNNNLASN
+126 NNDAVSN
-140 NNTLNVPNNTD
+140 NTTLNVPNKTNE
-151 NNDSARHLTLK
+151 NGSGGHLTLK

-176 LVAIAEEA
+176 LVAIAEPA

-196 PTDPNATPADPTATP
+196 PADPNATPADPA
-211 ADPTAGNGS
+211 AAAAGNGG

-235 NANNIGQNA
+235 NANNAGQNA

-253 NNIRPS
+253 NGIRPS
-259 TNRSVPTVTVV
+259 TNRSVPSVTVV
-270 DNLPGYTLINGG
+270 DNLPGFTLINGG

-297 DSGDAKNYQAQ
+297 DSADAKNYQAQ
-308 GNVIALGRIRGND
+308 GNVIALGRI
-321 TNDHGDFN
+321 
-329 GIEKTLTVNPN
+329 K
-340 SELIFEFNTMTTKNY
+340 
-355 QAQGNVIALGR
+355 
-366 IRGNDTNDHGDFNGI
+366 GNDTNDHGDFNGI

-405 QGMTNLIIKNAD
+405 QGVTNLIIKNAD

-422 GEKVVAYG
+422 AEKSVAYG
-430 PIWRLLK
+430 PIWRLFK

-524 VYKIQLPEGVEYVNN
+524 VYQVQLPEGVEYVNN

-547 GNSGVDIND
+547 SNSGVDMND
-556 MNVTYDAANRI
+556 FNVTYDAANRV
-567 ITIKSTGGGTGN
+567 ITIKSTGGGSGN

-618 SQDFINSPAESHTVS
+618 TQDFINSPAESHTVS

-701 ANQMQHTLI
+701 TNQMQHTLI

-715 ENAVNRKVDDMED
+715 ENAVNKKVDQMED

-792 KQAIRDKAAK
+792 KKAIRDKATK
-802 QREIINHT
+802 QREIINAT
-810 PDATQ
+810 PDATE
-815 DEIQDALNQLTTDET
+815 DEIQDALNQLATDET

-854 TIGAVAPQVTHKQAA
+854 TIGAVVPQVTHKKAA

-916 TTNDDVDTAK
+916 KTNADVDNAK

-972 QAAIEKVNAA
+972 QAAIDKVNAA
-982 VAVANTNI
+982 VTAANTNI

-1012 IEPATKV
+1012 ITPATKV
-1019 KTDAKNAIDQSAE
+1019 KTDAKNAIDKSAE
-1032 TQHNAIFNN
+1032 TQHNTIFNN

-1093 TQVKTDARNAVN
+1093 TQVKTDARNVVN
-1105 EKAREAITNINA
+1105 DKAREAITNINA

-1141 NDIGVTSTTAMV
+1141 TDIGVTSTTAMV

-1181 TDLATAKKQEINQN
+1181 NDLATAKKQEINQN

-1204 VALNQVDQD
+1204 VALNQVDQE

-1253 ALAQTNQHYSAKLVE
+1253 ALAQINQHYNAKLAE

-1283 INTLNQDRQQ
+1283 ISTLNQDRQQ
-1293 AIESIKQA
+1293 AIESVKQA

-1374 INQNQTNDQVDATTN
+1374 INQNQTNDQVDTTTN
-1389 QAINAIDNVEAEV
+1389 QALNAIDNVEAEV

-1430 DNEKEVAL
+1430 DNEKEVAS

-1478 TKIKPAA
+1478 TKVKPAA
-1485 REKINQKANE
+1485 REKINQKVNE
-1495 LRAQI
+1495 LRAKI

-1509 ERQAALDKINDL
+1509 ERQVALDKINEF
-1521 VAKAM
+1521 VNQAM
-1526 TNITNDRTNQQVND
+1526 TDITNNRTNQQVD
-1540 STNQALDD
+1540 DTTSQALDS
-1548 IALVTPDHIV
+1548 IALVAPEHIV

-1569 YEAKKHE
+1569 YEAKKQE

-1598 EKRALQNINQ
+1598 EKLALQNINQ
-1608 AIANNDV
+1608 AVTNNDV
-1615 KRVESN
+1615 KRVETN
-1621 GIATLKGVE
+1621 GIATLKGVQ
-1630 PHIVV
+1630 PHIVI

-1640 EAIKASADNQVESI
+1640 QAIKASAENQVESI
-1654 KDTPHATTDELDE
+1654 KDTPHATVDELDE
-1667 ANQQINDTLKQ
+1667 ANQLISDTLKQ
-1678 GQQDIDNTTQDA
+1678 AQQEIENTNQDA
-1690 AVNDVRNQT
+1690 AVTDVRNQT

-1714 AALDNIDES
+1714 AALDSIEE
-1723 NNNQLDAIRNTLDTT
+1723 NNKNQLDAIRNTLDTT
-1738 QDERNVAIAA
+1738 QDERDVAIDT

-1753 NAIKNDIAQNKTNA
+1753 NTIKNDIAQNKTNA
-1767 EVDQTEADGNNNIK
+1767 EVDRTETDGNDNIK

-1796 VSAKAEAQNAL
+1796 VGVKAEAQNAL

-1845 VNQNSIDA
+1845 VNQDSIDA

-1873 IQNIATNKINLIK
+1873 IQNIATNKINLSK

-1896 NAAIV
+1896 NIAIA

-1915 GAVTNADVAYLL
+1915 SAVTNADVAYLL
-1927 HDGKNEIR
+1927 HDEKNEIR
-1935 EIEPVINKKATARE
+1935 EIEPVINRKASARE

-1958 KQAIEANVQAT
+1958 KQAIEANIQAT

-1994 RSNAQVDKTATL
+1994 RSNAQVDKTASL

-2025 KTINDDLARVTH
+2025 KTINDDLARVTA

-2043 KVSDRNKADALKAI
+2043 KVSNRNKADALKAI

-2078 AVLKRFNVALG
+2078 AVLKRFNVALS

-2124 LAKVKALIDQYVADG
+2124 LAKVKVLIDQYVADG
-2139 NRMVDED
+2139 NRMIDED
-2146 ATLNDIKKDTQLI
+2146 ATLNDIKQHTQFI
-2159 IDEILAIKL
+2159 VDEILAIKL
-2168 PAEVI
+2168 PAEPTKV
-2173 KASPK
+2173 SPK
-2178 VGQPAPKVC
+2178 VIQPAPKVC

-2192 EDKQEVRKVVKELP
+2192 EETHESRKVEKELP

-2211 EMDLPLKELALIT
+2211 GMDLPLKEFALIT
-2224 GAALLARRRSKKE
+2224 GAALLARRRTKNE

>member
-40 TDHNVQGGSNQAL
+40 TDKNVQSDTNQAT
-53 PGNSQNTNADTNR
+53 PVNSQDTNVANNR
-66 DIVND
+66 GLAN
-71 SQNTP
+71 SAQNTP
-76 NAHATDNT
+76 NQSATTNQ

-90 TNHQNVDVANQVG
+90 VNHNNGSIANQATPTSV
-103 PAPIQPSASPAQ
+103 QSSTPSAQ
-115 NNNNSNANSTA
+115 NNNHTDGNTTATETVSNAN
-126 TEPAANTNNNLASN
+126 NKDVVSN
-140 NNTLNVPNNTD
+140 NTTLNVPNKTNE
-151 NNDSARHLTLK
+151 NGSGGHLTLK

-176 LVAIAEEA
+176 LVAIAEQA

-196 PTDPNATPADPTATP
+196 PADPNATPADPA
-211 ADPTAGNGS
+211 AAAAGNGG

-235 NANNIGQNA
+235 NANNAGQNA

-253 NNIRPS
+253 NGIRPS
-259 TNRSVPTVTVV
+259 TNRSVPSVTVV
-270 DNLPGYTLINGG
+270 DNLPGFTLINGG

-308 GNVIALGRIRGND
+308 GNVIALGRIKGND

-329 GIEKTLTVNPN
+329 GIEK
-340 SELIFEFNTMTTKNY
+340 S
-355 QAQGNVIALGR
+355 
-366 IRGNDTNDHGDFNGI
+366 
-381 EKTLTVN
+381 LTVN

-405 QGMTNLIIKNAD
+405 QGVTNLIIKNAD

-422 GEKVVAYG
+422 AEKSVAYG
-430 PIWRLLK
+430 PIWRLFK

-524 VYKIQLPEGVEYVNN
+524 VYKVQLPEGVEYVNN

-547 GNSGVDIND
+547 SNSGVDMND
-556 MNVTYDAANRI
+556 FNVTYDAANRV
-567 ITIKSTGGGTGN
+567 ITIKSTGGGSGN

-618 SQDFINSPAESHTVS
+618 TQDFINSPAESHTVS

-701 ANQMQHTLI
+701 TNQMQHTLI

-715 ENAVNRKVDDMED
+715 ENAVNKKVDQMED

-792 KQAIRDKAAK
+792 KKAIRDKATK
-802 QREIINHT
+802 QREIINAT
-810 PDATQ
+810 PDATE
-815 DEIQDALNQLTTDET
+815 DEIQDALNQLATDET

-840 TNADVETAK
+840 TNADVEIAK

-854 TIGAVAPQVTHKQAA
+854 TIGAVVPQVTHKQAA

-916 TTNDDVDTAK
+916 TTNADVDNAK

-972 QAAIEKVNAA
+972 QAAIDKVNAA
-982 VAVANTNI
+982 VTAANTNI

-1012 IEPATKV
+1012 ITPATKV
-1019 KTDAKNAIDQSAE
+1019 KTDAKNAIDKSAE
-1032 TQHNAIFNN
+1032 TQHNTIFNN

-1105 EKAREAITNINA
+1105 DKAREAITNINA

-1141 NDIGVTSTTAMV
+1141 TDIGVTSTTAMV

-1181 TDLATAKKQEINQN
+1181 NDLATAKKQEINQN

-1204 VALNQVDQD
+1204 VALNQVDQE

-1253 ALAQTNQHYSAKLVE
+1253 ALAQINQHYNAKLAE

-1275 TDDEKNAA
+1275 TNDEKNAA

-1360 VNQINQLKDQAFNQ
+1360 VNQINQLKDQAINQ
-1374 INQNQTNDQVDATTN
+1374 INQNQTNDQVDTTTN
-1389 QAINAIDNVEAEV
+1389 QAVNAIDNVEAEV

-1430 DNEKEVAL
+1430 DNEKEVAS

-1478 TKIKPAA
+1478 TKVKPAA

-1495 LRAQI
+1495 LRAKI

-1509 ERQAALDKINDL
+1509 ERQVALDKINEF
-1521 VAKAM
+1521 VNQAM
-1526 TNITNDRTNQQVND
+1526 TDITNNRTNQQVD
-1540 STNQALDD
+1540 DTTSQALDS
-1548 IALVTPDHIV
+1548 IALVAPEHIV

-1569 YEAKKHE
+1569 YEAKKQE

-1598 EKRALQNINQ
+1598 EKLALQNINQ
-1608 AIANNDV
+1608 AVTNNDV
-1615 KRVESN
+1615 KRVETN
-1621 GIATLKGVE
+1621 GIATLKGVQ
-1630 PHIVV
+1630 PHIVI

-1640 EAIKASADNQVESI
+1640 QAIKATAENQVESI
-1654 KDTPHATTDELDE
+1654 KDTPHATVDELDE
-1667 ANQQINDTLKQ
+1667 ANQLISDTLKQ
-1678 GQQDIDNTTQDA
+1678 AQQEIENTNQDA
-1690 AVNDVRNQT
+1690 AVTDVRNQT

-1714 AALDNIDES
+1714 AALDSIEE
-1723 NNNQLDAIRNTLDTT
+1723 NNKNQLDAIRNTLDTT
-1738 QDERNVAIAA
+1738 QDERDVAIDT

-1753 NAIKNDIAQNKTNA
+1753 NTIKNDIAQNKTNA
-1767 EVDQTEADGNNNIK
+1767 EVDRTETDGNDNIK

-1796 VSAKAEAQNAL
+1796 VGVKAEAQNAL

-1845 VNQNSIDA
+1845 VNQDSIDA

-1896 NAAIV
+1896 NIAIA

-1915 GAVTNADVAYLL
+1915 SAVTNADVAYLL
-1927 HDGKNEIR
+1927 HDEKNEIR
-1935 EIEPVINKKATARE
+1935 EIEPVINRKASARE

-1958 KQAIEANVQAT
+1958 KQAIEANIQAT

-1994 RSNAQVDKTATL
+1994 RSNAQVDKTASL

-2025 KTINDDLARVTH
+2025 KTINDDLARVTA

-2043 KVSDRNKADALKAI
+2043 KVSNRNKADALKAI

-2078 AVLKRFNVALG
+2078 AVLKRFNVALS

-2124 LAKVKALIDQYVADG
+2124 LAKVKVLIDQYVADG
-2139 NRMVDED
+2139 NRMIDED
-2146 ATLNDIKKDTQLI
+2146 ATLNDIKQHTQFI
-2159 IDEILAIKL
+2159 VDEILAIKL
-2168 PAEVI
+2168 PAEATKV
-2173 KASPK
+2173 SPK
-2178 VGQPAPKVC
+2178 EIQPAPKVC

-2192 EDKQEVRKVVKELP
+2192 EETHESRKVEKELP

-2211 EMDLPLKELALIT
+2211 GMDLPLKEFALIT
-2224 GAALLARRRSKKE
+2224 GAALLARRRTKNE

>member
-40 TDHNVQGGSNQAL
+40 TDNNVQSDTNQAT
-53 PGNSQNTNADTNR
+53 PVNSQDKDVANNR
-66 DIVND
+66 GLAN
-71 SQNTP
+71 SAQNTP
-76 NAHATDNT
+76 NQSATTNQA
-84 STNQAL
+84 TNQAL
-90 TNHQNVDVANQVG
+90 VNHNNGSIVNQATPTSV
-103 PAPIQPSASPAQ
+103 QSSTPSAQ
-115 NNNNSNANSTA
+115 NNNHTDGNTTATETVSNAN
-126 TEPAANTNNNLASN
+126 NNDVASN
-140 NNTLNVPNNTD
+140 NTTLNVPNKTNE
-151 NNDSARHLTLK
+151 NGSGGHLTLK

-176 LVAIAEEA
+176 LVAIAEPA

-196 PTDPNATPADPTATP
+196 PADPNATPADPGA
-211 ADPTAGNGS
+211 AAAGNGG

-235 NANNIGQNA
+235 NANNAGQNA

-253 NNIRPS
+253 NSIRPS
-259 TNRSVPTVTVV
+259 TNRSVPSVTVV
-270 DNLPGYTLINGG
+270 DNLPGFTLINGG
-282 KVGVFSHAMVRTSMF
+282 KVGVLSHAMVRTSMF
-297 DSGDAKNYQAQ
+297 EAGSNRTYQAQ
-308 GNVIALGRIRGND
+308 GNVLALGRISGTDASN
-321 TNDHGDFN
+321 HGDFN
-329 GIEKTLTVNPN
+329 GIEKSLTVNPN
-340 SELIFEFNTMTTKNY
+340 SELIFEFNTMPTKNG
-355 QAQGNVIALGR
+355 QGATNV
-366 IRGNDTNDHGDFNGI
+366 
-381 EKTLTVN
+381 
-388 PNSELIFE
+388 
-396 FNTMTTKNY
+396 
-405 QGMTNLIIKNAD
+405 IIKNAD
-417 NDTVI
+417 TNDTI
-422 GEKVVAYG
+422 AEKTVEGG
-430 PIWRLLK
+430 PTLRLFK
-437 VPENVSHLKI
+437 VPDNVRNLKI

-461 IYQLRDGYKYY
+461 IYQLKDGYKYY
-472 DFVDSIGL
+472 SFVDSIGL

-511 NGNFGASFNTDDF
+511 NGNSGASLDTDEF

-547 GNSGVDIND
+547 NNSGVDVND
-556 MNVTYDAANRI
+556 MNVTYDAANRV
-567 ITIKSTGGGTGN
+567 ITIKSTGGGTTN

-618 SQDFINSPAESHTVS
+618 TQDFINSAAESHTVS

-669 NDLKRR
+669 NDLKKR
-675 AQTILDENR
+675 AQTILAENR

-694 QADIDSL
+694 QADIDTL
-701 ANQMQHTLI
+701 TNQMQHTLI

-715 ENAVNRKVDDMED
+715 ENAVNQKADQMED

-741 QAAIQVIEEHKNE
+741 QAAIQVIEEHKGN
-754 IIGNIGDQTTD
+754 IIGDIGDQTTD

-792 KQAIRDKAAK
+792 KKAIRDKATK
-802 QREIINHT
+802 QREIINAT
-810 PDATQ
+810 PDATE
-815 DEIQDALNQLTTDET
+815 DEIQDAINQLATDET

-854 TIGAVAPQVTHKQAA
+854 TIGSVVPQVTHKQAA

-916 TTNDDVDTAK
+916 TTNADVDNAK

-972 QAAIEKVNAA
+972 QAAIDKVNAA
-982 VAVANTNI
+982 VTAANTNI
-990 LNANTNADVEQV
+990 LNANTNAEVEQV

-1012 IEPATKV
+1012 ITPATKV
-1019 KTDAKNAIDQSAE
+1019 KTDAKNAIDKSAE
-1032 TQHNAIFNN
+1032 TQHNTIFNN

-1093 TQVKTDARNAVN
+1093 TQVKTDARNVVN
-1105 EKAREAITNINA
+1105 DKAREAITNINA

-1141 NDIGVTSTTAMV
+1141 TDIGVTSTTAMV

-1181 TDLATAKKQEINQN
+1181 NDLATAKKQEINQN

-1204 VALNQVDQD
+1204 VALNQVDQE

-1253 ALAQTNQHYSAKLVE
+1253 ALAQINQHYNAKLAE

-1275 TDDEKNAA
+1275 TNDEKNAA

-1374 INQNQTNDQVDATTN
+1374 INQNQTNDQVDTTTN
-1389 QAINAIDNVEAEV
+1389 QALNAIDNVEAEV

-1430 DNEKEVAL
+1430 DNEKEVAS

-1478 TKIKPAA
+1478 TKVKPAA

-1495 LRAQI
+1495 LRAKI

-1509 ERQAALDKINDL
+1509 ERQVALDKINEF
-1521 VAKAM
+1521 VNQAM
-1526 TNITNDRTNQQVND
+1526 TDITNNRTNQQVD
-1540 STNQALDD
+1540 DTTSQALDS
-1548 IALVTPDHIV
+1548 IALVAPEHIV

-1569 YEAKKHE
+1569 YEAKKQE

-1598 EKRALQNINQ
+1598 KKLALQNINQ
-1608 AIANNDV
+1608 AVTNNDV
-1615 KRVESN
+1615 KRVETN
-1621 GIATLKGVE
+1621 GIATLKGVQ
-1630 PHIVV
+1630 PHIVI

-1640 EAIKASADNQVESI
+1640 QAIKASAENQVESI
-1654 KDTPHATTDELDE
+1654 KDTPHATVDELDE
-1667 ANQQINDTLKQ
+1667 ANQLISDTLKQ
-1678 GQQDIDNTTQDA
+1678 AQQEIENTNQDA
-1690 AVNDVRNQT
+1690 AVTDVRNQT

-1714 AALDNIDES
+1714 AALDSIEE
-1723 NNNQLDAIRNTLDTT
+1723 NNKNQLDAIRNTLDTT
-1738 QDERNVAIAA
+1738 QDERDVAIDT

-1753 NAIKNDIAQNKTNA
+1753 NTIKNDIAQNKTNA
-1767 EVDQTEADGNNNIK
+1767 EVDRTETDGNDNIK

-1796 VSAKAEAQNAL
+1796 VGVKAEAQNAL

-1845 VNQNSIDA
+1845 VNQDSIDA

-1896 NAAIV
+1896 NIAIA

-1915 GAVTNADVAYLL
+1915 SAVTNADVAYLL
-1927 HDGKNEIR
+1927 HDEKNEIR
-1935 EIEPVINKKATARE
+1935 EIEPVISRKASARE

-1958 KQAIEANVQAT
+1958 KQAIEANIQAT

-1989 QIDQD
+1989 QIDRD
-1994 RSNAQVDKTATL
+1994 RSNAQVDKTASL

-2025 KTINDDLARVTH
+2025 KTINDDLARVTA

-2078 AVLKRFNVALG
+2078 AVLKRFNVALS

-2124 LAKVKALIDQYVADG
+2124 LAKVKVLIDQYVADG
-2139 NRMVDED
+2139 NRMIDED
-2146 ATLNDIKKDTQLI
+2146 ATLNDIKQHTQFI
-2159 IDEILAIKL
+2159 VDEILAIKL
-2168 PAEVI
+2168 PAEAMKV
-2173 KASPK
+2173 SPK
-2178 VGQPAPKVC
+2178 VIQPAPKAC

-2192 EDKQEVRKVVKELP
+2192 EETHESRKVEKELP

-2211 EMDLPLKELALIT
+2211 EMDLPLKEFALIT
-2224 GAALLARRRSKKE
+2224 GAALLARRRTKNE

>member
-40 TDHNVQGGSNQAL
+40 TDNNVQSDTNQAT
-53 PGNSQNTNADTNR
+53 PVNSQDTNVANNR
-66 DIVND
+66 GLAN
-71 SQNTP
+71 SAQNTP
-76 NAHATDNT
+76 NQSATTNQ

-90 TNHQNVDVANQVG
+90 VNHNNGSIANQATPTSV
-103 PAPIQPSASPAQ
+103 QSSTPSAQ
-115 NNNNSNANSTA
+115 NNNHTDGNTTATETVSNAN
-126 TEPAANTNNNLASN
+126 NKDVVSN
-140 NNTLNVPNNTD
+140 NTTLNVPNKTNE
-151 NNDSARHLTLK
+151 NGSGGHLTLK

-176 LVAIAEEA
+176 LVAIAEQA

-196 PTDPNATPADPTATP
+196 PADPNATPADPA
-211 ADPTAGNGS
+211 AAAAGNGG

-235 NANNIGQNA
+235 NANNAGQNA

-253 NNIRPS
+253 NGIRPS
-259 TNRSVPTVTVV
+259 TNRSVPSVTVV
-270 DNLPGYTLINGG
+270 DNLPGFTLINGG

-308 GNVIALGRIRGND
+308 GNVIALGRIKGND

-329 GIEKTLTVNPN
+329 GIEK
-340 SELIFEFNTMTTKNY
+340 S
-355 QAQGNVIALGR
+355 
-366 IRGNDTNDHGDFNGI
+366 
-381 EKTLTVN
+381 LTVN

-405 QGMTNLIIKNAD
+405 QGVTNLIIKNAD

-422 GEKVVAYG
+422 AEKSVAYG
-430 PIWRLLK
+430 PIWRLFK

-524 VYKIQLPEGVEYVNN
+524 VYKVQLPEGVEYVNN

-547 GNSGVDIND
+547 SNSGVDMND
-556 MNVTYDAANRI
+556 FNVTYDAANRV
-567 ITIKSTGGGTGN
+567 ITIKSTGGGSGN

-618 SQDFINSPAESHTVS
+618 TQDFINSPAESHTVS

-701 ANQMQHTLI
+701 TNQMQHTLI

-715 ENAVNRKVDDMED
+715 ENAVNKKVDQMED

-741 QAAIQVIEEHKNE
+741 QAAIQVIEEHKNK

-792 KQAIRDKAAK
+792 KKAIRDKATK
-802 QREIINHT
+802 QREIINAT
-810 PDATQ
+810 PDATE
-815 DEIQDALNQLTTDET
+815 DEIQDALNQLATDET

-840 TNADVETAK
+840 TNADVEIAK

-854 TIGAVAPQVTHKQAA
+854 TIGAVVPQVTHKQAA

-916 TTNDDVDTAK
+916 TTNADVDNAK

-972 QAAIEKVNAA
+972 QAAIDKVNAA
-982 VAVANTNI
+982 VTAANTNI

-1012 IEPATKV
+1012 ITPATKV
-1019 KTDAKNAIDQSAE
+1019 KTDAKNAIDKSAE
-1032 TQHNAIFNN
+1032 TQHNTIFNN

-1105 EKAREAITNINA
+1105 DKAREAITNINA

-1141 NDIGVTSTTAMV
+1141 TDIGVTSTTAMV

-1181 TDLATAKKQEINQN
+1181 NDLATAKKQEINQN

-1204 VALNQVDQD
+1204 VALNQVDQE

-1253 ALAQTNQHYSAKLVE
+1253 ALAQINQHYNAKLAE

-1275 TDDEKNAA
+1275 TNDEKNAA

-1360 VNQINQLKDQAFNQ
+1360 VNQINQLKDQAINQ
-1374 INQNQTNDQVDATTN
+1374 INQNQTNDQVDTTTN
-1389 QAINAIDNVEAEV
+1389 QAVNAIDNVEAEV

-1430 DNEKEVAL
+1430 DNEKEVAS

-1478 TKIKPAA
+1478 TKVKPAA

-1495 LRAQI
+1495 LRAKI

-1509 ERQAALDKINDL
+1509 ERQVALDKINEF
-1521 VAKAM
+1521 VNQAM
-1526 TNITNDRTNQQVND
+1526 TDITNNRTNQQVD
-1540 STNQALDD
+1540 DTTSQALDS
-1548 IALVTPDHIV
+1548 IALVAPEHIV

-1569 YEAKKHE
+1569 YEAKKQE

-1598 EKRALQNINQ
+1598 EKLALQNINQ
-1608 AIANNDV
+1608 AVTNNDV
-1615 KRVESN
+1615 KRVETN
-1621 GIATLKGVE
+1621 GIATLKGVQ
-1630 PHIVV
+1630 PHIVI

-1640 EAIKASADNQVESI
+1640 QAIKATAENQVESI
-1654 KDTPHATTDELDE
+1654 KDTPHATVDELDE
-1667 ANQQINDTLKQ
+1667 ANQLISDTLKQ
-1678 GQQDIDNTTQDA
+1678 AQQEIENTNQDA
-1690 AVNDVRNQT
+1690 AVTDVRNQT

-1714 AALDNIDES
+1714 AALDSIEE
-1723 NNNQLDAIRNTLDTT
+1723 NNKNQLDAIRNTLDTT
-1738 QDERNVAIAA
+1738 QDERDVAIDT

-1753 NAIKNDIAQNKTNA
+1753 NTIKNDIAQNKTNA
-1767 EVDQTEADGNNNIK
+1767 EVDRTETDGNDNIK

-1796 VSAKAEAQNAL
+1796 VGVKAEAQNAL

-1845 VNQNSIDA
+1845 VNQDSIDA

-1896 NAAIV
+1896 NIAIA

-1915 GAVTNADVAYLL
+1915 SAVTNADVAYLL
-1927 HDGKNEIR
+1927 HDEKNEIR
-1935 EIEPVINKKATARE
+1935 EIEPVINRKASARE

-1958 KQAIEANVQAT
+1958 KQAIEANIQAT

-1994 RSNAQVDKTATL
+1994 RSNAQVDKTASL

-2025 KTINDDLARVTH
+2025 KTINDDLARVTA

-2043 KVSDRNKADALKAI
+2043 KVSNRNKADALKAI

-2078 AVLKRFNVALG
+2078 AVLKRFNVALS

-2124 LAKVKALIDQYVADG
+2124 LAKVKVLIDQYVADG
-2139 NRMVDED
+2139 NRMIDED
-2146 ATLNDIKKDTQLI
+2146 ATLNDIKQHTQFI
-2159 IDEILAIKL
+2159 VDEILAIKL
-2168 PAEVI
+2168 PAEATKV
-2173 KASPK
+2173 SPK
-2178 VGQPAPKVC
+2178 EIQPAPKVC

-2192 EDKQEVRKVVKELP
+2192 EETHESRKVEKELP

-2211 EMDLPLKELALIT
+2211 GMDLPLKEFALIT
-2224 GAALLARRRSKKE
+2224 GAALLARRRTKNE

>member
-40 TDHNVQGGSNQAL
+40 TDNNVQSDTNQAT
-53 PGNSQNTNADTNR
+53 PVNSQDTNVANNR
-66 DIVND
+66 GLAN
-71 SQNTP
+71 SAQNTP
-76 NAHATDNT
+76 NQSATTNQ

-90 TNHQNVDVANQVG
+90 VNHNNGSIANQATPTSV
-103 PAPIQPSASPAQ
+103 QSSTPSAQ
-115 NNNNSNANSTA
+115 NNNHTDGNTTATETVSNAN
-126 TEPAANTNNNLASN
+126 NKDVVSN
-140 NNTLNVPNNTD
+140 NTTLNVPNKTNE
-151 NNDSARHLTLK
+151 NGSGGHLTLK

-176 LVAIAEEA
+176 LVAIAEQA

-196 PTDPNATPADPTATP
+196 PADPNATPADPA
-211 ADPTAGNGS
+211 AAAAGNGG

-235 NANNIGQNA
+235 NANNAGQNA

-253 NNIRPS
+253 NGIRPS
-259 TNRSVPTVTVV
+259 TNRSVPSVTVV
-270 DNLPGYTLINGG
+270 DNLPGFTLINGG

-308 GNVIALGRIRGND
+308 GNVIALGRIKGND

-329 GIEKTLTVNPN
+329 GIEK
-340 SELIFEFNTMTTKNY
+340 S
-355 QAQGNVIALGR
+355 
-366 IRGNDTNDHGDFNGI
+366 
-381 EKTLTVN
+381 LTVN

-405 QGMTNLIIKNAD
+405 QGVTNLIIKNAD

-422 GEKVVAYG
+422 AEKSVAYG
-430 PIWRLLK
+430 PIWRLFK

-524 VYKIQLPEGVEYVNN
+524 VYKVQLPEGVEYVNN

-547 GNSGVDIND
+547 SNSGVDMND
-556 MNVTYDAANRI
+556 FNVTYDAANRV
-567 ITIKSTGGGTGN
+567 ITIKSTGGGSGN

-618 SQDFINSPAESHTVS
+618 TQDFINSPAESHTVS

-701 ANQMQHTLI
+701 TNQMQHTLI

-715 ENAVNRKVDDMED
+715 ENAVNKKVDQMED

-792 KQAIRDKAAK
+792 KKAIRDKATK
-802 QREIINHT
+802 QREIINAT
-810 PDATQ
+810 PDATE
-815 DEIQDALNQLTTDET
+815 DEIQDALNQLATDET

-840 TNADVETAK
+840 TNADVEIAK

-854 TIGAVAPQVTHKQAA
+854 TIGAVVPQVTHKQAA

-916 TTNDDVDTAK
+916 TTNADVDNAK

-972 QAAIEKVNAA
+972 QAAIDKVNAA
-982 VAVANTNI
+982 VTAANTNI

-1012 IEPATKV
+1012 ITPATKV
-1019 KTDAKNAIDQSAE
+1019 KTDAKNAIDKSAE
-1032 TQHNAIFNN
+1032 TQHNTIFNN

-1105 EKAREAITNINA
+1105 DKAREAITNINA

-1141 NDIGVTSTTAMV
+1141 TDIGVTSTTAMV

-1181 TDLATAKKQEINQN
+1181 NDLATAKKQEINQN

-1204 VALNQVDQD
+1204 VALNQVDQE

-1253 ALAQTNQHYSAKLVE
+1253 ALAQINQHYNAKLAE

-1275 TDDEKNAA
+1275 TNDEKNAA

-1360 VNQINQLKDQAFNQ
+1360 VNQINQLKDQAINQ
-1374 INQNQTNDQVDATTN
+1374 INQNQTNDQVDTTTN
-1389 QAINAIDNVEAEV
+1389 QAVNAIDNVEAEV

-1430 DNEKEVAL
+1430 DNEKEVAS

-1478 TKIKPAA
+1478 TKVKPAA

-1495 LRAQI
+1495 LRAKI

-1509 ERQAALDKINDL
+1509 ERQVALDKINEF
-1521 VAKAM
+1521 VNQAM
-1526 TNITNDRTNQQVND
+1526 TDITNNRTNQQVD
-1540 STNQALDD
+1540 DTTSQALDS
-1548 IALVTPDHIV
+1548 IALVAPEHIV

-1569 YEAKKHE
+1569 YEAKKQE

-1598 EKRALQNINQ
+1598 EKLALQNINQ
-1608 AIANNDV
+1608 AVTNNDV
-1615 KRVESN
+1615 KRVETN
-1621 GIATLKGVE
+1621 GIATLKGVQ
-1630 PHIVV
+1630 PHIVI

-1640 EAIKASADNQVESI
+1640 QAIKATAENQVESI
-1654 KDTPHATTDELDE
+1654 KDTPHATVDELDE
-1667 ANQQINDTLKQ
+1667 ANQLISDTLKQ
-1678 GQQDIDNTTQDA
+1678 AQQEIENTNQDA
-1690 AVNDVRNQT
+1690 AVTDVRNQT

-1714 AALDNIDES
+1714 AALDSIEE
-1723 NNNQLDAIRNTLDTT
+1723 NNKNQLDAIRNTLDTT
-1738 QDERNVAIAA
+1738 QDERDVAIDT

-1753 NAIKNDIAQNKTNA
+1753 NTIKNDIAQNKTNA
-1767 EVDQTEADGNNNIK
+1767 EVDRTETDGNDNIK

-1796 VSAKAEAQNAL
+1796 VGVKAEAQNAL

-1845 VNQNSIDA
+1845 VNQDSIDA

-1896 NAAIV
+1896 NIAIA

-1915 GAVTNADVAYLL
+1915 SAVTNADVAYLL
-1927 HDGKNEIR
+1927 HDEKNEIH
-1935 EIEPVINKKATARE
+1935 EIEPVINRKASARE

-1958 KQAIEANVQAT
+1958 KQAIEANIQAT

-1994 RSNAQVDKTATL
+1994 RSNAQVDKTASL

-2025 KTINDDLARVTH
+2025 KTINDDLARVTA

-2043 KVSDRNKADALKAI
+2043 KVSNRNKADALKAI

-2078 AVLKRFNVALG
+2078 AVLKRFNVALS

-2124 LAKVKALIDQYVADG
+2124 LAKVKVLIDQYVADG
-2139 NRMVDED
+2139 NRMIDED
-2146 ATLNDIKKDTQLI
+2146 ATLNDIKQHTQFI
-2159 IDEILAIKL
+2159 VDEILAIKL
-2168 PAEVI
+2168 PAEATKV
-2173 KASPK
+2173 SPK
-2178 VGQPAPKVC
+2178 EIQPAPKVC

-2192 EDKQEVRKVVKELP
+2192 EETHESRKVEKELP

-2211 EMDLPLKELALIT
+2211 GMDLPLKEFALIT
-2224 GAALLARRRSKKE
+2224 GAALLARRRTKNE

>member
-40 TDHNVQGGSNQAL
+40 TDNNVQSDTNQAT
-53 PGNSQNTNADTNR
+53 PVNSQDTNVANNR
-66 DIVND
+66 GLAN
-71 SQNTP
+71 SAQNTP
-76 NAHATDNT
+76 NQSATTNQ

-90 TNHQNVDVANQVG
+90 VNHNNGSIANQATPTSV
-103 PAPIQPSASPAQ
+103 QSSTPSAQ
-115 NNNNSNANSTA
+115 NNNHTDGNTTATETVSNAN
-126 TEPAANTNNNLASN
+126 NKDVVSN
-140 NNTLNVPNNTD
+140 NTTLNVPNKTNE
-151 NNDSARHLTLK
+151 NGSGGHLTLK

-176 LVAIAEEA
+176 LVAIAEQA

-196 PTDPNATPADPTATP
+196 PADPNATPADPA
-211 ADPTAGNGS
+211 AAAAGNGG

-235 NANNIGQNA
+235 NANNAGQNA
-244 PNEVLSFDD
+244 PHEVLSFDD
-253 NNIRPS
+253 NGIRPS
-259 TNRSVPTVTVV
+259 TNRSVPSVTVV
-270 DNLPGYTLINGG
+270 DNLPGFTLINGG

-308 GNVIALGRIRGND
+308 GNVIALGRIKGND

-329 GIEKTLTVNPN
+329 GIEK
-340 SELIFEFNTMTTKNY
+340 S
-355 QAQGNVIALGR
+355 
-366 IRGNDTNDHGDFNGI
+366 
-381 EKTLTVN
+381 LTVN

-405 QGMTNLIIKNAD
+405 QGVTNLIIKNAD

-422 GEKVVAYG
+422 AEKSVAYG
-430 PIWRLLK
+430 PIWRLFK

-524 VYKIQLPEGVEYVNN
+524 VYKVQLPEGVEYVNN

-547 GNSGVDIND
+547 SNSGVDMND
-556 MNVTYDAANRI
+556 FNVTYDAANRV
-567 ITIKSTGGGTGN
+567 ITIKSTGGGSGN

-618 SQDFINSPAESHTVS
+618 TQDFINSPAESHTVS

-701 ANQMQHTLI
+701 TNQMQHTLI

-715 ENAVNRKVDDMED
+715 ENAVNKKVDQMED

-792 KQAIRDKAAK
+792 KKAIRDKATK
-802 QREIINHT
+802 QREIINAT
-810 PDATQ
+810 PDATE
-815 DEIQDALNQLTTDET
+815 DEIQDALNQLATDET

-840 TNADVETAK
+840 TNADVEIAK

-854 TIGAVAPQVTHKQAA
+854 TIGAVVPQVTHKQAA

-916 TTNDDVDTAK
+916 TTNADVDNAK

-972 QAAIEKVNAA
+972 QAAIDKVNAA
-982 VAVANTNI
+982 VTAANTNI

-1012 IEPATKV
+1012 ITPATKV
-1019 KTDAKNAIDQSAE
+1019 KTDAKNAIDKSAE
-1032 TQHNAIFNN
+1032 TQHNTIFNN

-1105 EKAREAITNINA
+1105 DKAREAITNINA

-1141 NDIGVTSTTAMV
+1141 TDIGVTSTTAMV

-1181 TDLATAKKQEINQN
+1181 NDLATAKKQEINQN

-1204 VALNQVDQD
+1204 VALNQVDQE

-1253 ALAQTNQHYSAKLVE
+1253 ALAQINQHYNAKLAE

-1275 TDDEKNAA
+1275 TNDEKNAA

-1360 VNQINQLKDQAFNQ
+1360 VNQINQLKDQAINQ
-1374 INQNQTNDQVDATTN
+1374 INQNQTNDQVDTTTN
-1389 QAINAIDNVEAEV
+1389 QAVNAIDNVEAEV

-1430 DNEKEVAL
+1430 DNEKEVAS

-1478 TKIKPAA
+1478 TKVKPAA

-1495 LRAQI
+1495 LRAKI

-1509 ERQAALDKINDL
+1509 ERQVALDKINEF
-1521 VAKAM
+1521 VNQAM
-1526 TNITNDRTNQQVND
+1526 TDITNNRTNQQVD
-1540 STNQALDD
+1540 DTTSQALDS
-1548 IALVTPDHIV
+1548 IALVAPEHIV

-1569 YEAKKHE
+1569 YEAKKQE

-1598 EKRALQNINQ
+1598 EKLALQNINQ
-1608 AIANNDV
+1608 AVTNNDV
-1615 KRVESN
+1615 KRVETN
-1621 GIATLKGVE
+1621 GIATLKGVQ
-1630 PHIVV
+1630 PHIVI

-1640 EAIKASADNQVESI
+1640 QAIKASAENQVESI
-1654 KDTPHATTDELDE
+1654 KDTPHATVDELDE
-1667 ANQQINDTLKQ
+1667 ANQLISDTLKQ
-1678 GQQDIDNTTQDA
+1678 AQQEIENTNQDA
-1690 AVNDVRNQT
+1690 AVTDVRNQT

-1714 AALDNIDES
+1714 AALDSIEE
-1723 NNNQLDAIRNTLDTT
+1723 NNKNQLDAIRNTLDTT
-1738 QDERNVAIAA
+1738 QDERDVAIDT

-1753 NAIKNDIAQNKTNA
+1753 NTIKNDIAQNKTNA
-1767 EVDQTEADGNNNIK
+1767 EVDRTETDGNDNIK

-1796 VSAKAEAQNAL
+1796 VGVKAEAQNAL

-1845 VNQNSIDA
+1845 VNQDSIDA

-1896 NAAIV
+1896 NIAIA

-1915 GAVTNADVAYLL
+1915 SAVTNADVAYLL
-1927 HDGKNEIR
+1927 HDEKNEIR
-1935 EIEPVINKKATARE
+1935 EIEPVINRKASARE

-1958 KQAIEANVQAT
+1958 KQAIEANIQAT

-1994 RSNAQVDKTATL
+1994 RSNAQVDKTASL

-2025 KTINDDLARVTH
+2025 KTINDDLARVTA

-2043 KVSDRNKADALKAI
+2043 KVSNRNKADALKAI

-2078 AVLKRFNVALG
+2078 AVLKRFNVALS

-2124 LAKVKALIDQYVADG
+2124 LAKVKVLIDQYVADG
-2139 NRMVDED
+2139 NRMIDED
-2146 ATLNDIKKDTQLI
+2146 ATLNDIKQHTQFI
-2159 IDEILAIKL
+2159 VDEILAIKL
-2168 PAEVI
+2168 PAEATKV
-2173 KASPK
+2173 SPK
-2178 VGQPAPKVC
+2178 EIQPAPKVC

-2192 EDKQEVRKVVKELP
+2192 EETHESRKVEKELP

-2211 EMDLPLKELALIT
+2211 GMDLPLKEFALIT
-2224 GAALLARRRSKKE
+2224 GAALLARRRTKNE

>member
-40 TDHNVQGGSNQAL
+40 TDNNVQSDTNQAT
-53 PGNSQNTNADTNR
+53 PVNSQDTNVANNR
-66 DIVND
+66 GLAN
-71 SQNTP
+71 SAQNTP
-76 NAHATDNT
+76 NQSATTNQ

-90 TNHQNVDVANQVG
+90 VNHNNGSIANQATPTSV
-103 PAPIQPSASPAQ
+103 QSSTPSAQ
-115 NNNNSNANSTA
+115 NNNHTDGNTTATETVSNAN
-126 TEPAANTNNNLASN
+126 NKDVVSN
-140 NNTLNVPNNTD
+140 NTTLNVPNKTNE
-151 NNDSARHLTLK
+151 NGSGGHLTLK

-176 LVAIAEEA
+176 LVAIAEQA

-196 PTDPNATPADPTATP
+196 PADPNATPADPA
-211 ADPTAGNGS
+211 AAAAGNGG

-235 NANNIGQNA
+235 NANNAGQNA

-253 NNIRPS
+253 NGIRPS
-259 TNRSVPTVTVV
+259 TNRSVPSVTVV
-270 DNLPGYTLINGG
+270 DNLPGFTLINGG

-308 GNVIALGRIRGND
+308 GNVIALGRIKGND

-329 GIEKTLTVNPN
+329 GIEK
-340 SELIFEFNTMTTKNY
+340 S
-355 QAQGNVIALGR
+355 
-366 IRGNDTNDHGDFNGI
+366 
-381 EKTLTVN
+381 LTVN

-405 QGMTNLIIKNAD
+405 QGVTNLIIKNAD

-422 GEKVVAYG
+422 AEKSVAYG
-430 PIWRLLK
+430 PIWRLFK

-524 VYKIQLPEGVEYVNN
+524 VYKVQLPEGVEYVNN

-547 GNSGVDIND
+547 SNSGVDMND
-556 MNVTYDAANRI
+556 FNVTYDAANRV
-567 ITIKSTGGGTGN
+567 ITIKSTGGGSGN

-618 SQDFINSPAESHTVS
+618 TQDFINSPAESHTVS

-701 ANQMQHTLI
+701 TNQMQHTLI

-715 ENAVNRKVDDMED
+715 ENAVNKKVDQMED

-792 KQAIRDKAAK
+792 KKAIRDKATK
-802 QREIINHT
+802 QREIINAT
-810 PDATQ
+810 PDATE
-815 DEIQDALNQLTTDET
+815 DEIQDALNQLATDET

-840 TNADVETAK
+840 TNADVEIAK

-854 TIGAVAPQVTHKQAA
+854 TIGAVVPQVTHKQAA

-916 TTNDDVDTAK
+916 TTNADVDNAK

-972 QAAIEKVNAA
+972 QAAIDKVNAA
-982 VAVANTNI
+982 VTAANTNI

-1012 IEPATKV
+1012 ITPATKV
-1019 KTDAKNAIDQSAE
+1019 KTDAKNAIDKSAE
-1032 TQHNAIFNN
+1032 TQHNTIFNN

-1105 EKAREAITNINA
+1105 DKAREAITNINA

-1141 NDIGVTSTTAMV
+1141 TDIGVTSTTAMV

-1181 TDLATAKKQEINQN
+1181 NDLATAKKQEINQN

-1204 VALNQVDQD
+1204 VALNQVDQE

-1253 ALAQTNQHYSAKLVE
+1253 ALAQINQHYNAKLAE

-1275 TDDEKNAA
+1275 TNDEKNAA

-1360 VNQINQLKDQAFNQ
+1360 VNQINQLKDQAINQ
-1374 INQNQTNDQVDATTN
+1374 INQNQTNDQVDTTTN
-1389 QAINAIDNVEAEV
+1389 QAVNAIDNVEAEV
-1402 VIKPKAI
+1402 VIKPTAI

-1430 DNEKEVAL
+1430 DNEKEVAS

-1478 TKIKPAA
+1478 TKVKPAA

-1495 LRAQI
+1495 LRAKI

-1509 ERQAALDKINDL
+1509 ERQVALDKINEF
-1521 VAKAM
+1521 VNQAM
-1526 TNITNDRTNQQVND
+1526 TDITNNRTNQQVD
-1540 STNQALDD
+1540 DTTSQALDS
-1548 IALVTPDHIV
+1548 IALVAPEHIV

-1569 YEAKKHE
+1569 YEAKKQE

-1598 EKRALQNINQ
+1598 EKLALQNINQ
-1608 AIANNDV
+1608 AVTNNDV
-1615 KRVESN
+1615 KRVETN
-1621 GIATLKGVE
+1621 GIATLKGVQ
-1630 PHIVV
+1630 PHIVI

-1640 EAIKASADNQVESI
+1640 QAIKATAENQVESI
-1654 KDTPHATTDELDE
+1654 KDTPHATVDELDE
-1667 ANQQINDTLKQ
+1667 ANQLISDTLKQ
-1678 GQQDIDNTTQDA
+1678 AQQEIENTNQDA
-1690 AVNDVRNQT
+1690 AVTDVRNQT

-1714 AALDNIDES
+1714 AALDSIEE
-1723 NNNQLDAIRNTLDTT
+1723 NNKNQLDAIRNTLDTT
-1738 QDERNVAIAA
+1738 QDERDVAIDT

-1753 NAIKNDIAQNKTNA
+1753 NTIKNDIAQNKTNA
-1767 EVDQTEADGNNNIK
+1767 EVDRTETDGNDNIK

-1796 VSAKAEAQNAL
+1796 VGVKAEAQNAL

-1845 VNQNSIDA
+1845 VNQDSIDA

-1896 NAAIV
+1896 NIAIA

-1915 GAVTNADVAYLL
+1915 SAVTNADVAYLL
-1927 HDGKNEIR
+1927 HDEKNEIR
-1935 EIEPVINKKATARE
+1935 EIEPVINRKASARE

-1958 KQAIEANVQAT
+1958 KQAIEANIQAT

-1994 RSNAQVDKTATL
+1994 RSNAQVDKTASL

-2025 KTINDDLARVTH
+2025 KTINDDLARVTA

-2043 KVSDRNKADALKAI
+2043 KVSNRNKADALKAI

-2078 AVLKRFNVALG
+2078 AVLKRFNVALS

-2124 LAKVKALIDQYVADG
+2124 LAKVKVLIDQYVADG
-2139 NRMVDED
+2139 NRMIDED
-2146 ATLNDIKKDTQLI
+2146 ATLNDIKQHTQFI
-2159 IDEILAIKL
+2159 VDEILAIKL
-2168 PAEVI
+2168 PAEATKV
-2173 KASPK
+2173 SPK
-2178 VGQPAPKVC
+2178 EIQPAPKVC

-2192 EDKQEVRKVVKELP
+2192 EETHESRKVEKELP

-2211 EMDLPLKELALIT
+2211 GMDLPLKEFALIT
-2224 GAALLARRRSKKE
+2224 GAALLARRRTKNE
-2237 KES
+2237 NES

>member
-297 DSGDAKNYQAQ
+297 DSGDA
-308 GNVIALGRIRGND
+308 
-321 TNDHGDFN
+321 
-329 GIEKTLTVNPN
+329 
-340 SELIFEFNTMTTKNY
+340 KNY

-1141 NDIGVTSTTAMV
+1141 NDIGVTSTAMV

-1976 LAQLQNIYDTAIG
+1976 LAQLQNVYDTAIG

-2078 AVLKRFNVALG
+2078 AVLKRFNVTLG

>member
-53 PGNSQNTNADTNR
+53 PGNSPNTNADTNR
-66 DIVND
+66 DIVNG

-90 TNHQNVDVANQVG
+90 TNHQNVGVANQVA
-103 PAPIQPSASPAQ
+103 PAPIQPSTSSAS
-115 NNNNSNANSTA
+115 NNNHSDANSTA

-196 PTDPNATPADPTATP
+196 PADPNATP

-220 APVAITAPYTPTTDP
+220 APVAITAPFTPTTDP

-244 PNEVLSFDD
+244 PNEVLTFDD

-308 GNVIALGRIRGND
+308 GNVIALGRIKGND
-321 TNDHGDFN
+321 TNDHG
-329 GIEKTLTVNPN
+329 G
-340 SELIFEFNTMTTKNY
+340 
-355 QAQGNVIALGR
+355 
-366 IRGNDTNDHGDFNGI
+366 FNGI

-594 KLRVNNVPTPR
+594 KLRVNNVSTPR
-605 TVTFNDTL
+605 TVTFNDIL

-618 SQDFINSPAESHTVS
+618 TQDFINSPAESHTVS

-669 NDLKRR
+669 NELKRR

-701 ANQMQHTLI
+701 VNQMQHTLI

-802 QREIINHT
+802 QREIINNT

-982 VAVANTNI
+982 VAAANTNI

-1105 EKAREAITNINA
+1105 DKAREAITNINA

-1195 TNATTEEKQ
+1195 TNATDEEKQ

-1240 INAIQPNIVKKPA
+1240 INAIQPNIVKKPT
-1253 ALAQTNQHYSAKLVE
+1253 ALAQINQHYNAKLAE

-1389 QAINAIDNVEAEV
+1389 QAINAIDNVEAKV

-1438 QALAKEKE
+1438 LALAKEKE

-1478 TKIKPAA
+1478 TKVKPAA

-1558 RAAARDAVKQQ
+1558 RATARDAVKQQ

-1598 EKRALQNINQ
+1598 EKRALQNIDQ

-1915 GAVTNADVAYLL
+1915 SAVTNADVAYLL

-1958 KQAIEANVQAT
+1958 KLAIEANVQAT

-1994 RSNAQVDKTATL
+1994 RSNAQVDKTASL

-2139 NRMVDED
+2139 IRMIDED
-2146 ATLNDIKKDTQLI
+2146 ATLNDIKQHTQFI
-2159 IDEILAIKL
+2159 VDEILAIKL
-2168 PAEVI
+2168 PAEATKVL
-2173 KASPK
+2173 PK
-2178 VGQPAPKVC
+2178 VGQPAPKLC
-2187 TPIKK
+2187 TSIKK
-2192 EDKQEVRKVVKELP
+2192 VDKQEVRKVVKELP

-2224 GAALLARRRSKKE
+2224 GAALLARRRNKNE

>member
-40 TDHNVQGGSNQAL
+40 TDNNVQSDTNQAT
-53 PGNSQNTNADTNR
+53 PVNSQDKDVANNR
-66 DIVND
+66 GLAN
-71 SQNTP
+71 SAQNTP
-76 NAHATDNT
+76 NQSATTNQA
-84 STNQAL
+84 TNQAL
-90 TNHQNVDVANQVG
+90 VNHNNGSIVNQATPTSV
-103 PAPIQPSASPAQ
+103 QSSTPSAQ
-115 NNNNSNANSTA
+115 NNNHTDGNTTATETVSNAN
-126 TEPAANTNNNLASN
+126 NNDAVSN
-140 NNTLNVPNNTD
+140 NTTLNVPNKTNE
-151 NNDSARHLTLK
+151 NGSGGHLTLK

-176 LVAIAEEA
+176 LVAIAEPA

-196 PTDPNATPADPTATP
+196 PADPNATPADPA
-211 ADPTAGNGS
+211 AAAAGNGG

-235 NANNIGQNA
+235 NANNAGQNA

-253 NNIRPS
+253 NGIRPS
-259 TNRSVPTVTVV
+259 TNRSVPSVTVV
-270 DNLPGYTLINGG
+270 DNLPGFTLINGG

-297 DSGDAKNYQAQ
+297 DSGDNKNYQAQ
-308 GNVIALGRIRGND
+308 GNVIALGRINGTD

-340 SELIFEFNTMTTKNY
+340 SELIFEFNTMTTKNG
-355 QAQGNVIALGR
+355 QGATNV
-366 IRGNDTNDHGDFNGI
+366 
-381 EKTLTVN
+381 
-388 PNSELIFE
+388 
-396 FNTMTTKNY
+396 
-405 QGMTNLIIKNAD
+405 IIKNAD
-417 NDTVI
+417 TNDTI
-422 GEKVVAYG
+422 AEKTVEGG
-430 PIWRLLK
+430 PTLRLFK
-437 VPENVSHLKI
+437 VPDNVRNLKI
-447 QFVPKNDAITDARG
+447 QFVSKNDAITDARG
-461 IYQLRDGYKYY
+461 IYQLKDGYKYY
-472 DFVDSIGL
+472 SFVDSIGL

-511 NGNFGASFNTDDF
+511 NGNSGASLDTDEF

-547 GNSGVDIND
+547 NNSGVDVND
-556 MNVTYDAANRI
+556 MNVTYDAANRV
-567 ITIKSTGGGTGN
+567 ITIKSTGGGTTN

-618 SQDFINSPAESHTVS
+618 TQDFINSAAESHTVS

-669 NDLKRR
+669 NDLKKR
-675 AQTILDENR
+675 AQTILAENR

-694 QADIDSL
+694 QADIDTL
-701 ANQMQHTLI
+701 TNQMQHTLI

-715 ENAVNRKVDDMED
+715 ENAVNQKADQMED

-741 QAAIQVIEEHKNE
+741 QAAIQVIEEHKGN
-754 IIGNIGDQTTD
+754 IIGDIGDQTTD

-792 KQAIRDKAAK
+792 KKAIRDKATK
-802 QREIINHT
+802 QREIINAT
-810 PDATQ
+810 PDATE
-815 DEIQDALNQLTTDET
+815 DEIQDAINQLATDET

-854 TIGAVAPQVTHKQAA
+854 TIGAVVPQVTHKKAA

-916 TTNDDVDTAK
+916 TTNADVDNAK

-972 QAAIEKVNAA
+972 QAAIDKVNAA
-982 VAVANTNI
+982 VTAANTNI

-1012 IEPATKV
+1012 ITPATKV
-1019 KTDAKNAIDQSAE
+1019 KTDAKNAIDKSAE
-1032 TQHNAIFNN
+1032 TQHNTIFNN

-1082 GTQNIVVIQPA
+1082 GMQNIVVIQPA
-1093 TQVKTDARNAVN
+1093 TQVKTDARNTVN

-1117 TPGATREEKQEAINR
+1117 TPGATREEKQEAIDR
-1132 VNTLKNRAL
+1132 VNALKNRAL
-1141 NDIGVTSTTAMV
+1141 TDIGVTSTTAMV

-1181 TDLATAKKQEINQN
+1181 NDLATAKKQEINQN

-1204 VALNQVDQD
+1204 MALNQVDQD

-1225 TNAEVDQAQQLGTKA
+1225 TNTEVDQAQQLGAQA

-1253 ALAQTNQHYSAKLVE
+1253 ALAQINQHYNAKLAE

-1293 AIESIKQA
+1293 AIESVKQA
-1301 NTNAEVDQAATV
+1301 NTNNEVDQAATT

-1374 INQNQTNDQVDATTN
+1374 INQNQTNDQVDTTTN
-1389 QAINAIDNVEAEV
+1389 QALNAIDNVEAEV

-1430 DNEKEVAL
+1430 DNEKEVAS

-1478 TKIKPAA
+1478 TKVKPAA

-1495 LRAQI
+1495 LRAKI

-1509 ERQAALDKINDL
+1509 ERQVALDKINEF
-1521 VAKAM
+1521 VNQAM
-1526 TNITNDRTNQQVND
+1526 TDITNNRTNQQVD
-1540 STNQALDD
+1540 DTTSQALDS
-1548 IALVTPDHIV
+1548 IALVAPEHIV

-1569 YEAKKHE
+1569 YEAKKQE

-1598 EKRALQNINQ
+1598 EKLALQNINQ
-1608 AIANNDV
+1608 AVTNNDV
-1615 KRVESN
+1615 KRVETN
-1621 GIATLKGVE
+1621 GIATLKGVQ
-1630 PHIVV
+1630 PHIVI

-1640 EAIKASADNQVESI
+1640 QAIKASAENQVESI
-1654 KDTPHATTDELDE
+1654 KDTPHATVDESDE
-1667 ANQQINDTLKQ
+1667 ANQLISDTLKQ
-1678 GQQDIDNTTQDA
+1678 AQQEIENTNQDA
-1690 AVNDVRNQT
+1690 AVTDVRNQT

-1714 AALDNIDES
+1714 AALDSIEE
-1723 NNNQLDAIRNTLDTT
+1723 NNKNQLDAIRNTLDTT
-1738 QDERNVAIAA
+1738 QDERDVAIDT

-1753 NAIKNDIAQNKTNA
+1753 NTIKNDIAQNKTNA
-1767 EVDQTEADGNNNIK
+1767 EVDRTETDGNDNIK

-1796 VSAKAEAQNAL
+1796 VGVKAEAQNAL

-1845 VNQNSIDA
+1845 VNQDSINA

-1896 NAAIV
+1896 NIAIA

-1915 GAVTNADVAYLL
+1915 SAVTNADVAYLL
-1927 HDGKNEIR
+1927 HDEKNEIR
-1935 EIEPVINKKATARE
+1935 EIEPVINRKASARE

-1958 KQAIEANVQAT
+1958 KQAIEANFQAT

-1994 RSNAQVDKTATL
+1994 RSNAQVDKTASL

-2025 KTINDDLARVTH
+2025 KTINDDLARVTA

-2139 NRMVDED
+2139 NRMIDED
-2146 ATLNDIKKDTQLI
+2146 ATLNDIKQHTQFI
-2159 IDEILAIKL
+2159 VDEILAIKL
-2168 PAEVI
+2168 PAEAMKV
-2173 KASPK
+2173 SPK
-2178 VGQPAPKVC
+2178 VIQPAPKVC

-2192 EDKQEVRKVVKELP
+2192 EETHESRKVEKELP

-2211 EMDLPLKELALIT
+2211 GMDLPLKEFALIT
-2224 GAALLARRRSKKE
+2224 GAALLARRRTKNE

>member
-282 KVGVFSHAMVRTSMF
+282 KVGVFSHAMVRTSML
-297 DSGDAKNYQAQ
+297 DSGDA
-308 GNVIALGRIRGND
+308 
-321 TNDHGDFN
+321 
-329 GIEKTLTVNPN
+329 
-340 SELIFEFNTMTTKNY
+340 KNY

-1141 NDIGVTSTTAMV
+1141 NDIGVTSTAMV

-2078 AVLKRFNVALG
+2078 AVLKRFNVTLG

>member
-308 GNVIALGRIRGND
+308 GNVIALGRIR
-321 TNDHGDFN
+321 
-329 GIEKTLTVNPN
+329 E
-340 SELIFEFNTMTTKNY
+340 
-355 QAQGNVIALGR
+355 
-366 IRGNDTNDHGDFNGI
+366 NDTNDHGDFNGI

-1327 KQAARDKIT
+1327 KQARDKIT

>member
-40 TDHNVQGGSNQAL
+40 TDNNVQSDTNQAT
-53 PGNSQNTNADTNR
+53 PVNSQDKDVANNR
-66 DIVND
+66 GLAN
-71 SQNTP
+71 SAQNTP
-76 NAHATDNT
+76 NQSATTNQA
-84 STNQAL
+84 TNQAL
-90 TNHQNVDVANQVG
+90 VNHNNGSIVNQATPTSV
-103 PAPIQPSASPAQ
+103 QSSTPSAQ
-115 NNNNSNANSTA
+115 NNNHTDGNTTATETVSNAN
-126 TEPAANTNNNLASN
+126 NNDAVSN
-140 NNTLNVPNNTD
+140 NTTLNVPNKTNE
-151 NNDSARHLTLK
+151 NGSGGHLTLK

-176 LVAIAEEA
+176 LVAIAEPA

-196 PTDPNATPADPTATP
+196 PADPNATPADPA
-211 ADPTAGNGS
+211 AAAAGNGG

-235 NANNIGQNA
+235 NANNAGQNA

-253 NNIRPS
+253 NGIRPS
-259 TNRSVPTVTVV
+259 TNRSVPSVTVV
-270 DNLPGYTLINGG
+270 DNLPGFTLINGG

-297 DSGDAKNYQAQ
+297 DSADAKNYQAQ
-308 GNVIALGRIRGND
+308 GNVIALGRI
-321 TNDHGDFN
+321 
-329 GIEKTLTVNPN
+329 K
-340 SELIFEFNTMTTKNY
+340 
-355 QAQGNVIALGR
+355 
-366 IRGNDTNDHGDFNGI
+366 GNDTNDHGDFNGI

-405 QGMTNLIIKNAD
+405 QGVTNLIIKNAD

-422 GEKVVAYG
+422 AEKSVAYG
-430 PIWRLLK
+430 PIWRLFK

-524 VYKIQLPEGVEYVNN
+524 VYQVQLPEGVEYVNN

-547 GNSGVDIND
+547 SNSGVDMND
-556 MNVTYDAANRI
+556 FNVTYDAANRV
-567 ITIKSTGGGTGN
+567 ITIKSTGGGLGN

-618 SQDFINSPAESHTVS
+618 TQDFINSPAESHTVS

-701 ANQMQHTLI
+701 TNQMQHTLI

-715 ENAVNRKVDDMED
+715 ENAVNKKVDQMED

-792 KQAIRDKAAK
+792 KKAIRDKATK
-802 QREIINHT
+802 QREIINAT
-810 PDATQ
+810 PDATE
-815 DEIQDALNQLTTDET
+815 DEIQDALNQLATDET

-854 TIGAVAPQVTHKQAA
+854 TIGAVVPQVTHKQAA

-916 TTNDDVDTAK
+916 TTNADVDNAK

-972 QAAIEKVNAA
+972 QAAIDKVNAA
-982 VAVANTNI
+982 VTAANTNI

-1012 IEPATKV
+1012 ITPATKV
-1019 KTDAKNAIDQSAE
+1019 KTDAKNAIDKSAE
-1032 TQHNAIFNN
+1032 TQHNTIFNN

-1105 EKAREAITNINA
+1105 DKAREAITNINA

-1141 NDIGVTSTTAMV
+1141 TDIGVTSTTAMV

-1181 TDLATAKKQEINQN
+1181 NDLATAKKQEINQN

-1204 VALNQVDQD
+1204 VALNQVDQE

-1253 ALAQTNQHYSAKLVE
+1253 ALAQINQHYNAKLAE

-1275 TDDEKNAA
+1275 TNDEKNAA
-1283 INTLNQDRQQ
+1283 INTLNLDRQQ

-1374 INQNQTNDQVDATTN
+1374 INQNQTNDQVDTTTN
-1389 QAINAIDNVEAEV
+1389 QALKAIDNVEAEV

-1430 DNEKEVAL
+1430 DNEKEVAS

-1478 TKIKPAA
+1478 TKVKPAA

-1495 LRAQI
+1495 LRAKI

-1509 ERQAALDKINDL
+1509 ERQVALDKINEF
-1521 VAKAM
+1521 VNQAM
-1526 TNITNDRTNQQVND
+1526 TDITNNRTNQQVD
-1540 STNQALDD
+1540 DTTSQALDS
-1548 IALVTPDHIV
+1548 IALVAPEHIV

-1569 YEAKKHE
+1569 YEAKKQE

-1598 EKRALQNINQ
+1598 EKLALQNINQ
-1608 AIANNDV
+1608 AVTNNDV
-1615 KRVESN
+1615 KRVETN
-1621 GIATLKGVE
+1621 GIATLKGVQ
-1630 PHIVV
+1630 PHIVI

-1640 EAIKASADNQVESI
+1640 QAIKASAENQVESI
-1654 KDTPHATTDELDE
+1654 KDTPHATVDELDE
-1667 ANQQINDTLKQ
+1667 ANQLISDTLKQ
-1678 GQQDIDNTTQDA
+1678 AQQEIENTNQDA
-1690 AVNDVRNQT
+1690 AVTDVRNQT

-1714 AALDNIDES
+1714 AALDSIEE
-1723 NNNQLDAIRNTLDTT
+1723 NNKNQLDAIRNTLDTT
-1738 QDERNVAIAA
+1738 QDERDVAIDT

-1753 NAIKNDIAQNKTNA
+1753 NTIKNDIAQNKTNA
-1767 EVDQTEADGNNNIK
+1767 EVDRTETDGNDNIK

-1796 VSAKAEAQNAL
+1796 VGVKAEAQNAL

-1845 VNQNSIDA
+1845 VNQDSINA

-1896 NAAIV
+1896 NAAIA
-1901 QVEKELIKAKQQIA
+1901 QVEQALIKAKQQIA
-1915 GAVTNADVAYLL
+1915 SAVTNADVAYLL

-1935 EIEPVINKKATARE
+1935 EIEPVINRKATARE
-1949 QLTTLFNDK
+1949 QLTTLLNDK

-1969 VEERNSI
+1969 VEERNSV
-1976 LAQLQNIYDTAIG
+1976 LAELQNIYDAAIG
-1989 QIDQD
+1989 QLDHD
-1994 RSNAQVDKTATL
+1994 RSNAQVDKTASF

-2016 HPIKKPDAE
+2016 HPVKKPDAE
-2025 KTINDDLARVTH
+2025 KTINVDLVRVTA

-2043 KVSDRNKADALKAI
+2043 KVSDRNKVDALKAI

-2078 AVLKRFNVALG
+2078 AVLKRFNVALS

-2124 LAKVKALIDQYVADG
+2124 LAKIKVLIDQYVADG
-2139 NRMVDED
+2139 NRMIDED
-2146 ATLNDIKKDTQLI
+2146 ATLNDIKQHTQFI
-2159 IDEILAIKL
+2159 VDEILAIKL
-2168 PAEVI
+2168 PAEATKV
-2173 KASPK
+2173 SPK
-2178 VGQPAPKVC
+2178 VIQPAPKVC

-2192 EDKQEVRKVVKELP
+2192 EETHESRKVEKELP

-2211 EMDLPLKELALIT
+2211 GMDLPLKEFALIT
-2224 GAALLARRRSKKE
+2224 GAALLARRRTKIE

>member
-40 TDHNVQGGSNQAL
+40 TDNNVQSDTNQAT
-53 PGNSQNTNADTNR
+53 PVNSQDKDVANNR
-66 DIVND
+66 GLAN
-71 SQNTP
+71 SAQNTP
-76 NAHATDNT
+76 NQSATTNQA
-84 STNQAL
+84 TNQAL
-90 TNHQNVDVANQVG
+90 VNHNNGSIVNQATPTSV
-103 PAPIQPSASPAQ
+103 QSSTPSAQ
-115 NNNNSNANSTA
+115 NNNHTDGNTTATETVSNAN
-126 TEPAANTNNNLASN
+126 NNDVASN
-140 NNTLNVPNNTD
+140 NTTLNVPNKTNE
-151 NNDSARHLTLK
+151 NGSGGHLTLK

-176 LVAIAEEA
+176 LVAIAEPA

-196 PTDPNATPADPTATP
+196 PADPNATPADPGA
-211 ADPTAGNGS
+211 AAAGNGG

-235 NANNIGQNA
+235 NANNAGQNA

-253 NNIRPS
+253 NSIRPS
-259 TNRSVPTVTVV
+259 TNRSVPSVTVV
-270 DNLPGYTLINGG
+270 DNLPGFTLINGG
-282 KVGVFSHAMVRTSMF
+282 KVGVLSHAMVRTSMF
-297 DSGDAKNYQAQ
+297 EAGSNRTYQAQ
-308 GNVIALGRIRGND
+308 GNVLALGRISGTDASN
-321 TNDHGDFN
+321 HGDFN
-329 GIEKTLTVNPN
+329 GIEKSLTVNPN
-340 SELIFEFNTMTTKNY
+340 SELIFEFNTMPTKNG
-355 QAQGNVIALGR
+355 QGATNV
-366 IRGNDTNDHGDFNGI
+366 
-381 EKTLTVN
+381 
-388 PNSELIFE
+388 
-396 FNTMTTKNY
+396 
-405 QGMTNLIIKNAD
+405 IIKNAD
-417 NDTVI
+417 TNDTI
-422 GEKVVAYG
+422 AEKTVEGG
-430 PIWRLLK
+430 PTLRLFK
-437 VPENVSHLKI
+437 VPDNVRNLKI

-461 IYQLRDGYKYY
+461 IYQLKDGYKYY
-472 DFVDSIGL
+472 SFVDSIGL

-511 NGNFGASFNTDDF
+511 NGNSGASLDTDEF

-547 GNSGVDIND
+547 NNSGVDVND
-556 MNVTYDAANRI
+556 MNVTYDAANRV
-567 ITIKSTGGGTGN
+567 ITIKSTGGGTTN

-618 SQDFINSPAESHTVS
+618 TQDFINSAAESHTVS

-669 NDLKRR
+669 NDLKKR
-675 AQTILDENR
+675 AQTILAENR

-694 QADIDSL
+694 QADIDTL
-701 ANQMQHTLI
+701 TNQMQHTLI

-715 ENAVNRKVDDMED
+715 ENAVNQKADQMED

-741 QAAIQVIEEHKNE
+741 QAAIQVIEEHKGN
-754 IIGNIGDQTTD
+754 IIGDIGGQTTD

-792 KQAIRDKAAK
+792 KKAIRDKATK
-802 QREIINHT
+802 QREIINAT
-810 PDATQ
+810 PDATE
-815 DEIQDALNQLTTDET
+815 DEIQDAINQLATDET

-854 TIGAVAPQVTHKQAA
+854 TIGSVVPQVTHKQAA

-916 TTNDDVDTAK
+916 TTNADVDNAK

-972 QAAIEKVNAA
+972 QAAIDKVNAA
-982 VAVANTNI
+982 VTAANTNI
-990 LNANTNADVEQV
+990 LNANTNAEVEQV

-1012 IEPATKV
+1012 ITPATKV
-1019 KTDAKNAIDQSAE
+1019 KTDAKNAIDKSAE
-1032 TQHNAIFNN
+1032 TQHNTIFNN

-1093 TQVKTDARNAVN
+1093 TQVKTDARNVVN
-1105 EKAREAITNINA
+1105 DKAREAITNINA

-1141 NDIGVTSTTAMV
+1141 TDIGVTSTTAMV

-1181 TDLATAKKQEINQN
+1181 NDLATAKKQEINQN

-1204 VALNQVDQD
+1204 VALNQVDQE

-1253 ALAQTNQHYSAKLVE
+1253 ALAQINQHYNAKLAE

-1275 TDDEKNAA
+1275 TNDEKNAA

-1374 INQNQTNDQVDATTN
+1374 INQNQTNDQVDTTTN
-1389 QAINAIDNVEAEV
+1389 QALNAIDNVEAEV

-1430 DNEKEVAL
+1430 DNEKEVAS

-1478 TKIKPAA
+1478 TKVKPAA

-1495 LRAQI
+1495 LRAKI

-1509 ERQAALDKINDL
+1509 ERQVALDKINEF
-1521 VAKAM
+1521 VNQAM
-1526 TNITNDRTNQQVND
+1526 TDITNNRTNQQVD
-1540 STNQALDD
+1540 DTTSQALDS
-1548 IALVTPDHIV
+1548 IALVAPEHIV

-1569 YEAKKHE
+1569 YEAKKQE

-1598 EKRALQNINQ
+1598 KKLALQNINQ
-1608 AIANNDV
+1608 AVTNNDV
-1615 KRVESN
+1615 KRVETN
-1621 GIATLKGVE
+1621 GIATLKGVQ
-1630 PHIVV
+1630 PHIVI

-1640 EAIKASADNQVESI
+1640 QAIKASAENQVESI
-1654 KDTPHATTDELDE
+1654 KDTPHATVDELDE
-1667 ANQQINDTLKQ
+1667 ANQLISDTLKQ
-1678 GQQDIDNTTQDA
+1678 AQQEIENTNQDA
-1690 AVNDVRNQT
+1690 AVTDVRNQT

-1714 AALDNIDES
+1714 AALDSIEE
-1723 NNNQLDAIRNTLDTT
+1723 NNKNQLDAIRNTLDTT
-1738 QDERNVAIAA
+1738 QDERDVAIDT

-1753 NAIKNDIAQNKTNA
+1753 NTIKNDIAQNKTNA
-1767 EVDQTEADGNNNIK
+1767 EVDRTETDGNDNIK

-1796 VSAKAEAQNAL
+1796 VGVKAEAQNAL

-1845 VNQNSIDA
+1845 VNQDSIDA

-1896 NAAIV
+1896 NIAIA

-1915 GAVTNADVAYLL
+1915 SAVTNADVAYLL
-1927 HDGKNEIR
+1927 HDEKNEIR
-1935 EIEPVINKKATARE
+1935 EIEPVISRKASARE

-1958 KQAIEANVQAT
+1958 KQAIEANIQAT

-1994 RSNAQVDKTATL
+1994 RSNAQVDKTASL

-2025 KTINDDLARVTH
+2025 KTINDDLARVTA

-2078 AVLKRFNVALG
+2078 AVLKRFNVALS

-2124 LAKVKALIDQYVADG
+2124 LAKVKVLIDQYVADG
-2139 NRMVDED
+2139 NRMIDED
-2146 ATLNDIKKDTQLI
+2146 ATLNDIKQHTQFI
-2159 IDEILAIKL
+2159 VDEILAIKL
-2168 PAEVI
+2168 PAEAMKV
-2173 KASPK
+2173 SPK
-2178 VGQPAPKVC
+2178 VIQPAPKVC

-2192 EDKQEVRKVVKELP
+2192 EETHESRKVEKELP

-2211 EMDLPLKELALIT
+2211 EMDLPLKEFALIT
-2224 GAALLARRRSKKE
+2224 GAALLARRRTKNE